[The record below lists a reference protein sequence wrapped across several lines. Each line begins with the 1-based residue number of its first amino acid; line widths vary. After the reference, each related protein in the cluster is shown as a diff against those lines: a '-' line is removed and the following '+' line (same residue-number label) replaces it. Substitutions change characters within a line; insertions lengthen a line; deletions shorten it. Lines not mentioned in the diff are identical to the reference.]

1 MANEDKLRDYLK
13 LAAADL
19 RQAKQRLRDFE
30 ARNTEPI
37 AIVGMGCRFPGGI
50 ETPEA
55 LWRLVSEGGDVIGD
69 LPANRDWASLYDPD
83 PSRPGTFSMRG
94 GAFLHDADR
103 FDAGF
108 FGISPREA
116 LAMDPQQRLL
126 LETSWEALERGGID
140 PRTLRSSRTGVF
152 VGAMQQN
159 YAPSSHKV
167 PESVEGH
174 LLTGTITSVA
184 SGRIAYVLGLEGP
197 AVTVDTACSSSLVAL
212 HWAVQALRRD
222 ECTLALAGGVT
233 VMATPGILIEL
244 SRQRALSPDGRCKPF
259 SADADGFG
267 AAEGAGM
274 LVLERLSDAQRNG
287 HPVLAVVRGSAVNSD
302 GASNGLSAPNGPSQ
316 ERVILD
322 ALANARV
329 AASQVDLMEA
339 HGTGTPLGD
348 PIEAQALLET
358 YGRGRSPERPLWL
371 GSVKSNI
378 GHTQAAAGVA
388 GVLKAVLALQ
398 HATLPASK
406 HAGRP
411 TSEVDWS
418 AGTLRL
424 LDGDVEWPERDHPRR
439 AAVSS
444 FGISGTNAHA
454 ILEAAP
460 PAEPAE
466 PAPVPGVVPWVVS
479 GRTAEALRA
488 QAATLVS
495 GVDGLGLPEVGYS
508 LAVTRARF
516 EHRAVVVGRDRA
528 ELLRGLAAVAAGTP
542 DDSVVSGIAGKPG
555 KVALVFPGQGSQWA
569 GMALELAESS
579 PVFAARLDECA
590 AALAS
595 FVDWS
600 LREVLADAEALAR
613 VDVVQP
619 ALFAV
624 MVSLAQLWRSY
635 GVVPD
640 AVVGHSQ
647 GEIAA
652 AVVAGALS
660 LEDGARVVALRSKA
674 ILALAGR
681 GGMVSVAASL
691 ETVEARLT
699 EGLSIAAVNGPAA
712 VVVSGDRGALD
723 ALIASCEADGVRAK
737 RIPVDYASHSA
748 QVEEIRDE
756 LLTVLAPI
764 APRTAETGFFS
775 TVTGDWADGAEL
787 DAGYWYTNLRGTVL
801 LDDAVRA
808 LTERGFGTFIE
819 ASPHPVLTMAIGETA
834 TALGTL
840 RRGDGGLARFQL
852 ALGEAHCAGVEVGW
866 TPAFPGASRVD
877 LPTYA
882 FQRDSFWLR
891 TEDGHGGEAAPA
903 DARFWDVVDR
913 DDPAGF
919 AGALGVAVDAPLDE
933 VLPALAQ
940 WRRRRQI
947 ESTVDSW
954 RYGITW
960 KPADLPAATP
970 SGRWLV
976 VRGEDGTGQD
986 VVDALARTADVVTS
1000 TLTPGTDRA
1009 GLAERLT
1016 GPFDGV
1022 VSLLAADERPH
1033 PEFPDS
1039 PAGLILTLV
1048 LAQALGDAGVTA
1060 PLWVLTRGAVRTGPA
1075 DALPGLEQSL
1085 LWGLGRVLALE
1096 HADRWG
1102 GLVDLTAEPGPAEL
1116 DQLGRILA
1124 ARGDEDQVAVRP
1136 GGLRVRRLLAAGRG
1150 EAPRHWRPEGTVL
1163 VTGGTG
1169 ALGTHVARWLAAEG
1183 ATHLVLTG
1191 RRGPDAPG
1199 AAELAAELEAL
1210 GTRVTLAR
1218 CDVADRDAL
1227 AALLADLGEPVRA
1240 VFHAAGT
1247 VELLPVTETTLPGF
1261 AEVVRAKV
1269 AGARHLDALLGDD
1282 LDAFVLFSSIAGVWG
1297 SGDHAAYSAANTF
1310 LDTLAEQ
1317 RRARGATATS
1327 IAWGVWAPT
1336 DIEGRGGMSEGVDS
1350 GQLARR
1356 GLPLMDPATAITAL
1370 HETLGH
1376 DETFVVLADVDW
1388 ARFMPVFTAGRARPL
1403 FDDLPP
1409 VRRLR
1414 EATKAPAVETTP
1426 LAAQLAG
1433 LSAGEA
1439 GRVLLELVRAQAAAV
1454 LGHASGDA
1462 VEPDRPFTDLGFD
1475 SLTALDV
1482 RNRIAA
1488 ATGLRLPATL
1498 VFDHPTPLRLAAHLK
1513 DAALGTRTGPA
1524 TVTRV
1529 AAADDP
1535 IAVIGMGCRYPGGV
1549 RSADDLWT
1557 LVAEGRDA
1565 ISGFPTDRGWDL
1577 AKLFGGSDTDE
1588 QGTSTVREGGFLHD
1602 VAEFDAGFFGI
1613 SPREALAMDPQQRL
1627 LLEIAWETVEHAGID
1642 PATLR
1647 GEPAGVFVGAN
1658 YQDYHARMREIPDG
1672 LEGHLLTGSVSSV
1685 LSGRI
1690 AYTLGLE
1697 GPAITIDAACSSSL
1711 VALHLAAQALRRG
1724 ECSLALAGGVAV
1736 MVTPASFTAFS
1747 RQRGLAADGRC
1758 KAFGAGADG
1767 MGMAEG
1773 AGLVLVERLSDARR
1787 LGHPVLA
1794 VLRGSAL
1801 NQDGASNGLSAPS
1814 GPAQQRVIRAAL
1826 ADAGLSTS
1834 DVDLVEA
1841 HGTGT
1846 ALGDP
1851 IEAQALLA
1859 TYGQDRDEPLWLGSL
1874 KSNIGHTQ
1882 AAAGVAGVI
1891 KTVQALRHGVL
1902 PRTLHAETPSSH
1914 VDWES
1919 GAVRLLDEPRP
1930 WERPRPRRAAISSFG
1945 ISGTN
1950 AHVILEQGDVT
1961 GAGPTPEPSVVPWVL
1976 SAKTP
1981 EALRA
1986 QAVALQQRAAGHHPA
2001 DIAFSL
2007 ATSRTAFPHRAVVTG
2022 AGRDALLAG
2031 LSALA
2036 EDLPAPNVVTGTAAP
2051 GRTALVFPGQGS
2063 QWAGMALELAESS
2076 PVFAVR
2082 LDECA
2087 AALDSFVDWSL
2098 RDVLADAG
2106 ALTRVDVVQPALWAV
2121 MVSLAELWRS
2131 FGVVPAAVVGHSQ
2144 GEIAAAVVSG
2154 ALSIEDGARVVALRS
2169 KAILAL
2175 AGGGGMVSVAAPL
2188 EAVEARL
2195 TGGLSIA
2202 AVNGPAAVVVS
2213 GEPGA
2218 LDALLAACEADGV
2231 RAKRIPVDY
2240 ASHSPQV
2247 EQLRA
2252 ELLDVLAPIRPR
2264 TGDIPFFST
2273 VTGSRLDGA
2282 ELDAGYWYTN
2292 LRETV
2297 RLDVAVRTLAAEG
2310 FGTFVESSPH
2320 PVLTMAIGETDGVE
2334 ALGSLR
2340 RDDGGYERFL
2350 RALGEA
2356 HVRGVPVDWTPAFPG
2371 ARRVELPTYA
2381 FQRRRYWL
2389 DAGTTTQTAADP
2401 VDAAFWAAV
2410 DGLDLAAVAGTLDV
2424 EPGSTLAEVLPAL
2437 TRWRERARA
2446 ASEVDSW
2453 RYRIEWKPVS
2463 TPDAPELSGRWLVV
2477 VPPGHDDAGVPG
2489 ALAAHGAEPVVTTD
2503 FADLHGYAGVV
2514 SLLALDE
2521 RADPEADF
2529 LPAGATANLA
2539 LAQAMAESGVETPL
2553 WLLTRGA
2560 VVAGDIRPAQAMTWG
2575 LGRVIGLELPAIWGG
2590 LLDLPAEPATTT
2602 AAALAAALSGVDA
2615 EDQLAIRPS
2624 GLLARRLVRAP
2635 FTPAAQRWKPRGTVL
2650 VTGGTGALGGH
2661 VARRLAADGAAHLV
2675 LTSRRG
2681 PDAPGAAELAAELE
2695 ALGTRVTI
2703 AACDVADRDALAA
2716 LLAELDEPVRAVVHA
2731 AGLPQATPVLTT
2743 TPAEFAA
2750 VIGGKVAGAR
2760 HLDEL
2765 LGDDL
2770 DAFVLFSSN
2779 AGVWGSG
2786 GQGAYGA
2793 GNAYLDAL
2801 AEQRRA
2807 RGAAATSVAWGFW
2820 GGGGMAGDVELEDQ
2834 LRRRGLREM
2843 APEAAVEA
2851 LCQALDAGD
2860 VFLAVADVDWAR
2872 FAPGFTLSRRRPLIE
2887 DLPEVQALLEASE
2900 EPEPARPALAR
2911 RVAELG
2917 EAEARRLLLDLVRSQ
2932 AAAVLGHDSAT
2943 AVPAGRAFRELGF
2956 DSLTAVE
2963 VRNRINAA
2971 TGLTLPATLVFDH
2984 PTPAA
2989 LADELH
2995 RLLLGRTGTAVVTSA
3010 AATDEPIAIVA
3021 MGCRFPGGVRS
3032 PEDLWRLVAD
3042 GVDALTEFPADRGWD
3057 LASFGDAEFAEV
3069 GGFVA
3074 GAAEFDAGFFGI
3086 SPREA
3091 LAMDPQ
3097 QRVLLETSWEVFE
3110 RAGLDPATLR
3120 GSRTGVFVGASSS
3133 GYGANLE
3140 QGPSG
3145 SEGYLLTGEAPSVMS
3160 GRLSY
3165 TFGLEGPAVTVDT
3178 ACSSALVAMHLAAQS
3193 LRQGECSLA
3202 LAGGVAI
3209 MAKPM
3214 AFLEFARQRGLA
3226 GDGRCKAFAD
3236 AADGT
3241 GWGEG
3246 VGLVLL
3252 ERLSDAQRNGHSVLA
3267 VVRGSAVNQ
3276 DGASNGL
3283 SAPNGPSQ
3291 QRVIRAALANAGL
3304 TTSDVDAVEAHGTG
3318 TRLGDPIE
3326 AQALLATYGQDR
3338 DEPLWL
3344 GSVKSNLGH
3353 TQAAAGMA
3361 GVIKTVEAL
3370 RHGVLPRTLHVDA
3383 PSAQVDWS
3391 AGAVELLTE
3400 ARGWPERDR
3409 PRRAAVSAFGV
3420 SGTNVHTILE
3430 QAPAG
3435 SPQPEPE
3442 PTDALLPWVL
3452 SAHDE
3457 AALTAL
3463 TAQVRELDANPVDL
3477 GFSLATTRARLDHR
3491 AVLLGSDVITGTA
3504 DPDALLAVLFTGQGA
3519 QRAGMGRGLHDRFA
3533 VYAEA
3538 FDAVLAHFGPQLRE
3552 AFGDPELLD
3561 RTEFTQPALFAVE
3574 VALFRL
3580 AESFGVRPDFVAG
3593 HSIGEISAAHVAGVL
3608 SLEDACRLVAARAS
3622 LMQALPA
3629 GGAMVSIAA
3638 SEADV
3643 LSVVDGCDGVSVAAV
3658 NGPSS
3663 VVLSGVEAVVL
3674 DIAAGF
3680 AADGVKTKRLTVSH
3694 AFHSPLMDPMLAEFR
3709 AVAETLT
3716 HHPAE
3721 IPVISNVSGA
3731 LAEPFTA
3738 DYWVRHVREAVR
3750 FADGVS
3756 TLRAAGVGIFLEL
3769 GPDGVLS
3776 ALVDGTAVPALR
3788 RDRDDERAL
3797 LTALSTVHVHGVDV
3811 DWAAFFPGGRR
3822 IALPTYPFQRERYWP
3837 RPVAARGDL
3846 GAVGV
3851 GALEHPLLGA
3861 AVELAGDEGTVLSG
3875 RLSLETHP
3883 WLAGHAL
3890 SGTVLLPGTAL
3901 LELVVQAGDQTGCA
3915 VVDELTFAAPLVLPA
3930 RGAVTVQVSAGPAG
3944 PDGRRP
3950 ITVSSRPAGSDAD
3963 WTRHATGS
3971 VSRAALSRESAA
3983 EWPPP
3988 GAEPVDIT
3996 ALYPRL
4002 AAMGFAYGD
4011 AFGGLTRVW
4020 RDGTE
4025 VFAEVA
4031 LPEPFDAAGF
4041 ALHPALL
4048 DAALHP
4054 LGLGIVT
4061 PDDGSARVPFS
4072 FTRVAVHA
4080 TGATELRVR
4089 LSPAGENAVAL
4100 TAWDATGAP
4109 VVTVG
4114 SLLLRP
4120 VAAPDT
4126 IPDTLFEQVWTP
4138 VTADPAASST
4148 DLVFESV
4155 TGGDDP
4161 EAVQRTT
4168 GQVLELLQSWL
4179 AGERPGR
4186 LVFVTRGAAD
4196 GDLAAA
4202 AAGGLVRSAQTE
4214 HPGRFLLV
4222 DVDDDPRSL
4231 DLLSTV
4237 DAFGEPQ
4244 LALREGIASAP
4255 RLVRAT
4261 GMPLKPPAAGS
4272 WRLVTTGTGTTD
4284 GLALTEAAEAPLGE
4298 RDVRI
4303 EVRAAGLNF
4312 RDVLISLGMYPDPE
4326 ARLGSEA
4333 AGVVVEA
4340 GRGVS
4345 NLAVGD
4351 RVFGLVDDAF
4361 GPRAV
4366 ADAHRLAPIPAGWT
4380 FAEAATVP
4388 VAFVTAYYGLFDLGG
4403 LSAGQSVLVHAAAG
4417 GVGMAAVQLARWKG
4431 AEVFAT
4437 ASESKHAV
4445 LRELGLDDAHLASS
4459 RTLDFRDKFGSVDVV
4474 LNSLTGPFID
4484 ASLELLAP
4492 GGRFVELG
4500 KTDVREGPGYH
4511 TFDLGDPGPDRIAA
4525 ILADLLAAFGRGE
4538 LTPLP
4543 LRAWELGR
4551 AAEAFRF
4558 VSQAKHVGKNV
4569 LTLPRPEPV
4578 GTVLVT
4584 GGTGTL
4590 GAAVA
4595 RHLARRPGVR
4605 RLVLVSRRGPD
4616 APGAAGLRE
4625 ELTALGVEA
4634 IVVAGDVAEPGCA
4647 ADVLREIPAGPPLIG
4662 VVHAAGILDD
4672 GVLEAQTPARVASVL
4687 RAKVDGASALD
4698 RLTRDHDLAWFV
4710 LFSSVAGIVGAA
4722 GQSGYAAANSALD
4735 ALAARRRSRGLP
4747 AVSLAW
4753 GQWALGSAMTGKLG
4767 ERDRGRIERAG
4778 IRPLSTEDAL
4788 VALDAAIGL
4797 GRPVAVP
4804 LRLDLAALRT
4814 ADDLA
4819 PLWRGLVRTPVRRVA
4834 RAAVAEDGWAGLDP
4848 EEARGKLLDLV
4859 RKHVA
4864 AVLGHASPDAVE
4876 PGRAFKDTGFDSLT
4890 AVELR
4895 NRLATATGRA
4905 LPATLVFD
4913 YPNPEALAGFL
4924 YGDLAGTAPAAAA
4937 VVPAPRAAG
4946 DDPIAIVA
4954 MSCRF
4959 PGDVDSADAL
4969 WRLVAEGRDAIGGFP
4984 ADRGW
4989 PVDEL
4994 YHPDPAHPGTFY
5006 ATGGGF
5012 LPGAARFDAA
5022 FFGISPREALA
5033 MDPQQRL
5040 LLEVSWEAFERAG
5053 IDPGTLRGSNT
5064 GVFVGAAHS
5073 GYAAGR
5079 APAADGVEGH
5089 LLTGNAGS
5097 VLSGRVAYHLGLEG
5111 SAVTVDTACS
5121 SSLVALHLAGQ
5132 ALRQGECDL
5141 ALAGGVAV
5149 LGTPDIFVEFS
5160 RQRGLSA
5167 DGRCKAF
5174 ADAADG
5180 TGWSEGAGLVVLER
5194 LSDARRNGHEVL
5206 ALLRGSAVNS
5216 DGASN
5221 GLTAPNGPSQQRVIR
5236 AALANAGLAPS
5247 DVDVVEAHGTGTTLG
5262 DPIEAQAVL
5271 ATYGQDRDEPLWLG
5285 SLKSNLGHTQSAA
5298 GVAGVIK
5305 MVMAMRHGV
5314 LPKTL
5319 HVDTPSTRVDW
5330 ASGAVELL
5338 TEQRPWPATGRPRR
5352 AGVSAFGISGTNAH
5366 AILELPA
5373 EPAPAPVVTPEPPVV
5388 AWALSAK
5395 GEPALRAQ
5403 ARKLAAVDASP
5414 TAIAGA
5420 LLARARFD
5428 DRAVV
5433 LGGSRAE
5440 LLDGLHALAAGEP
5453 APGVVRGTAS
5463 SGRLAVLFTGQGAQR
5478 TGMGRELYDRY
5489 PVYAEAFDAICAE
5502 FTVPVRDVVFGD
5514 APGLDETGFTQP
5526 ALFAVEVALYRLF
5539 ESWGVRPAFVAGH
5552 SIGELAAAHVA
5563 GVFSL
5568 EDACLLVSAR
5578 AALMQ
5583 ALPKGGAMVSIAAP
5597 ESAVLPLLGGR
5608 VAIAAVNGPASV
5620 VVSGD
5625 EPEVL
5630 AVAAEFAERG
5640 VRTKRL
5646 SVSHAFHSPHLD
5658 PMLDEFR
5665 AAADKVTYH
5674 PAEIPVISNVSGALA
5689 EPFTADYWVRH
5700 VREAVRFADG
5710 VAALEAEGAR
5720 FFLELGPDGVL
5731 SSMARDS
5738 VSGAAVV
5745 VPSLRRDRPD
5755 GEAAL
5760 TALATLFAN
5769 GASADLA
5776 AVFGPTGRV
5785 NLPTYAFQH
5794 EHYWLEA
5801 AAPAPAA
5808 DTAFWSAVDREDV
5821 GELAGALAIDEDQRA
5836 SLTALL
5842 PALSSWRRQHAEE
5855 SAVDGW
5861 RYRVAWEP
5869 ARETGA
5875 APSGTWLLAAPAG
5888 EARLGDQ
5895 VAAALTAHGVAVI
5908 RLDDPSE
5915 ETLAAAAPGADAV
5928 LSLLALTAGT
5938 EVVPAGVAATLA
5950 LLRAVPGIPVWTV
5963 TRGAVAIGRPDPAPD
5978 AVQAQVWGLG
5988 RSAALDRPDGW
5999 GGLIDLP
6006 AEFPE
6011 GPGDGAPRVSPFDVR
6026 TGELLVQA
6034 LADPTEDQVAVR
6046 ADGRFARRL
6055 VPVTGAPAGRPWQ
6068 PRGTVLV
6075 TGGTGALGAH
6085 VARWLATAGAE
6096 RIVLTSRRG
6105 AQAPGAQDLLAELT
6119 GSGAE
6124 VTIVACDVAD
6134 RAALAAVLDELGD
6147 DLTAVVH
6154 AAGAG
6159 GATPLDDPDLGAFA
6173 DILAAKVTGAENLDA
6188 LLGDTELDA
6197 FVLFSS
6203 IAGVW
6208 GSGGQSAYGAANAHL
6223 DALARRRRA
6232 AGRTA
6237 TALAWGPWAD
6247 GGMAADH
6254 DAEDYLRRRGLT
6266 PLRPA
6271 LAVRALAGAVGRD
6284 ETTLTLADVDW
6295 TRFVPAFTSARPS
6308 SLLLGVPEARR
6319 VLEAAAEVPA
6329 SDDLREKL
6337 AGLSEAEAERAL
6349 LGLVRTEAAVAL
6361 GHRGA
6366 DAVAA
6371 ARPFTEL
6378 GFDSLTSVEFRN
6390 RLAAAAGVALP
6401 ATVVFD
6407 HPTPAALAAHLL
6419 DVLRPGAAADPEEA
6433 RIRAALA
6440 TVPLARFRDAGL
6452 MTALLELAGL
6462 DAADGG
6468 DTGAVDDLDAEALV
6482 RLALDGTDSR

>member
-13 LAAADL
+13 LATADL

-30 ARNTEPI
+30 ARETEPI

-55 LWRLVSEGGDVIGD
+55 LWRLVSAGEDVIGD
-69 LPANRDWASLYDPD
+69 LPANRGWASLYDPD

-140 PRTLRSSRTGVF
+140 PRTLKSSRTGVF

-222 ECTLALAGGVT
+222 ECSLALAGGVT

-274 LVLERLSDAQRNG
+274 LVLERLSDAQRYG

-358 YGRGRSPERPLWL
+358 YGRGRSPEQPLWL

-388 GVLKAVLALQ
+388 GVMKAVLALQ

-406 HAGRP
+406 HARRP

-424 LDGDVEWPERDHPRR
+424 LDTGVEWPVREHPRR

-460 PAEPAE
+460 PSEPVE
-466 PAPVPGVVPWVVS
+466 PAPVPAFVPWVLS

-488 QAATLVS
+488 QAALLSDVDS
-495 GVDGLGLPEVGYS
+495 GLSEAGYS

-516 EHRAVVVGRDRA
+516 EHRAVVVGQDRA

-542 DDSVVSGIAGKPG
+542 DDAVVSGVAGKPS

-569 GMALELAESS
+569 GMALELASSS

-590 AALAS
+590 AALDS
-595 FVDWS
+595 LVDWS
-600 LREVLADAEALAR
+600 LRDVLADADALTR

-624 MVSLAQLWRSY
+624 MVSLAELWRSY

-640 AVVGHSQ
+640 SVVGHSQ

-691 ETVEARLT
+691 DAVEARLT
-699 EGLSIAAVNGPAA
+699 DGLSIAAVNGPAA
-712 VVVSGDRGALD
+712 VVVSGEPD
-723 ALIASCEADGVRAK
+723 ALAELIKACEADGIRAK

-756 LLTVLAPI
+756 LLSVLAPI
-764 APRTAETGFFS
+764 TPRTAETGFFS

-787 DAGYWYTNLRGTVL
+787 DAEYWYTNLRSTVL
-801 LDDAVRA
+801 LDDAVRTLA
-808 LTERGFGTFIE
+808 ERGFGTFIE

-840 RRGDGGLARFQL
+840 RRGDGGLARFQR
-852 ALGEAHCAGVEVGW
+852 ALGEAHCAGVPVDW
-866 TPAFPGASRVD
+866 TPAFPGAHRVD
-877 LPTYA
+877 LPTYP
-882 FQRDSFWLR
+882 FQRESFWLR
-891 TEDGHGGEAAPA
+891 TEREAPA
-903 DARFWDVVDR
+903 DAGFWDLVDR
-913 DDPAGF
+913 DDLAGT
-919 AGALGVAVDAPLDE
+919 LGVAADAPLDE
-933 VLPALAQ
+933 VLPALAA
-940 WRRRRQI
+940 WRRRRTT

-960 KPADLPAATP
+960 PAADLPAATP

-976 VRGEDGTGQD
+976 VRADDTGGQD
-986 VVDALARTADVVTS
+986 VVDTLARTADVE
-1000 TLTPGTDRA
+1000 TLVLSSADDRA
-1009 GLAERLT
+1009 ALAERLT
-1016 GPFDGV
+1016 GPYDGV
-1022 VSLLAADERPH
+1022 LSLLAADERPH
-1033 PEFPDS
+1033 PEFPES

-1075 DALPGLEQSL
+1075 DELPGLEQSL

-1102 GLVDLTAEPGPAEL
+1102 GLVDLTPEPGPAEL
-1116 DQLGRILA
+1116 DRLGRILA
-1124 ARGDEDQVAVRP
+1124 ARGDEDQLAVRP
-1136 GGLRVRRLLAAGRG
+1136 GGFRVRRLRPAGRSDR
-1150 EAPRHWRPEGTVL
+1150 PRPWRPEGTVL

-1183 ATHLVLTG
+1183 APHLVLTG

-1199 AAELAAELEAL
+1199 ARELATELEAL

-1227 AALLADLGEPVRA
+1227 AALLTGLDEPVRS

-1282 LDAFVLFSSIAGVWG
+1282 LDRFVLFSSIAGVWG

-1376 DETFVVLADVDW
+1376 DETFTVLADVDW
-1388 ARFMPVFTAGRARPL
+1388 ARFLPVFTAGRARPL
-1403 FDDLPP
+1403 FDELPQ
-1409 VRRLR
+1409 VRHVPD
-1414 EATKAPAVETTP
+1414 APAPESTP
-1426 LAAQLAG
+1426 LAQQLAG
-1433 LSAGEA
+1433 LSG
-1439 GRVLLELVRAQAAAV
+1439 GDVDRVLLDLVRAQAAAV

-1498 VFDHPTPLRLAAHLK
+1498 VFDHPTPLRLAAHLR
-1513 DAALGTRTGPA
+1513 DLALGTRAEPVA
-1524 TVTRV
+1524 VTRA

-1535 IAVIGMGCRYPGGV
+1535 IAIIGMGCRYPGGV

-1577 AKLFGGSDTDE
+1577 AKLFGDADE

-1602 VAEFDAGFFGI
+1602 VADFDAGFFGI

-1627 LLEIAWETVEHAGID
+1627 LLEIAWETIEHAGID

-1685 LSGRI
+1685 LSGRV

-1697 GPAITIDAACSSSL
+1697 GPALTIDAACSSSL

-1736 MVTPASFTAFS
+1736 MLTPSSLTAFS

-1826 ADAGLSTS
+1826 ADAGLSTT

-1859 TYGQDRDEPLWLGSL
+1859 TYGQDRSAPLWLGSL

-1902 PRTLHAETPSSH
+1902 PRTLHAETPTSH
-1914 VDWES
+1914 VDWEGGS
-1919 GAVRLLDEPRP
+1919 VRLLDSPRP
-1930 WERPRPRRAAISSFG
+1930 WERSQPRRAAVSSFG

-1950 AHVILEQGDVT
+1950 AHVILEQGD
-1961 GAGPTPEPSVVPWVL
+1961 AGLAPTPEPAVVPWVL
-1976 SAKTP
+1976 SAKTA
-1981 EALRA
+1981 EALEA
-1986 QAVALQQRAAGHHPA
+1986 QAVALRDVGGSIA
-2001 DIAFSL
+2001 DVAFSL
-2007 ATSRTAFPHRAVVTG
+2007 AASRTGFPHRAVVTG
-2022 AGRDALLAG
+2022 DRTTLLSG

-2036 EDLPAPNVVTGTAAP
+2036 EGLPAANVVTGTAVP
-2051 GRTALVFPGQGS
+2051 GRTALVFPGQGA

-2076 PVFAVR
+2076 PAFAAR

-2087 AALDSFVDWSL
+2087 VALSSFADWSL
-2098 RDVLADAG
+2098 RDVLADAE
-2106 ALTRVDVVQPALWAV
+2106 ALARVDVVQPALWAV

-2131 FGVVPAAVVGHSQ
+2131 FGVVPEAVVGHSQ

-2154 ALSIEDGARVVALRS
+2154 ALSLEDGARVVALRS

-2175 AGGGGMVSVAAPL
+2175 AGGGGMVSVAAPR

-2195 TGGLSIA
+2195 TDGLSIA
-2202 AVNGPAAVVVS
+2202 AVNGPAALVVS

-2218 LDALLAACEADGV
+2218 LDALIAACEADGV

-2240 ASHSPQV
+2240 ASHSAQV

-2264 TGDIPFFST
+2264 TGGIPFFST
-2273 VTGSRLDGA
+2273 VTGGWLDGA

-2310 FGTFVESSPH
+2310 FATFVEASPH
-2320 PVLTMAIGETDGVE
+2320 PVLTTAIGETDGVE

-2350 RALGEA
+2350 RSLGEA
-2356 HVRGVPVDWTPAFPG
+2356 HVRGVAVDWTPAFPG
-2371 ARRVELPTYA
+2371 AHRVELPTYA

-2389 DAGTTTQTAADP
+2389 DAGTAAADP

-2410 DGLDLAAVAGTLDV
+2410 DGLDLDAVAGTLDIA
-2424 EPGSTLAEVLPAL
+2424 PGSTLAEVLPAL
-2437 TRWRERARA
+2437 TRWRDRART

-2453 RYRIEWKPVS
+2453 RYRIEWKPVA
-2463 TPDAPELSGRWLVV
+2463 TPSAPELSGRWLVV
-2477 VPPGHDDAGVPG
+2477 VPDGADAGVPA
-2489 ALAAHGAEPVVTTD
+2489 ALAAHGAEPVVTSD
-2503 FADLHGYAGVV
+2503 FTSAEGYAGVV

-2521 RADPEADF
+2521 TG
-2529 LPAGATANLA
+2529 GATANLA
-2539 LAQAMAESGVETPL
+2539 LAQAMAGTGTPL
-2553 WLLTRGA
+2553 WLLTRGG
-2560 VVAGDIRPAQAMTWG
+2560 VTGDGISPAQAMTWG
-2575 LGRVIGLELPAIWGG
+2575 LGRVIGLELPGIWGG
-2590 LLDLPAEPATTT
+2590 LLDLPAEPDAAT
-2602 AAALAAALSGVDA
+2602 AALLAAALSGVDA

-2635 FTPAAQRWKPRGTVL
+2635 VTPPAQRWKPRGTVL
-2650 VTGGTGALGGH
+2650 ITGGTGALGGH
-2661 VARRLAADGAAHLV
+2661 VARRLAADGAEHLV

-2681 PDAPGAAELAAELE
+2681 PDAPGAADLEAELS

-2716 LLAELDEPVRAVVHA
+2716 LLAGLDEPVRAVFHA
-2731 AGLPQATPVLTT
+2731 AGLPQATPVIDTT
-2743 TPAEFAA
+2743 AAEFAA
-2750 VIGGKVAGAR
+2750 VTEGKVAGAR

-2851 LCQALDAGD
+2851 LCQALDAEE

-2887 DLPEVQALLEASE
+2887 DIPEVQALPAE
-2900 EPEPARPALAR
+2900 EPEATRPALAHR
-2911 RVAELG
+2911 IAGLG
-2917 EAEARRLLLDLVRSQ
+2917 EPEARRLLLDLVRGQ
-2932 AAAVLGHDSAT
+2932 ATSVLGHDSPA

-2984 PTPAA
+2984 PNPAA
-2989 LADELH
+2989 LAGELH
-2995 RLLLGRTGTAVVTSA
+2995 RLLLGRTETTAVTSVA
-3010 AATDEPIAIVA
+3010 AVDEPIAIVA

-3042 GVDALTEFPADRGWD
+3042 GVDALTEFPLDRGWD
-3057 LASFGDAEFAEV
+3057 LASFGDADLAGV

-3074 GAAEFDAGFFGI
+3074 GAADFDAGFFGI

-3110 RAGLDPATLR
+3110 RAGLDPAGLR
-3120 GSRTGVFVGASSS
+3120 GSRTGVFVGASTS
-3133 GYGANLE
+3133 GYGADLE
-3140 QGPSG
+3140 SG

-3193 LRQGECSLA
+3193 LRQGECTLA

-3226 GDGRCKAFAD
+3226 ADGRVKAFAD

-3246 VGLVLL
+3246 VGLILL
-3252 ERLSDAQRNGHSVLA
+3252 ERLSDAQRNGHPVLA

-3304 TTSDVDAVEAHGTG
+3304 STSDVDAVEAHGTG

-3338 DEPLWL
+3338 ATPLWL

-3361 GVIKTVEAL
+3361 GVIKTVLAL
-3370 RHGVLPRTLHVDA
+3370 RHGLLPRTLHVDA
-3383 PSAQVDWS
+3383 PSSQVDWT
-3391 AGAVELLTE
+3391 AGAVSLLTE
-3400 ARGWPERDR
+3400 ARDWPPVDR
-3409 PRRAAVSAFGV
+3409 PRRAGVSAFGV
-3420 SGTNVHTILE
+3420 SGTNVHAILE
-3430 QAPAG
+3430 QAPAVA
-3435 SPQPEPE
+3435 PEPSPA
-3442 PTDALLPWVL
+3442 PTRALLPWAL
-3452 SAHDE
+3452 SARDPE
-3457 AALTAL
+3457 ALAAL
-3463 TAQVRELDANPVDL
+3463 TAQVRSLDANPVDI
-3477 GFSLATTRARLDHR
+3477 GYSLATTRGRLDHR
-3491 AVLLGSDVITGTA
+3491 AVLLGDDVITGKA

-3519 QRAGMGRGLHDRFA
+3519 QRAGMGRELSERFPVFA
-3533 VYAEA
+3533 SA
-3538 FDAVLAHFGPQLRE
+3538 FDAVLAHFGPELRA
-3552 AFGDPELLD
+3552 AFDDQDLLD
-3561 RTEFTQPALFAVE
+3561 RTEHTQPALFAIE

-3580 AESFGVRPDFVAG
+3580 VSSWGVRPDFVAG

-3629 GGAMVSIAA
+3629 GGAMVAIAA

-3643 LSVVDGCDGVSVAAV
+3643 LSAVDGCDGVAIAAV

-3663 VVLSGVEAVVL
+3663 VVISGVAAVVL

-3680 AADGVKTKRLTVSH
+3680 AADGVKTRRLAVSH
-3694 AFHSPLMDPMLAEFR
+3694 AFHSPLMDPMLSAFR

-3716 HHPAE
+3716 YHPAE
-3721 IPVISNVSGA
+3721 IPVVSNVSGA
-3731 LAEPFTA
+3731 LASAFSAE
-3738 DYWVRHVREAVR
+3738 YWVRHAREAVR
-3750 FADGVS
+3750 FADGVA
-3756 TLRAAGVGIFLEL
+3756 TLQAAGVGVFLEL

-3776 ALVDGTAVPALR
+3776 ALIDGTAVPALR
-3788 RDRDDERAL
+3788 RNRSEERAL
-3797 LTALSTVHVHGVDV
+3797 LSAVSTAHVHGVDV

-3822 IALPTYPFQRERYWP
+3822 VDLPTYPFQRERYWP
-3837 RPVAARGDL
+3837 RPGAVRGDL
-3846 GAVGV
+3846 GAAGV
-3851 GALEHPLLGA
+3851 GSLEHPLLAA

-3901 LELVVQAGDQTGCA
+3901 LELAIQAGDQVGCD

-3930 RGAVTVQVSAGPAG
+3930 QGAVTVQVTAGQEDPA
-3944 PDGRRP
+3944 GRRP
-3950 ITVSSRPAGSDAD
+3950 ITVSSRPAASDAG

-3971 VSRAALSRESAA
+3971 VSRVATREGAAGSPPGVPQAPGAA
-3983 EWPPP
+3983 GEAGARHPQWPPA
-3988 GAEPVDIT
+3988 GAEPVDLDP
-3996 ALYPRL
+3996 LYPRL
-4002 AAMGFAYGD
+4002 AAMGFDYGE
-4011 AFGGLTRVW
+4011 AFNGLTRVW
-4020 RDGTE
+4020 RTGTE
-4025 VFAEVA
+4025 LFAEVA
-4031 LPEPFDAAGF
+4031 LPEPFEPTGF

-4054 LGLGIVT
+4054 LGLGVVT
-4061 PDDGSARVPFS
+4061 PDDGTPRVPFS
-4072 FTRVAVHA
+4072 FTRAAVHA

-4089 LSPAGENAVAL
+4089 LAPAGENAVTL

-4114 SLLLRP
+4114 ELLLRP
-4120 VAAPDT
+4120 VAPAAAT
-4126 IPDTLFEQVWTP
+4126 VPDTLFEQTWTE
-4138 VTADPAASST
+4138 VTADPAAPRE
-4148 DLVFESV
+4148 DLVFAPV
-4155 TGGDDP
+4155 TGGDVR
-4161 EAVQRTT
+4161 ETT
-4168 GQVLELLQSWL
+4168 AHVLETLQAWL
-4179 AGERPGR
+4179 AENRPGR
-4186 LVFVTRGAAD
+4186 LVVVTRGAAD

-4202 AAGGLVRSAQTE
+4202 AAGGLVRSAQSE

-4222 DVDDDPRSL
+4222 DVDDDPRSQT
-4231 DLLSTV
+4231 LLSTV
-4237 DAFGEPQ
+4237 DIYGEPQ
-4244 LALREGIASAP
+4244 LVLREGTAKAP

-4261 GMPLKPPAAGS
+4261 GMPLTPVGDH
-4272 WRLVTTGTGTTD
+4272 WRLTTTGTGTTD
-4284 GLALTEAAEAPLGE
+4284 GLAVVQAPEAPLGE
-4298 RDVRI
+4298 NDVRI

-4312 RDVLISLGMYPDPE
+4312 RDVLISLGMYPDPA

-4333 AGVVVEA
+4333 AGVVVEVGA
-4340 GRGVS
+4340 GVAH
-4345 NLAVGD
+4345 LTPGD

-4361 GPRAV
+4361 APRAV
-4366 ADAHRLAPIPAGWT
+4366 ADARRLAPIPAGWT
-4380 FAEAATVP
+4380 FPEAATVP

-4403 LSAGQSVLVHAAAG
+4403 LKSGRSVLIHAAAG

-4445 LRELGLDDAHLASS
+4445 LRDLGLDDTHLAGS
-4459 RTLDFRDKFGSVDVV
+4459 RTLEFRDRFPNVDVV

-4484 ASLELLAP
+4484 ASRELLAP
-4492 GGRFVELG
+4492 GGQFVELG
-4500 KTDVREGPGYH
+4500 KMDVRDGHH

-4551 AAEAFRF
+4551 AADAFRF

-4569 LTLPRPEPV
+4569 LTLPRPEPA

-4616 APGAAGLRE
+4616 APGAAGLCE
-4625 ELTALGVEA
+4625 ELTALGAEA
-4634 IVVAGDVAEPGCA
+4634 IVVAGDVAEPGFV
-4647 ADVLREIPAGPPLIG
+4647 ADVLRGIPAEAPLIG

-4687 RAKVDGASALD
+4687 RAKVDGASALG

-4710 LFSSVAGIVGAA
+4710 LFSSVAGLVGAA

-4735 ALAARRRSRGLP
+4735 ALAVQRRSQGLP

-4767 ERDRGRIERAG
+4767 DRDRDRIGRAG

-4788 VALDAAIGL
+4788 AALDAAIGL

-4804 LRLDLAALRT
+4804 MRLDLAALRV

-4819 PLWRGLVRTPVRRVA
+4819 PLWRGLVRTPVRR
-4834 RAAVAEDGWAGLDP
+4834 AAVAGESWGDP

-4864 AVLGHASPDAVE
+4864 AVLGHASPDTVDPA
-4876 PGRAFKDTGFDSLT
+4876 RAFKDAGFDSLT

-4895 NRLATATGRA
+4895 NRLATATGRT

-4913 YPNPEALAGFL
+4913 YPNPAALAEFL
-4924 YGDLAGTAPAAAA
+4924 LAGTEPAAAPVLPA
-4937 VVPAPRAAG
+4937 ARVPD

-5012 LPGAARFDAA
+5012 LPGAAQFDAA

-5040 LLEVSWEAFERAG
+5040 LLEVSWEAIERAG
-5053 IDPGTLRGSNT
+5053 VDPGTLRGSNT
-5064 GVFVGAAHS
+5064 GVFIGAAHS
-5073 GYAAGR
+5073 GYAAG

-5132 ALRQGECDL
+5132 ALRAGECDL
-5141 ALAGGVAV
+5141 ALAGGVAI

-5180 TGWSEGAGLVVLER
+5180 TGWSEGAGMVVLER

-5236 AALANAGLAPS
+5236 AALANAGLTPS

-5271 ATYGQDRDEPLWLG
+5271 ATYGQDRSTPLWLG

-5305 MVMAMRHGV
+5305 MVLAMRHGV

-5319 HVDTPSTRVDW
+5319 HVDAPSTRVDW

-5338 TEQRPWPATGRPRR
+5338 TEQRPWPPVDRPRR

-5373 EPAPAPVVTPEPPVV
+5373 EPAPAAVAPPEPPVV

-5403 ARKLAAVDASP
+5403 ARKLAAVDAAP
-5414 TAIAGA
+5414 AAVAGA
-5420 LLARARFD
+5420 LLTRARFD
-5428 DRAVV
+5428 ERAVV
-5433 LGGSRAE
+5433 LGRSRAE
-5440 LLDGLHALAAGEP
+5440 LLAGLAALAAGEA

-5463 SGRLAVLFTGQGAQR
+5463 PGKLAVLFTGQGAQR
-5478 TGMGRELYDRY
+5478 AGMGRELYDRY
-5489 PVYAEAFDAICAE
+5489 PVYAEAFDEICAE

-5539 ESWGVRPAFVAGH
+5539 ESWGVRPSFVAGH

-5597 ESAVLPLLGGR
+5597 ESDVRPLLTDR
-5608 VAIAAVNGPASV
+5608 LAIAAVNGPASV
-5620 VVSGD
+5620 VVSGG
-5625 EPEVL
+5625 EPDVL
-5630 AVAAEFAERG
+5630 AVAAAFADRG

-5665 AAADKVTYH
+5665 AAADKITYH
-5674 PAEIPVISNVSGALA
+5674 PAEIPVLSNVSGALA

-5710 VAALEAEGAR
+5710 ISTLDTAGVDV
-5720 FFLELGPDGVL
+5720 FLELGPDGVL
-5731 SSMARDS
+5731 SSMVRDS
-5738 VSGAAVV
+5738 VPDAVV

-5760 TALATLFAN
+5760 TALSTLFAH
-5769 GASADLA
+5769 GAPADLG
-5776 AVFGPTGRV
+5776 AVFGPAGRV
-5785 NLPTYAFQH
+5785 DLPTYAFQH
-5794 EHYWLEA
+5794 EHYWLEPA
-5801 AAPAPAA
+5801 APAA
-5808 DTAFWSAVDREDV
+5808 DTAFWSAVEREDV

-5842 PALSSWRRQHAEE
+5842 PALSSWRRQSDER
-5855 SAVDGW
+5855 SVVDGW
-5861 RYRVAWEP
+5861 RYRVSWEP
-5869 ARETGA
+5869 ARSTPA
-5875 APSGTWLLAAPAG
+5875 TLSGRWLLVVPAG
-5888 EARLGDQ
+5888 EALLGDEI
-5895 VAAALTAHGVAVI
+5895 AAALTAHDVACT
-5908 RLDDPSE
+5908 RLDNP
-5915 ETLAAAAPGADAV
+5915 APGELAEAARTADAV
-5928 LSLLALTAGT
+5928 LSLLALTSGPDA
-5938 EVVPAGVAATLA
+5938 VVPPGVAATLE
-5950 LLRAVPGIPVWTV
+5950 LLRAVPDVPVWTV
-5963 TRGAVAIGRPDPAPD
+5963 TRGAVSIGDQAPD

-5988 RSAALDRPDGW
+5988 RTAALDRPHAW

-6006 AEFPE
+6006 EAVT
-6011 GPGDGAPRVSPFDVR
+6011 DRL
-6026 TGELLVQA
+6026 GELLVQA
-6034 LADPTEDQVAVR
+6034 LADPAEDQVALR
-6046 ADGRFARRL
+6046 ADGRFVRRL
-6055 VPVTGAPAGRPWQ
+6055 VPVTGAPTGQPWR

-6085 VARWLATAGAE
+6085 VARWLATAGAD
-6096 RIVLTSRRG
+6096 RVVLTSRRG
-6105 AQAPGAQDLLAELT
+6105 TQAPGAEDLATELAGL
-6119 GSGAE
+6119 GAE
-6124 VTIVACDVAD
+6124 VTITACDVAD
-6134 RAALAAVLDELGD
+6134 RTALAALLDDLRD

-6173 DILAAKVTGAENLDA
+6173 ELLEAKVAGADNLDT

-6208 GSGGQSAYGAANAHL
+6208 GSGRQAAYAAANAHL
-6223 DALARRRRA
+6223 DALAENRR
-6232 AGRTA
+6232 GRGLAA

-6271 LAVRALAGAVGRD
+6271 LAVRAMAGAVGRG
-6284 ETTLTLADVDW
+6284 ETALTLADVDW

-6308 SLLLGVPEARR
+6308 ALLLGVPEART
-6319 VLEAAAEVPA
+6319 VVEAEIPET
-6329 SDDLREKL
+6329 DLREQL
-6337 AGLSEAEAERAL
+6337 TGPDAERTL
-6349 LGLVRTEAAVAL
+6349 LTLVRTEAAAAL
-6361 GHRGA
+6361 GYRGA
-6366 DAVAA
+6366 DAVPA

-6390 RLAAAAGVALP
+6390 RLAAAAGVPLP

-6407 HPTPAALAAHLL
+6407 HPTPAALARHLL
-6419 DVLRPGAAADPEEA
+6419 GVLRPDRAADPEEA
-6433 RIRAALA
+6433 RIREALA

-6462 DAADGG
+6462 DDGE
-6468 DTGAVDDLDAEALV
+6468 TGTGTVDDLDAEALV

>member
-13 LAAADL
+13 LATADL

-30 ARNTEPI
+30 ARETEPI

-55 LWRLVSEGGDVIGD
+55 LWRLVSQGGDVVGE
-69 LPANRDWASLYDPD
+69 LPANRNWASRYDPD

-140 PRTLRSSRTGVF
+140 PRTLRASRTGVF

-159 YAPSSHKV
+159 YAPSSHEV

-222 ECTLALAGGVT
+222 ECSLALAGGVT

-259 SADADGFG
+259 SAEADGFG

-302 GASNGLSAPNGPSQ
+302 GASTGLSAPNGPSQ

-358 YGRGRSPERPLWL
+358 YGRGRSPEQPLWL

-388 GVLKAVLALQ
+388 GVMKAVLALQ

-424 LDGDVEWPERDHPRR
+424 LDRETDWPERDHSRR

-460 PAEPAE
+460 PAEPVT
-466 PAPVPGVVPWVVS
+466 PAPVPAVVPWVLS

-488 QAATLVS
+488 QAARLS
-495 GVDGLGLPEVGYS
+495 EVDGPGAAEIGYS

-516 EHRAVVVGRDRA
+516 EHRAVVVGHDRA
-528 ELLRGLAAVAAGTP
+528 ELLRGLAAVAQGAP
-542 DDSVVSGIAGKPG
+542 DDSVVSGVAGKPG

-590 AALAS
+590 AALGS
-595 FVDWS
+595 WVDWS
-600 LREVLADAEALAR
+600 LRDVLADADALQR

-624 MVSLAQLWRSY
+624 MVSLAELWRSF

-640 AVVGHSQ
+640 AVLGHSQ

-691 ETVEARLT
+691 EAVEARLT
-699 EGLSIAAVNGPAA
+699 GGLSVAAVNGPAA
-712 VVVSGDRGALD
+712 VVVSGAPDALD
-723 ALIASCEADGVRAK
+723 ALLASCAADGVRAK

-756 LLTVLAPI
+756 LLSVLGPI
-764 APRTAETGFFS
+764 TPRTAETGFFS

-787 DAGYWYTNLRGTVL
+787 DARYWYTNLRRTVL
-801 LDDAVRA
+801 FDDAVRA

-840 RRGDGGLARFQL
+840 RRGDGGLARFQR
-852 ALGEAHCAGVEVGW
+852 ALGEVHCAGVPVDW
-866 TPAFPGASRVD
+866 TPAFPGARRVD

-882 FQRDSFWLR
+882 FQRESFWLR
-891 TEDGHGGEAAPA
+891 TEDGRGAAAPA

-913 DDPAGF
+913 ADPADL
-919 AGALGVAVDAPLDE
+919 AGTLGVSVDTPLEE

-940 WRRRRQI
+940 WRRRRAV

-954 RYGITW
+954 RYGISW
-960 KPADLPAATP
+960 KPAELPAATP

-976 VRGEDGTGQD
+976 VRAGDDTGQD
-986 VVDALARTADVVTS
+986 VVDTLARTADVVAL
-1000 TLTPGTDRA
+1000 TLTGTDRA
-1009 GLAERLT
+1009 ALAERLT

-1022 VSLLAADERPH
+1022 LSLLAADERPH
-1033 PEFPDS
+1033 PRFPAS

-1075 DALPGLEQSL
+1075 DELPGLEQSPL
-1085 LWGLGRVLALE
+1085 LGLGRVLALE
-1096 HADRWG
+1096 HPGRWG
-1102 GLVDLTAEPGPAEL
+1102 GLVDLTPDAGPAEL
-1116 DQLGRILA
+1116 DRLARVLA
-1124 ARGDEDQVAVRP
+1124 APGDEDQLAVRP
-1136 GGLRVRRLLAAGRG
+1136 GGLRVRRLHPAARG
-1150 EAPRHWRPEGTVL
+1150 ERPRTWRPEGTIL

-1183 ATHLVLTG
+1183 ASHLVLTG

-1199 AAELAAELEAL
+1199 ARELAAELEAF

-1227 AALLADLGEPVRA
+1227 AALLAGLGEPVRS

-1247 VELLPVTETTLPGF
+1247 VELLPVSETTLPGF

-1269 AGARHLDALLGDD
+1269 AGARHLDELLGDD

-1310 LDTLAEQ
+1310 LDTLAER
-1317 RRARGATATS
+1317 RRARGAAATS

-1336 DIEGRGGMSEGVDS
+1336 DIAGQGGMSEGVDS

-1356 GLPLMDPATAITAL
+1356 GLPLMDPATAIAAL
-1370 HETLGH
+1370 HDTLGR
-1376 DETFVVLADVDW
+1376 DEPFVVLADVDW
-1388 ARFMPVFTAGRARPL
+1388 GRFLPVFTAGRARPL
-1403 FDDLPP
+1403 FDDLPQARPEPAPP
-1409 VRRLR
+1409 VA
-1414 EATKAPAVETTP
+1414 ESTP
-1426 LAAQLAG
+1426 LAQQLAG
-1433 LSAGEA
+1433 LSGDDAD
-1439 GRVLLELVRAQAAAV
+1439 RLLLDLVRTQAAAV
-1454 LGHASGDA
+1454 LGHAGGTA
-1462 VEPDRPFTDLGFD
+1462 VDPDRPFTDLGFD

-1488 ATGLRLPATL
+1488 ATGVRLPATL
-1498 VFDHPTPLRLAAHLK
+1498 VFDHPTPRRLAAHLR
-1513 DAALGTRTGPA
+1513 DAVLGTRTEPA
-1524 TVTRV
+1524 VVTR
-1529 AAADDP
+1529 AADADDP
-1535 IAVIGMGCRYPGGV
+1535 IAIIGMGCRYPGGV

-1557 LVAEGRDA
+1557 LVTEGRDA

-1577 AKLFGGSDTDE
+1577 ARLFGGDADE

-1602 VAEFDAGFFGI
+1602 AADFDAGFFGI

-1627 LLEIAWETVEHAGID
+1627 LLEISWEAIEHAGID

-1697 GPAITIDAACSSSL
+1697 GPAVTIDAACSSSL

-1736 MVTPASFTAFS
+1736 MVTPSSFTAFS

-1801 NQDGASNGLSAPS
+1801 NSDGASNGLSAPS

-1826 ADAGLSTS
+1826 ADAGLSAS
-1834 DVDLVEA
+1834 DIDLVEA

-1891 KTVQALRHGVL
+1891 KTVQALRHGL
-1902 PRTLHAETPSSH
+1902 MPRTLHAATPSSH
-1914 VDWES
+1914 VDWDS
-1919 GAVRLLDEPRP
+1919 GEVRLLNEPRP

-1950 AHVILEQGDVT
+1950 AHVILEQGD
-1961 GAGPTPEPSVVPWVL
+1961 AGPAPTPGPAVVPWVL
-1976 SAKTP
+1976 SAKSP
-1981 EALRA
+1981 EVLQAQAAALREREGS
-1986 QAVALQQRAAGHHPA
+1986 VA

-2007 ATSRTAFPHRAVVTG
+2007 ATSRTGFPHRAVVTG
-2022 AGRDALLAG
+2022 DRTALSAG

-2036 EDLPAPNVVTGTAAP
+2036 EGLPAPNVVTGTVAP
-2051 GRTALVFPGQGS
+2051 GRTALVFPGQGA

-2076 PVFAVR
+2076 PAFAAR

-2087 AALDSFVDWSL
+2087 SALAAVVDWSL
-2098 RDVLADAG
+2098 RDVLADAE
-2106 ALTRVDVVQPALWAV
+2106 ALARVDVVQPALWAV
-2121 MVSLAELWRS
+2121 MVSLAGLWRS
-2131 FGVVPAAVVGHSQ
+2131 FGVVPDAVVGHSQ

-2154 ALSIEDGARVVALRS
+2154 ALSLEDGARVVALRS
-2169 KAILAL
+2169 RAILAL

-2188 EAVEARL
+2188 ADVEARL

-2213 GEPGA
+2213 GAPAA
-2218 LDALLAACEADGV
+2218 LDGLVAACEADGV

-2240 ASHSPQV
+2240 ASHSAQV
-2247 EQLRA
+2247 EQLRD

-2264 TGDIPFFST
+2264 TGEIAFFST
-2273 VTGSRLDGA
+2273 VTGTWLDGA
-2282 ELDAGYWYTN
+2282 ELDARYWYTN

-2297 RLDVAVRTLAAEG
+2297 RLDTAVRTLAAEG
-2310 FGTFVESSPH
+2310 FATFVEASPH
-2320 PVLTMAIGETDGVE
+2320 PVLTTAIGETAGVG

-2350 RALGEA
+2350 RSLGEA
-2356 HVRGVPVDWTPAFPG
+2356 HVRGVAVDWTPAFPG
-2371 ARRVELPTYA
+2371 AHRVELPTYA

-2389 DAGTTTQTAADP
+2389 DAGTAPQTAADP

-2410 DGLDLAAVAGTLDV
+2410 DGLDLDAVAGTLDV

-2437 TRWRERARA
+2437 TRWRDRARV

-2453 RYRIEWKPVS
+2453 RYRVEWKPVR
-2463 TPDAPELSGRWLVV
+2463 TPSEPELSGRWLVV
-2477 VPPGHDDAGVPG
+2477 VPEGGDDAGVPA
-2489 ALAAHGAEPVVTTD
+2489 ALAAHGAEPVVTSEFTGAEG
-2503 FADLHGYAGVV
+2503 FAGVV

-2521 RADPEADF
+2521 TG
-2529 LPAGATANLA
+2529 GAVANLA
-2539 LAQAMAESGVETPL
+2539 LAQAMAEAPL
-2553 WLLTRGA
+2553 WLLTRGG
-2560 VVAGDIRPAQAMTWG
+2560 VTGDGISPAQAMTWG
-2575 LGRVIGLELPAIWGG
+2575 LGRVIGLELPGIWGG
-2590 LLDLPAEPATTT
+2590 LLDLPAEPDAATGTL
-2602 AAALAAALSGVDA
+2602 LAAALSGVDA
-2615 EDQLAIRPS
+2615 EDQLAIRPA

-2635 FTPAAQRWKPRGTVL
+2635 FTPPAQRWKPRGTVL

-2661 VARRLAADGAAHLV
+2661 VARRLAADGAEHLV

-2681 PDAPGAAELAAELE
+2681 PAAPGAAGLEAELT

-2716 LLAELDEPVRAVVHA
+2716 LLAELAEPVRAVVHA
-2731 AGLPQATPVLTT
+2731 AGLPQATPVLDT
-2743 TPAEFAA
+2743 TPAEFAH

-2760 HLDEL
+2760 NLDEL

-2786 GQGAYGA
+2786 GQGAYAA

-2851 LCQALDAGD
+2851 LCQALDARE

-2887 DLPEVQALLEASE
+2887 DIPEVQALADTPEA
-2900 EPEPARPALAR
+2900 PERPALAR

-2917 EAEARRLLLDLVRSQ
+2917 EAEARRMLLDLVRGQ
-2932 AAAVLGHDSAT
+2932 AASVLGHDSAT

-2984 PTPAA
+2984 PNPAA
-2989 LADELH
+2989 LAAELH
-2995 RLLLGRTGTAVVTSA
+2995 RLLLGRTETAVVTA
-3010 AATDEPIAIVA
+3010 AAAVDEPIAIVA

-3042 GVDALTEFPADRGWD
+3042 GVDALTPFPADRGWD
-3057 LASFGDAEFAEV
+3057 LASFGDAEFAQV

-3074 GAAEFDAGFFGI
+3074 DAAEFDAGFFGI

-3110 RAGLDPATLR
+3110 RAGVDPASLR
-3120 GSRTGVFVGASSS
+3120 GSATGVFVGASSS
-3133 GYGANLE
+3133 GYGADLE
-3140 QGPSG
+3140 SG

-3209 MAKPM
+3209 MAEPM

-3226 GDGRCKAFAD
+3226 ADGRCKAFAD

-3252 ERLSDAQRNGHSVLA
+3252 ERLPDAQRNGHPVLA

-3304 TTSDVDAVEAHGTG
+3304 STSDVDAVEAHGTG

-3383 PSAQVDWS
+3383 PSSQVDWS

-3400 ARGWPERDR
+3400 ARAWPERDR

-3430 QAPAG
+3430 QAPG
-3435 SPQPEPE
+3435 VPPQPEPE
-3442 PTDALLPWVL
+3442 PSDALLPFVL
-3452 SAHDE
+3452 SAHDA
-3457 AALTAL
+3457 AALDTL
-3463 TAQVRELDANPVDL
+3463 IVRLPDANPVDV
-3477 GFSLATTRARLDHR
+3477 GFSLATTRARLGRR
-3491 AVLLGSDVITGTA
+3491 AVLLGEDVVTGAA

-3519 QRAGMGRGLHDRFA
+3519 QRAGMGQGLYERFP
-3533 VYAEA
+3533 VYAAA
-3538 FDAVLAHFGPQLRE
+3538 FDEVCARFPGLRP
-3552 AFGDPELLD
+3552 AFDDAELLD

-3580 AESFGVRPDFVAG
+3580 VESFGVRPEFVAG

-3638 SEADV
+3638 PEAEIP
-3643 LSVVDGCDGVSVAAV
+3643 LTEGVSIAAV
-3658 NGPSS
+3658 NGPES
-3663 VVLSGVEAVVL
+3663 VVISGEEAAVL
-3674 DIAAGF
+3674 AIAAQF
-3680 AADGVKTKRLTVSH
+3680 PKTKRLKVSH
-3694 AFHSPLMDPMLAEFR
+3694 AFHSPLMDPMLDEFR
-3709 AVAETLT
+3709 AVAETLEY
-3716 HHPAE
+3716 HPAR
-3721 IPVISNVSGA
+3721 IPVISTVSGA

-3750 FADGVS
+3750 FADGIS
-3756 TLRAAGVGIFLEL
+3756 TLQAAGVGVFLEL

-3776 ALVDGTAVPALR
+3776 AMVDGIAVPALR
-3788 RDRDDERAL
+3788 RDRSEERAL
-3797 LTALSTVHVHGVDV
+3797 LSALSTAHVHGIDV

-3822 IALPTYPFQRERYWP
+3822 IDLPTYPFQRERYWP
-3837 RPVAARGDL
+3837 RAGAVRGDL
-3846 GAVGV
+3846 GAAGV
-3851 GALEHPLLGA
+3851 GTLEHPLLGA
-3861 AVELAGDEGTVLSG
+3861 AVDLAGADGTVLSG

-3890 SGTVLLPGTAL
+3890 SGTVLVPGTAL
-3901 LELVVQAGDQTGCA
+3901 LELVVQAGDQVGCA

-3930 RGAVTVQVSAGPAG
+3930 RGAVTVQVSAGPADG
-3944 PDGRRP
+3944 AGRRP
-3950 ITVSSRPAGSDAD
+3950 IAVHSRSAD
-3963 WTRHATGS
+3963 TGWTQHATGS
-3971 VSRAALSRESAA
+3971 VSPAPLPRESGIA
-3983 EWPPP
+3983 WPPP
-3988 GAEPVDIT
+3988 GAEPVDI
-3996 ALYPRL
+3996 AGLYPRL
-4002 AAMGFAYGD
+4002 AAMGFVYGD
-4011 AFGGLTRVW
+4011 AFGGLARVW
-4020 RDGTE
+4020 RDGAD
-4025 VFAEVA
+4025 VYAEVA
-4031 LPEPFDAAGF
+4031 LPEPFDVTGF
-4041 ALHPALL
+4041 AVHPALL

-4061 PDDGSARVPFS
+4061 PDDGAARVPFS

-4114 SLLLRP
+4114 SLLLRA
-4120 VAAPDT
+4120 VAAPADAL
-4126 IPDTLFEQVWTP
+4126 PDTLFEQVWTP
-4138 VTADPAASST
+4138 VTADPAAVSA
-4148 DLVFESV
+4148 DLVFATV
-4155 TGGDDP
+4155 TGGDVH
-4161 EAVQRTT
+4161 ETT
-4168 GQVLELLQSWL
+4168 VEVLERLQTWL
-4179 AGERPGR
+4179 AEERPGR

-4202 AAGGLVRSAQTE
+4202 AAGGLVRSAQSE

-4222 DVDDDPRSL
+4222 DVDDDPRSAA
-4231 DLLSTV
+4231 LLSTV

-4244 LALREGIASAP
+4244 LALREGAATAP

-4261 GMPLKPPAAGS
+4261 GMPLTPPGDS
-4272 WRLVTTGTGTTD
+4272 WRLATTGTGTTD
-4284 GLALTEAAEAPLGE
+4284 GLTLAATTEGPLGE
-4298 RDVRI
+4298 GDVRI

-4333 AGVVVEA
+4333 AGVVVEI
-4340 GRGVS
+4340 GSGVHD
-4345 NLAVGD
+4345 LAVGD

-4361 GPRAV
+4361 APRAV
-4366 ADAHRLAPIPAGWT
+4366 TDARRLAPIPAGWT

-4403 LSAGQSVLVHAAAG
+4403 LGAGQSVLVHAAAG

-4437 ASESKHAV
+4437 ASEGKHAV
-4445 LRELGLDDAHLASS
+4445 LRGLGLDDAHLASS
-4459 RTLDFRDKFGSVDVV
+4459 RTLDFREKFGPVDVV
-4474 LNSLTGPFID
+4474 LNSLTGPFTD
-4484 ASLELLAP
+4484 ASLALLAP

-4500 KTDVREGPGYH
+4500 KTDVREGPGH
-4511 TFDLGDPGPDRIAA
+4511 HAFDLGDPGPDRIAA

-4543 LRAWELGR
+4543 VRAWDLGR

-4558 VSQAKHVGKNV
+4558 VSQARHVGKNV

-4595 RHLARRPGVR
+4595 RHLAGRPGVR
-4605 RLVLVSRRGPD
+4605 RLVLVSRRGED
-4616 APGAAGLRE
+4616 APGAAALRE
-4625 ELTALGVEA
+4625 ELTALGAEA
-4634 IVVAGDVAEPGCA
+4634 TVVAGDVAEPGFV
-4647 ADVLREIPAGPPLIG
+4647 ADVLRAIPAGQPLIG

-4698 RLTRDHDLAWFV
+4698 RLARDHDLAWFV

-4735 ALAARRRSRGLP
+4735 ALAVRRRSQGLP

-4767 ERDRGRIERAG
+4767 ERDRGRIERSG
-4778 IRPLSTEDAL
+4778 IRPMSTEDAL
-4788 VALDAAIGL
+4788 SAMDAALGL

-4804 LRLDLAALRT
+4804 LRLDLAALR
-4814 ADDLA
+4814 AAGDPA
-4819 PLWRGLVRTPVRRVA
+4819 PLWRGLVRTPVRR
-4834 RAAVAEDGWAGLDP
+4834 AAAATVVDDGWAALDA
-4848 EEARGKLLDLV
+4848 EEARRRLLELV

-4864 AVLGHASPDAVE
+4864 AVLGHASPDAVD
-4876 PGRAFKDTGFDSLT
+4876 PAKAFKDTGFDSLT
-4890 AVELR
+4890 SVELR
-4895 NRLATATGRA
+4895 NRLATALGRP

-4913 YPNPEALAGFL
+4913 YPNPEVLARFL
-4924 YGDLAGTAPAAAA
+4924 HGEFATAA
-4937 VVPAPRAAG
+4937 VVPAARVSD

-4954 MSCRF
+4954 MSCRY
-4959 PGDVDSADAL
+4959 PGDVDSPDAL

-4989 PVDEL
+4989 PVGEL

-5012 LPGAARFDAA
+5012 LPGAAHFDAA

-5053 IDPGTLRGSNT
+5053 IDPATLRGSST

-5073 GYAAGR
+5073 GYAAG
-5079 APAADGVEGH
+5079 APAGVEGH

-5097 VLSGRVAYHLGLEG
+5097 VLSGRIAYHLGLEG

-5132 ALRQGECDL
+5132 ALRHGECDL
-5141 ALAGGVAV
+5141 ALAGGVAI

-5174 ADAADG
+5174 AEAADG
-5180 TGWSEGAGLVVLER
+5180 TGWSEGAGMVVLER

-5206 ALLRGSAVNS
+5206 ALLRGSAINS

-5236 AALANAGLAPS
+5236 AALASAGLRPS
-5247 DVDVVEAHGTGTTLG
+5247 DVDAVEAHGTGTTLG

-5271 ATYGQDRDEPLWLG
+5271 ATYGQDRETPLWLG

-5305 MVMAMRHGV
+5305 MVLAMRHGV

-5319 HVDTPSTRVDW
+5319 HVDEPSSRVDW

-5338 TEQRPWPATGRPRR
+5338 TKPRPWPSAGRPRR

-5366 AILELPA
+5366 AILELPD
-5373 EPAPAPVVTPEPPVV
+5373 EPAPEPVLTPEPPVV
-5388 AWALSAK
+5388 AWALTAK

-5403 ARKLAAVDASP
+5403 ARKLLAVLSPEGEPAPALAEARELAVADPSPAAV
-5414 TAIAGA
+5414 AGA
-5420 LLARARFD
+5420 LLATRAQFD

-5433 LGGSRAE
+5433 LGSNRTE
-5440 LLDGLHALAAGEP
+5440 LLAGLRSLASGEP
-5453 APGVVRGTAS
+5453 APGLVRGTAA
-5463 SGRLAVLFTGQGAQR
+5463 SGRLAILFTGQGAQR
-5478 TGMGRELYDRY
+5478 AGMGRELYDRF
-5489 PVYAEAFDAICAE
+5489 PVYADAFDRICAE

-5539 ESWGVRPAFVAGH
+5539 ESWGVRPSFVAGH

-5597 ESAVLPLLGGR
+5597 EAEVRPRLGDR
-5608 VAIAAVNGPASV
+5608 VSIAAVNGPASV

-5625 EPEVL
+5625 EPAVL
-5630 AVAAEFAERG
+5630 AVAAEFAGRG

-5710 VAALEAEGAR
+5710 VTTLEAEGAR

-5738 VSGAAVV
+5738 VSGDAVV

-5769 GASADLA
+5769 GAPADLA
-5776 AVFGPTGRV
+5776 AVFGPAGRV
-5785 NLPTYAFQH
+5785 DLPTYAFQH
-5794 EHYWLEA
+5794 EHYWLEP
-5801 AAPAPAA
+5801 AAPAS
-5808 DTAFWSAVDREDV
+5808 DTAFWSAVEREDV

-5842 PALSSWRRQHAEE
+5842 PALSSWRRQHTEE
-5855 SAVDGW
+5855 SVVDGW
-5861 RYRVAWEP
+5861 RYRIDWEP
-5869 ARETGA
+5869 VPETAATPAAR
-5875 APSGTWLLAAPAG
+5875 WLLAVPAAETG
-5888 EARLGDQ
+5888 LGDQ
-5895 VAAALTAHGVAVI
+5895 VEAALTTRGVEVT
-5908 RLDDPSE
+5908 RLDDPAAE
-5915 ETLAAAAPGADAV
+5915 DLAGAGRTVDAV
-5928 LSLLALTAGT
+5928 LSLLALTPGT
-5938 EVVPAGVAATLA
+5938 GAVPPGVAATLT
-5950 LLRAVPGIPVWTV
+5950 LLRSLPDIPVWTV
-5963 TRGAVAIGRPDPAPD
+5963 TRAADT
-5978 AVQAQVWGLG
+5978 VQAQVWGLG
-5988 RSAALDRPDGW
+5988 RTAALDRPNAW

-6006 AEFPE
+6006 AQFT
-6011 GPGDGAPRVSPFDVR
+6011 GRI
-6026 TGELLVQA
+6026 GELLVQA
-6034 LADPTEDQVAVR
+6034 LADPAEDQVALR
-6046 ADGRFARRL
+6046 PDGRFARRL
-6055 VPVTGAPAGRPWQ
+6055 TPVTGTPAGRPWQ

-6085 VARWLATAGAE
+6085 VARWLATAGAD
-6096 RIVLTSRRG
+6096 RVVLTSRRG
-6105 AQAPGAQDLLAELT
+6105 RQAPGAAELEAELT
-6119 GSGAE
+6119 ALGAR
-6124 VTIVACDVAD
+6124 VTIAACDVAD
-6134 RAALAAVLDELGD
+6134 RTALAAVLDDIRD

-6154 AAGAG
+6154 AAGTG
-6159 GATPLDDPDLGAFA
+6159 GATPLDDPDLGPFA
-6173 DILAAKVTGAENLDA
+6173 GILGAKVTGAENLDA

-6208 GSGGQSAYGAANAHL
+6208 GSGGQAAYGAANAHL

-6237 TALAWGPWAD
+6237 TALAWGPWAG

-6271 LAVRALAGAVGRD
+6271 LALRALAAAVGRD
-6284 ETTLTLADVDW
+6284 ETTLTVADVDW

-6308 SLLLGVPEARR
+6308 ALLLGVPAARQ
-6319 VLEAAAEVPA
+6319 VLEAEVPETG
-6329 SDDLREKL
+6329 LPEQL
-6337 AGLSEAEAERAL
+6337 AGLSEADAERTL
-6349 LGLVRTEAAVAL
+6349 LTLVRTEAAVAL
-6361 GHRGA
+6361 GHRGT
-6366 DAVAA
+6366 DAVGA

-6390 RLAAAAGVALP
+6390 RLAAAAGTALP

-6419 DVLRPGAAADPEEA
+6419 GVLRPGAAADPEEA

-6452 MTALLELAGL
+6452 MSALLELAGL
-6462 DAADGG
+6462 DAPAGG
-6468 DTGAVDDLDAEALV
+6468 TGDVDDLDAEALV

>member
-13 LAAADL
+13 LATADL

-30 ARNTEPI
+30 ARDTEPI

-55 LWRLVSEGGDVIGD
+55 LWRLVSDGGDVIGD
-69 LPANRDWASLYDPD
+69 LPANRDWAALYDPD

-103 FDAGF
+103 FDAAF

-167 PESVEGH
+167 PEAVEGH

-222 ECTLALAGGVT
+222 ECSLALAGGVT

-274 LVLERLSDAQRNG
+274 LVLERLSDAQRHG

-329 AASQVDLMEA
+329 AASEVDLMEA

-388 GVLKAVLALQ
+388 GVLKAVLALR

-411 TSEVDWS
+411 TSEVDWT

-424 LDGDVEWPERDHPRR
+424 LDGDVAWPERDHPRR

-444 FGISGTNAHA
+444 FGISGTNAHVV
-454 ILEAAP
+454 LEAAP
-460 PAEPAE
+460 PAGPAA
-466 PAPVPGVVPWVVS
+466 PAPVPAVVPWVVS

-488 QAATLVS
+488 QAAALLS
-495 GVDGLGLPEVGYS
+495 GVDGLGLPETGHS

-528 ELLRGLAAVAAGTP
+528 ELLRGLAAVAEGTP
-542 DDSVVSGIAGKPG
+542 DESVVSGIAGKPG

-569 GMALELAESS
+569 GMALDLAESS

-600 LREVLADAEALAR
+600 LRGVLADAEALAR

-624 MVSLAQLWRSY
+624 MVSLAELWRSY

-640 AVVGHSQ
+640 AVLGHSQ

-681 GGMVSVAASL
+681 GGMVSVAATL
-691 ETVEARLT
+691 EDVEARLP

-712 VVVSGDRGALD
+712 VVVSGARGALD

-756 LLTVLAPI
+756 LLAVLAPI
-764 APRTAETGFFS
+764 TPRTAGTGFFS

-787 DAGYWYTNLRGTVL
+787 DARYWYTNLRGTVL

-840 RRGDGGLARFQL
+840 RRGDGGLARFQR

-866 TPAFPGASRVD
+866 APAFPGASRVD

-882 FQRDSFWLR
+882 FQRESFWLH
-891 TEDGHGGEAAPA
+891 TEEARGGEAAPA
-903 DARFWDVVDR
+903 DARFWAAVDR
-913 DDPAGF
+913 ADPADL
-919 AGALGVAVDAPLDE
+919 AGTLGVAVDTPLAE
-933 VLPALAQ
+933 VLPALAR
-940 WRRRRQI
+940 WRRRRTI

-960 KPADLPAATP
+960 KAAELPAATP

-986 VVDALARTADVVTS
+986 VVDALARTTDVEVL
-1000 TLTPGTDRA
+1000 TLTPADDRA
-1009 GLAERLT
+1009 TVAERLA

-1033 PEFPDS
+1033 PEFPVS
-1039 PAGLILTLV
+1039 PAGLVLTLV
-1048 LAQALGDAGVTA
+1048 LAPARGDAGVAA

-1075 DALPGLEQSL
+1075 DELPGIEQSP

-1102 GLVDLTAEPGPAEL
+1102 GLVDLTPEPGAAEL
-1116 DQLGRILA
+1116 GLLGRVLA
-1124 ARGDEDQVAVRP
+1124 ARGAEDQVAVRP
-1136 GGLRVRRLLAAGRG
+1136 GGLRVRRLRTAGRSG
-1150 EAPRHWRPEGTVL
+1150 SPRHWRPEGTVL

-1169 ALGTHVARWLAAEG
+1169 ALGTHLARWLAAEG

-1191 RRGPDAPG
+1191 RRGPAAPG
-1199 AAELAAELEAL
+1199 APELAAELEAL

-1227 AALLADLGEPVRA
+1227 AALLAELGEPVRS

-1247 VELLPVTETTLPGF
+1247 VELLPVTGTTTPGF

-1269 AGARHLDALLGDD
+1269 AGARHLDELLGDD
-1282 LDAFVLFSSIAGVWG
+1282 LDRFVLFSSIAGVWG

-1310 LDTLAEQ
+1310 LDTLAER

-1336 DIEGRGGMSEGVDS
+1336 EIAGQGGMSEGVDA

-1356 GLPLMDPATAITAL
+1356 GLPLMDPATAIAAL
-1370 HETLGH
+1370 QETLGH

-1388 ARFMPVFTAGRARPL
+1388 ARFVPVFTASRARPL
-1403 FDDLPP
+1403 FDDLPQ
-1409 VRRLR
+1409 VRRLQ
-1414 EATKAPAVETTP
+1414 EATKPVAGSTP
-1426 LAAQLAG
+1426 PAAQLAG
-1433 LSAGEA
+1433 LSGDEA
-1439 GRVLLELVRAQAAAV
+1439 GRVLLDLVRAQAAAV

-1498 VFDHPTPLRLAAHLK
+1498 VFDHPTPRRLAVHLR
-1513 DAALGTRTGPA
+1513 DAVLGTRTRPV

-1529 AAADDP
+1529 ANAEDP
-1535 IAVIGMGCRYPGGV
+1535 IAIIGMGCRYPGGV

-1565 ISGFPTDRGWDL
+1565 ISGFPADRGWDL
-1577 AKLFGGSDTDE
+1577 AKLFGGDADE

-1602 VAEFDAGFFGI
+1602 VADFDAGFFGI

-1658 YQDYHARMREIPDG
+1658 YQDYYTRMREIPDG

-1697 GPAITIDAACSSSL
+1697 GPAITVDAACSSSL

-1826 ADAGLSTS
+1826 ADAGLSTT

-1859 TYGQDRDEPLWLGSL
+1859 TYGQDRAEPLWLGSL

-1930 WERPRPRRAAISSFG
+1930 WARPRPRRAAISSFG

-1950 AHVILEQGDVT
+1950 AHVILEQGDV
-1961 GAGPTPEPSVVPWVL
+1961 PDVEPVPEPPVVPWVL

-1981 EALRA
+1981 EAVRA
-1986 QAVALQQRAAGHHPA
+1986 QAAALRKRATEDSAA

-2007 ATSRTAFPHRAVVTG
+2007 ATSRSAFPHRAVVTG
-2022 AGRDALLAG
+2022 GRTALLAG

-2036 EDLPAPNVVTGTAAP
+2036 QELPAPNVVTGTVAP

-2063 QWAGMALELAESS
+2063 QWAGMALDLAESS
-2076 PVFAVR
+2076 PVFAAR

-2087 AALDSFVDWSL
+2087 AALASFVDWSL
-2098 RDVLADAG
+2098 CEVLADAA
-2106 ALTRVDVVQPALWAV
+2106 ALARVDVVQPALFAV
-2121 MVSLAELWRS
+2121 MVSLAGLWRS
-2131 FGVVPAAVVGHSQ
+2131 FGVVPDAVVGHSQ
-2144 GEIAAAVVSG
+2144 GEIAAAVVAG
-2154 ALSIEDGARVVALRS
+2154 ALSLEDGARVVALRS

-2218 LDALLAACEADGV
+2218 LDTLIAACEADGV

-2240 ASHSPQV
+2240 ASHSAQV

-2264 TGDIPFFST
+2264 TGDIAFFST
-2273 VTGSRLDGA
+2273 VTGTWLDGA

-2297 RLDVAVRTLAAEG
+2297 RLDIAVTALAAEG

-2320 PVLTMAIGETDGVE
+2320 PVLTTAIGETDGVE

-2350 RALGEA
+2350 RSLGEA
-2356 HVRGVPVDWTPAFPG
+2356 HVRGVAVDWTPAVPG
-2371 ARRVELPTYA
+2371 ARRIELPTYA

-2389 DAGTTTQTAADP
+2389 DAGSTPQSAADP

-2410 DGLDLAAVAGTLDV
+2410 DGLDLDAVAGTLDIA
-2424 EPGSTLAEVLPAL
+2424 PGSTLAEVLPAL
-2437 TRWRERARA
+2437 TRWRDRARIG
-2446 ASEVDSW
+2446 SEVDSW
-2453 RYRIEWKPVS
+2453 RYRIEWKPVAAPS
-2463 TPDAPELSGRWLVV
+2463 APELSGRWLVV
-2477 VPPGHDDAGVPG
+2477 VPDGDDAGVPA
-2489 ALAAHGAEPVVTTD
+2489 ALAAHGAEPVVTSGFD
-2503 FADLHGYAGVV
+2503 GAEGYAGVV

-2521 RADPEADF
+2521 T
-2529 LPAGATANLA
+2529 AGATANLA
-2539 LAQAMAESGVETPL
+2539 LAQAMAGSETPL
-2553 WLLTRGA
+2553 WLLTRGG
-2560 VVAGDIRPAQAMTWG
+2560 VAGDDIRPAQAMTWG
-2575 LGRVIGLELPAIWGG
+2575 LGRVIGLELPGIWGG
-2590 LLDLPAEPATTT
+2590 LLDLPAEPDSAT
-2602 AAALAAALSGVDA
+2602 AALLAAALSGVDA
-2615 EDQLAIRPS
+2615 EDQLAIRPA

-2635 FTPAAQRWKPRGTVL
+2635 FTPVAQRWKPRGTVL

-2661 VARRLAADGAAHLV
+2661 VARRLAADGAEHLV

-2681 PDAPGAAELAAELE
+2681 LAAPGAAELEAALS

-2703 AACDVADRDALAA
+2703 AACDVADRAALAA
-2716 LLAELDEPVRAVVHA
+2716 LLASLDEPVRAVVHA
-2731 AGLPQATPVLTT
+2731 AGLPQATPVLDT

-2750 VIGGKVAGAR
+2750 VIEGKVAGAR

-2807 RGAAATSVAWGFW
+2807 RGATATSVAWGFW

-2851 LCQALDAGD
+2851 LCQALDARE

-2872 FAPGFTLSRRRPLIE
+2872 FAPGFTLTRRRPLIE
-2887 DLPEVQALLEASE
+2887 DLPEVRALPSA
-2900 EPEPARPALAR
+2900 EPEVARPALAR
-2911 RVAELG
+2911 RIAGMG
-2917 EAEARRLLLDLVRSQ
+2917 ETEARRLLLDLVRGQ
-2932 AAAVLGHDSAT
+2932 AASALGHDSAT

-2963 VRNRINAA
+2963 VRNRLNAA

-2984 PTPAA
+2984 PNPAA
-2989 LADELH
+2989 LAAELH
-2995 RLLLGRTGTAVVTSA
+2995 RLLLGRTATAEATAVA
-3010 AATDEPIAIVA
+3010 AVDEPVAIVA

-3042 GVDALTEFPADRGWD
+3042 GVDALTEFPDGRGWD
-3057 LASFGDAEFAEV
+3057 LTSFGDAEFAEV

-3074 GAAEFDAGFFGI
+3074 DAAEFDAGFFGI

-3097 QRVLLETSWEVFE
+3097 QRVLLETSWEVLE

-3120 GSRTGVFVGASSS
+3120 GSRTGVFVGASTS
-3133 GYGANLE
+3133 GYGADLE
-3140 QGPSG
+3140 SG
-3145 SEGYLLTGEAPSVMS
+3145 SEGYLLTGEAPSVLS

-3178 ACSSALVAMHLAAQS
+3178 ACSSALVALHLAAQS

-3214 AFLEFARQRGLA
+3214 AFLEFARQGGLA
-3226 GDGRCKAFAD
+3226 ADGRCKAFAD

-3252 ERLSDAQRNGHSVLA
+3252 ERLSDAERNGHEILA

-3283 SAPNGPSQ
+3283 SAPNGPAQ

-3304 TTSDVDAVEAHGTG
+3304 STSDVDAVEAHGTG

-3370 RHGVLPRTLHVDA
+3370 RHGVLPCTLHVDA
-3383 PSAQVDWS
+3383 PSSQVDWS

-3400 ARGWPERDR
+3400 ARDWPDHDR

-3430 QAPAG
+3430 QAPGAAVR
-3435 SPQPEPE
+3435 PEPG

-3457 AALTAL
+3457 GALAAL
-3463 TAQVRELDANPVDL
+3463 TAQVRELDANPADI
-3477 GFSLATTRARLDHR
+3477 GFSLATTRARLEHR
-3491 AVLLGSDVITGTA
+3491 AVLLGSEVVTGTA
-3504 DPDALLAVLFTGQGA
+3504 DPDAVLAVLFTGQGA
-3519 QRAGMGRGLHDRFA
+3519 QRAGMGRGLYDRFP

-3538 FDAVLAHFGPQLRE
+3538 FDAVLAHFGPELRE
-3552 AFGDPELLD
+3552 AFEDAELLD

-3580 AESFGVRPDFVAG
+3580 VSSWGVRPGFVAG

-3643 LSVVDGCDGVSVAAV
+3643 LSAVDGCDGVSVAAV
-3658 NGPSS
+3658 NGPAS
-3663 VVLSGVEAVVL
+3663 VVISGVEAVVL

-3680 AADGVKTKRLTVSH
+3680 AADGVRTKRLTVSH
-3694 AFHSPLMDPMLAEFR
+3694 AFHSPLMDPILAEFR
-3709 AVAETLT
+3709 AVAESLT
-3716 HHPAE
+3716 YHPAE
-3721 IPVISNVSGA
+3721 LPVLSNVSGA

-3756 TLRAAGVGIFLEL
+3756 TLRAAGAGVFLEL

-3776 ALVDGTAVPALR
+3776 AMVDGTAVPALR
-3788 RDRDDERAL
+3788 RDRSEERAL

-3822 IALPTYPFQRERYWP
+3822 IDLPTYPFQRERYWP
-3837 RPVAARGDL
+3837 RAVAARGDL
-3846 GAVGV
+3846 GAVGL
-3851 GALEHPLLGA
+3851 GALGHSLLGA
-3861 AVELAGDEGTVLSG
+3861 AVELAGDDGIVLSG

-3890 SGTVLLPGTAL
+3890 AGTVLLPGTAL
-3901 LELVVQAGDQTGCA
+3901 LELVVQAGDQTGCD

-3944 PDGRRP
+3944 TGGRRP
-3950 ITVSSRPAGSDAD
+3950 VAVSSRPAGSDAA

-3971 VSRAALSRESAA
+3971 VSRAALARESAA

-3988 GAEPVDIT
+3988 GAEAVDI
-3996 ALYPRL
+3996 AGLYPRL
-4002 AAMGFAYGD
+4002 AAMGFAYGE
-4011 AFGGLTRVW
+4011 AFGGLGRVW
-4020 RDGTE
+4020 RSGAE
-4025 VFAEVA
+4025 VYAEVA
-4031 LPEPFDAAGF
+4031 LPEPFEAEGF

-4054 LGLGIVT
+4054 LGLGIVP

-4072 FTRVAVHA
+4072 FTDVVVHA

-4100 TAWDATGAP
+4100 TAWDTTGAP

-4120 VAAPDT
+4120 VATAPDT
-4126 IPDTLFEQVWTP
+4126 LPDTLFEQIWTE
-4138 VTADPAASST
+4138 VTADPAAPREE
-4148 DLVFESV
+4148 LVFASV
-4155 TGGDDP
+4155 TGGDVH
-4161 EAVQRTT
+4161 ETT
-4168 GQVLELLQSWL
+4168 GRVLERLQDWL
-4179 AGERPGR
+4179 AEDRPGR
-4186 LVFVTRGAAD
+4186 LVFVTRGAAE

-4202 AAGGLVRSAQTE
+4202 AAGGLVRSAQAE
-4214 HPGRFLLV
+4214 HPGRFLLA
-4222 DVDDDPRSL
+4222 DVDDDPRSRA
-4231 DLLSTV
+4231 LLSTV

-4244 LALREGIASAP
+4244 LALREGTASAP
-4255 RLVRAT
+4255 RLARAS
-4261 GMPLKPPAAGS
+4261 GMPLKPPAGGS
-4272 WRLVTTGTGTTD
+4272 WQLVTTGTGTTD
-4284 GLALTEAAEAPLGE
+4284 GLALAETTEAPLGE

-4340 GRGVS
+4340 GAGVRD
-4345 NLAVGD
+4345 LAVGD

-4366 ADAHRLAPIPAGWT
+4366 ADARRLAPMPAGWT

-4403 LSAGQSVLVHAAAG
+4403 LRAGQSVLVHAAAG
-4417 GVGMAAVQLARWKG
+4417 GVGMAAVQLARWKR

-4437 ASESKHAV
+4437 ASEGKHAV
-4445 LRELGLDDAHLASS
+4445 LRELGLDDTHLASS
-4459 RTLDFRDKFGSVDVV
+4459 RTLDFRDRFGPVDVV
-4474 LNSLTGPFID
+4474 LNSLTGPFVD

-4511 TFDLGDPGPDRIAA
+4511 PFDLGDPGPDRIAA

-4569 LTLPRPEPV
+4569 LTLPRPEPA

-4584 GGTGTL
+4584 GGTGAL

-4634 IVVAGDVAEPGCA
+4634 NVVAGDVAEPGFV
-4647 ADVLREIPAGPPLIG
+4647 ADVLREIPAGQPLIG

-4672 GVLEAQTPARVASVL
+4672 GVLEAQTPDRVASVL

-4735 ALAARRRSRGLP
+4735 ALATRRRSRGLP

-4767 ERDRGRIERAG
+4767 ERDRGRIERSG

-4788 VALDAAIGL
+4788 AALDAAAGL

-4804 LRLDLAALRT
+4804 MRLDLAALRA

-4819 PLWRGLVRTPVRRVA
+4819 PLWRGLVRTPVRRA
-4834 RAAVAEDGWAGLDP
+4834 AAAAVADDGWARLDP

-4864 AVLGHASPDAVE
+4864 AVLGHASPAAVD
-4876 PGRAFKDTGFDSLT
+4876 PAKAFKDTGFDSLT
-4890 AVELR
+4890 SVELR

-4913 YPNPEALAGFL
+4913 YPNPEVLAGFL
-4924 YGDLAGTAPAAAA
+4924 HRELAGTVPAAPA
-4937 VVPAPRAAG
+4937 VVPATRAAG
-4946 DDPIAIVA
+4946 DEPIAIVA

-4969 WRLVAEGRDAIGGFP
+4969 WDLVAEGRDAIGGFP

-5079 APAADGVEGH
+5079 APAAGGVEGH

-5132 ALRQGECDL
+5132 ALRHGECDL
-5141 ALAGGVAV
+5141 ALAGGVAI

-5180 TGWSEGAGLVVLER
+5180 TGWSEGAGMVVLER

-5236 AALANAGLAPS
+5236 AALANAGLQSS

-5271 ATYGQDRDEPLWLG
+5271 ATYGQDRETPLWLG

-5305 MVMAMRHGV
+5305 MVLAMRHGV

-5319 HVDTPSTRVDW
+5319 HVDAPSTRVDW
-5330 ASGAVELL
+5330 TSGAVELL
-5338 TEQRPWPATGRPRR
+5338 TEAREWPSGRPRR

-5373 EPAPAPVVTPEPPVV
+5373 APAPLPMGPPEPPVV

-5395 GEPALRAQ
+5395 GQPALRAQ
-5403 ARKLAAVDASP
+5403 ARRLAASVADAAP
-5414 TAIAGA
+5414 AAVAGA
-5420 LLARARFD
+5420 LLTRARFA

-5433 LGGSRAE
+5433 LGSSREE
-5440 LLDGLHALAAGEP
+5440 LLSGLHALAGGEP

-5463 SGRLAVLFTGQGAQR
+5463 AGKLAVLFTGQGAQR

-5489 PVYAEAFDAICAE
+5489 PVYAAAFDDICAE
-5502 FTVPVRDVVFGD
+5502 FTAPVRDVVFGD

-5539 ESWGVRPAFVAGH
+5539 ESWGVRPSFVAGH
-5552 SIGELAAAHVA
+5552 SVGELAAAHVA

-5583 ALPKGGAMVSIAAP
+5583 ALPKGGAMASIAAP
-5597 ESAVLPLLGGR
+5597 EADVVALAGDR

-5625 EPEVL
+5625 EPAVL
-5630 AVAAEFAERG
+5630 AVAAEFAGRG
-5640 VRTKRL
+5640 VPAKRL

-5674 PAEIPVISNVSGALA
+5674 PADIPVISNVSGALA

-5710 VAALEAEGAR
+5710 VATLEAGGAR

-5731 SSMARDS
+5731 SSMVRDS
-5738 VSGAAVV
+5738 VSGDAVV

-5760 TALATLFAN
+5760 TALATLSAN
-5769 GASADLA
+5769 GAPADLA
-5776 AVFGPTGRV
+5776 AVFGRTGHV

-5794 EHYWLEA
+5794 EQYWLEA

-5808 DTAFWSAVDREDV
+5808 DTAFWAAVEREDV
-5821 GELAGALAIDEDQRA
+5821 GELAGALSIGEDQRR
-5836 SLTALL
+5836 SLTELL
-5842 PALSSWRRQHAEE
+5842 PALSSWRRQRSEQ
-5855 SAVDGW
+5855 SVVDGW
-5861 RYRVAWEP
+5861 RHRVAWEP

-5875 APSGTWLLAAPAG
+5875 TPPGRWLLAVPAG
-5888 EARLGDQ
+5888 EAHLGDQ
-5895 VAAALTAHGVAVI
+5895 VAAALGAHGVAFT
-5908 RLDDPSE
+5908 RLDDPAGDD
-5915 ETLAAAAPGADAV
+5915 LARAARTADAV
-5928 LSLLALTAGT
+5928 LSLLALAPATGS
-5938 EVVPAGVAATLA
+5938 VVPAGVAATLA

-5963 TRGAVAIGRPDPAPD
+5963 TRGAVAVGHADPAPD
-5978 AVQAQVWGLG
+5978 PAQAQVWGLG
-5988 RSAALDRPDGW
+5988 RSAALDRSDGW
-5999 GGLIDLP
+5999 GGLVDLP
-6006 AEFPE
+6006 PAASG
-6011 GPGDGAPRVSPFDVR
+6011 GPGGEAPHELGSRIGD
-6026 TGELLVQA
+6026 LLVQA
-6034 LADPTEDQVAVR
+6034 LADPAEDQVAVR

-6105 AQAPGAQDLLAELT
+6105 AQAPGAEDLRAELT
-6119 GSGAE
+6119 ALGAE
-6124 VTIVACDVAD
+6124 VTIAACDVAD
-6134 RAALAAVLDELGD
+6134 RAALAAVLDEIRDG
-6147 DLTAVVH
+6147 LTAVVH
-6154 AAGAG
+6154 AAGTG
-6159 GATPLDDPDLGAFA
+6159 GATPLDDADLGAFA
-6173 DILAAKVTGAENLDA
+6173 DILSAKVTGAENLDT

-6208 GSGGQSAYGAANAHL
+6208 GSGGQAAYGAANAHL
-6223 DALARRRRA
+6223 DALAGRRRSG
-6232 AGRTA
+6232 GRTA
-6237 TALAWGPWAD
+6237 TALAWGPWAG

-6266 PLRPA
+6266 PLPPA

-6295 TRFVPAFTSARPS
+6295 TRFAPAFTSARPS
-6308 SLLLGVPEARR
+6308 ALLLGVPEARR
-6319 VLEAAAEVPA
+6319 VLEAATEIPV
-6329 SDDLREKL
+6329 SGDLPEKL
-6337 AGLSEAEAERAL
+6337 AGLSDAEAGRML
-6349 LGLVRTEAAVAL
+6349 LGLVRTEAAGAL

-6371 ARPFTEL
+6371 GLPFTEL

-6407 HPTPAALAAHLL
+6407 HPTPAALAAHLGE
-6419 DVLRPGAAADPEEA
+6419 VLRPGAAADPEEA

-6468 DTGAVDDLDAEALV
+6468 DTGAGGDVDDLDAEALV
-6482 RLALDGTDSR
+6482 RLALDGTDTR

>member
-1 MANEDKLRDYLK
+1 MSNEDKLRDYLK
-13 LAAADL
+13 LATADL

-30 ARNTEPI
+30 ARDTEPI

-55 LWRLVSEGGDVIGD
+55 LWRLVTDGEDVIGE
-69 LPANRDWASLYDPD
+69 LPDGRDWDLASLYDPD

-140 PRTLRSSRTGVF
+140 PRTLKSSRTGVF

-159 YAPSSHKV
+159 YVPSSHKV

-222 ECTLALAGGVT
+222 ECSLALAGGVT

-358 YGRGRSPERPLWL
+358 YGRGRSPEQPLWL

-388 GVLKAVLALQ
+388 GVMKAVLALQ
-398 HATLPASK
+398 HSTLPKSR
-406 HAGRP
+406 HAERP

-418 AGTLRL
+418 DGTLRL
-424 LDGDVEWPERDHPRR
+424 LAEDVEWPERDHPRR

-460 PAEPAE
+460 PAEVSE
-466 PAPVPGVVPWVVS
+466 SAPVPAVVPWVLS
-479 GRTAEALRA
+479 GRTAEALHA
-488 QAATLVS
+488 QAARLS
-495 GVDGLGLPEVGYS
+495 DVDGIADVGYS
-508 LAVTRARF
+508 LAVTRSRF
-516 EHRAVVVGRDRA
+516 EHRAVVVGHDRD
-528 ELLRGLAAVAAGTP
+528 ELLRGLAAVAGGAP
-542 DDSVVSGIAGKPG
+542 DDAVVTGVAGKPG

-569 GMALELAESS
+569 GMALELAESA
-579 PVFAARLDECA
+579 PVFAARLDECGS
-590 AALAS
+590 ALAS

-600 LREVLADAEALAR
+600 LRDVLADADALAR

-619 ALFAV
+619 ALWAV
-624 MVSLAQLWRSY
+624 MVSLAELWRSY

-652 AVVAGALS
+652 AVVSGALS

-681 GGMVSVAASL
+681 GGMVSVAAPRA
-691 ETVEARLT
+691 TVEALLT
-699 EGLSIAAVNGPAA
+699 DGLSIAAVNGPAA
-712 VVVSGDRGALD
+712 VVVSGEPRALD
-723 ALIASCEADGVRAK
+723 ALIAACEADGVRAK

-756 LLTVLAPI
+756 LLSVLAPI
-764 APRTAETGFFS
+764 APRTADTGFFS

-787 DAGYWYTNLRGTVL
+787 DATYWYTNLRGTVL

-808 LTERGFGTFIE
+808 LTERGFGTFVE

-852 ALGEAHCAGVEVGW
+852 ALGEAHCAGVEVDW

-882 FQRDSFWLR
+882 FQRESFWLR
-891 TEDGHGGEAAPA
+891 TEDGHGGRVAPA

-913 DDPAGF
+913 DDPAGL
-919 AGALGVAVDAPLDE
+919 AGTLGVSVDTPLDE
-933 VLPALAQ
+933 VLPALAK
-940 WRRRRQI
+940 WRRCRTM

-960 KPADLPAATP
+960 KPADLPAAAP

-976 VRGEDGTGQD
+976 VRGEDGSGQD
-986 VVDALARTADVVTS
+986 VVDALARTADVETLLVTDA
-1000 TLTPGTDRA
+1000 DRA
-1009 GLAERLT
+1009 ALAERLT

-1033 PEFPDS
+1033 PDFPES

-1048 LAQALGDAGVTA
+1048 LAQALGDAGIGA

-1075 DALPGLEQSL
+1075 DELPGIEQSL

-1102 GLVDLTAEPGPAEL
+1102 GLVDLTAEPTAAEL
-1116 DQLGRILA
+1116 GRLGRILA
-1124 ARGDEDQVAVRP
+1124 ARGDEDQLAVRP
-1136 GGLRVRRLLAAGRG
+1136 GGVRVRRLHTAGKG
-1150 EAPRHWRPEGTVL
+1150 EQARPARWRPEGTIL

-1169 ALGTHVARWLAAEG
+1169 ALGTHVARWLAGEG
-1183 ATHLVLTG
+1183 AAHLVLTG

-1218 CDVADRDAL
+1218 CDVADREAL
-1227 AALLADLGEPVRA
+1227 AALLADLGEPVRS

-1269 AGARHLDALLGDD
+1269 AGARHLDELLGDD

-1297 SGDHAAYSAANTF
+1297 SGDHAAYSAANNF
-1310 LDTLAEQ
+1310 LDTLAER

-1336 DIEGRGGMSEGVDS
+1336 EIEGQGGMSEGVDT

-1356 GLPLMDPATAITAL
+1356 GLPLMDPATAVAAL

-1376 DETFVVLADVDW
+1376 DETFAVLADVDW
-1388 ARFMPVFTAGRARPL
+1388 ARFLPVFTAGRARPL
-1403 FDDLPP
+1403 FDDLPQ
-1409 VRRLR
+1409 VKRLK
-1414 EATKAPAVETTP
+1414 ETAKAPTADATP

-1433 LSAGEA
+1433 LSGDEA
-1439 GRVLLELVRAQAAAV
+1439 DRLLLELVRAQAAAV
-1454 LGHASGDA
+1454 LGHANGAA

-1498 VFDHPTPLRLAAHLK
+1498 VFDHPTPVRLAAHLR
-1513 DAALGTRTGPA
+1513 DAVLGTRTETVA
-1524 TVTRV
+1524 VTRV
-1529 AAADDP
+1529 ANADDP
-1535 IAVIGMGCRYPGGV
+1535 IAIIGMGCRYPGGV

-1577 AKLFGGSDTDE
+1577 AKLFGGDADE
-1588 QGTSTVREGGFLHD
+1588 QGTSTVRHGGFLHD
-1602 VAEFDAGFFGI
+1602 VADFDAGFFGI

-1627 LLEIAWETVEHAGID
+1627 LLEISWEAIEHAGID

-1658 YQDYHARMREIPDG
+1658 YQDYHARMRDIPDG

-1685 LSGRI
+1685 LSGRV

-1697 GPAITIDAACSSSL
+1697 GPALTVDAACSSSL

-1724 ECSLALAGGVAV
+1724 ECSMALAGGVAV
-1736 MVTPASFTAFS
+1736 MVTPASLTAFS

-1773 AGLVLVERLSDARR
+1773 AGVVLVERLSDARR

-1846 ALGDP
+1846 TLGDP

-1859 TYGQDRDEPLWLGSL
+1859 TYGQDREEPLWLGSL
-1874 KSNIGHTQ
+1874 KSNIGHAQ

-1891 KTVQALRHGVL
+1891 KTVQALRHGL
-1902 PRTLHAETPSSH
+1902 MPRTLHADTPSSH

-1950 AHVILEQGDVT
+1950 AHVILEQGDV
-1961 GAGPTPEPSVVPWVL
+1961 ADVEPTPEPPVVPWVL
-1976 SAKTP
+1976 SAKSP
-1981 EALRA
+1981 EALQA
-1986 QAVALQQRAAGHHPA
+1986 QAFALQGRAAECNVA
-2001 DIAFSL
+2001 DLAFSL

-2022 AGRDALLAG
+2022 DRDALLTG

-2036 EDLPAPNVVTGTAAP
+2036 EGIPAPNVVTGTAVT

-2063 QWAGMALELAESS
+2063 QWAGMALELAGSS
-2076 PVFAVR
+2076 PVFGAR

-2087 AALDSFVDWSL
+2087 AALSSFVDWTL
-2098 RDVLADAG
+2098 RDVLADAS
-2106 ALTRVDVVQPALWAV
+2106 ALARVDVVQPALWAV

-2131 FGVVPAAVVGHSQ
+2131 FGVVPDAVVGHSQ

-2154 ALSIEDGARVVALRS
+2154 ALSLEDGARVVALRS
-2169 KAILAL
+2169 RAILAL
-2175 AGGGGMVSVAAPL
+2175 AGGGGMVSVAASL
-2188 EAVEARL
+2188 DAVEARL
-2195 TGGLSIA
+2195 TDGLSIA

-2213 GEPGA
+2213 GTPGA
-2218 LDALLAACEADGV
+2218 LDALITACEADGV

-2240 ASHSPQV
+2240 ASHSAQV
-2247 EQLRA
+2247 EQLRG

-2264 TGDIPFFST
+2264 TGDIAFFST
-2273 VTGSRLDGA
+2273 VTGTWIDGARLDA
-2282 ELDAGYWYTN
+2282 EYWYTN

-2297 RLDVAVRTLAAEG
+2297 RLDVAVATLAAEG

-2350 RALGEA
+2350 RSLGEA
-2356 HVRGVPVDWTPAFPG
+2356 HVRGVAVDWTPAFPG
-2371 ARRVELPTYA
+2371 AHRVDLPTYA

-2389 DAGTTTQTAADP
+2389 DAGVAPQSAADP

-2410 DGLDLAAVAGTLDV
+2410 DGLDLDAVAGTLDV
-2424 EPGSTLAEVLPAL
+2424 APGSTLAEVLPAL

-2453 RYRIEWKPVS
+2453 RYRVEWKPVA
-2463 TPDAPELSGRWLVV
+2463 TPATPELSGRWLVV
-2477 VPPGHDDAGVPG
+2477 VPAGHDDCGVPA
-2489 ALAAHGAEPVVTTD
+2489 ALAAHGAEPVVVSEFTA
-2503 FADLHGYAGVV
+2503 ADGFAGVV

-2521 RADPEADF
+2521 TPAPEADF

-2539 LAQAMAESGVETPL
+2539 LAQAMATGETPL
-2553 WLLTRGA
+2553 WLLTRG
-2560 VVAGDIRPAQAMTWG
+2560 GTDLRPAQAMTWG
-2575 LGRVIGLELPAIWGG
+2575 LGRVIGLELPGIWGG
-2590 LLDLPAEPATTT
+2590 LLDLPAEPDAAT
-2602 AAALAAALSGVDA
+2602 AGLIAAALSGVDD
-2615 EDQLAIRPS
+2615 EDQVAIRPAR
-2624 GLLARRLVRAP
+2624 LLARRLVRAP
-2635 FTPAAQRWKPRGTVL
+2635 FTPPAERWKPRGTVL
-2650 VTGGTGALGGH
+2650 ITGGTGALGAH
-2661 VARRLAADGAAHLV
+2661 VARRLAADGAEHLV

-2681 PDAPGAAELAAELE
+2681 PDAPDAADLEAELT

-2703 AACDVADRDALAA
+2703 AACDVADRESLGA

-2731 AGLPQATPVLTT
+2731 AGLPQATPVLETT
-2743 TPAEFAA
+2743 AAEFAD

-2760 HLDEL
+2760 NLDEL
-2765 LGDDL
+2765 LGDDV

-2793 GNAYLDAL
+2793 GNAYLDVL

-2851 LCQALDAGD
+2851 LCQALDANE

-2887 DLPEVQALLEASE
+2887 DIPEVRALLDTAD
-2900 EPEPARPALAR
+2900 EPSVERPALAR

-2917 EAEARRLLLDLVRSQ
+2917 EAEARRLLLDLVRGQ
-2932 AAAVLGHDSAT
+2932 AASVLGHDSAT

-2989 LADELH
+2989 LAEELH
-2995 RLLLGRTGTAVVTSA
+2995 RLLLGRTETAVVTSA

-3032 PEDLWRLVAD
+3032 PEDLWRLVTD
-3042 GVDALTEFPADRGWD
+3042 GTDALTAFPADRGWD
-3057 LASFGDAEFAEV
+3057 LTSFGDAEFAEV
-3069 GGFVA
+3069 GGFVT
-3074 GAAEFDAGFFGI
+3074 GAADFDAGFFGI

-3097 QRVLLETSWEVFE
+3097 QRVLLETAWEVFE
-3110 RAGLDPATLR
+3110 RAGVDPASLR
-3120 GSRTGVFVGASSS
+3120 GSATGVFVGASSS
-3133 GYGANLE
+3133 GYGSNLE

-3178 ACSSALVAMHLAAQS
+3178 ACSSALVAMHLASQA

-3226 GDGRCKAFAD
+3226 ADGRCKPFAD

-3246 VGLVLL
+3246 VGLILL
-3252 ERLSDAQRNGHSVLA
+3252 ERLSDAERNGHQILA

-3304 TTSDVDAVEAHGTG
+3304 STSDVDAVEAHGTG

-3370 RHGVLPRTLHVDA
+3370 RHGILPRTLHVDA
-3383 PSAQVDWS
+3383 PSSQVDWS
-3391 AGAVELLTE
+3391 AGSVELLTE
-3400 ARGWPERDR
+3400 SRDWPERDR

-3430 QAPAG
+3430 QAPAAE
-3435 SPQPEPE
+3435 PQPEPS
-3442 PTDALLPWVL
+3442 PTDALLPLVF
-3452 SAHDE
+3452 SAHTP
-3457 AALTAL
+3457 AALDTL
-3463 TAQVRELDANPVDL
+3463 TTQLPDANPLDI

-3491 AVLLGSDVITGTA
+3491 AVLLDDDIITGTA

-3519 QRAGMGRGLHDRFA
+3519 QRVGMGETLYARFP
-3533 VYAEA
+3533 VYAAA
-3538 FDAVLAHFGPQLRE
+3538 FDEILTHFDPALRK
-3552 AFGDPELLD
+3552 AFTDPDLLD

-3580 AESFGVRPDFVAG
+3580 VESFGIRPDFVAG

-3608 SLEDACRLVAARAS
+3608 SLEDACRLVSARAS
-3622 LMQALPA
+3622 LMQALPP

-3638 SEADV
+3638 PESAITLTEGVSIAAINTPE
-3643 LSVVDGCDGVSVAAV
+3643 SVVISGEESAV
-3658 NGPSS
+3658 
-3663 VVLSGVEAVVL
+3663 LA
-3674 DIAAGF
+3674 IAAQF
-3680 AADGVKTKRLTVSH
+3680 PKTKRLTVSH
-3694 AFHSPLMDPMLAEFR
+3694 AFHSPLMDPMLEDFR
-3709 AVAETLT
+3709 AVAESLT
-3716 HHPAE
+3716 YRSAT

-3750 FADGVS
+3750 FADGIF
-3756 TLRAAGVGIFLEL
+3756 TLQAAGVGVFLEL

-3776 ALVDGTAVPALR
+3776 AMVDGTAISALR
-3788 RDRDDERAL
+3788 RDRSEERAL
-3797 LTALSTVHVHGVDV
+3797 LTALSTVHVHGIDV
-3811 DWAAFFPGGRR
+3811 DWAPFFPGGRR
-3822 IALPTYPFQRERYWP
+3822 IDLPTYPFQRDRYWP
-3837 RPVAARGDL
+3837 RTGAPRGDL

-3861 AVELAGDEGTVLSG
+3861 AVDLAGDEGTVLSG
-3875 RLSLETHP
+3875 RLSLETHA

-3890 SGTVLLPGTAL
+3890 SGTVLVPGTAL
-3901 LELVVQAGDQTGCA
+3901 LELVVQAGDQVGCT

-3930 RGAVTVQVSAGPAG
+3930 RGAVTVQVSAGPA
-3944 PDGRRP
+3944 DTAGRRP
-3950 ITVSSRPAGSDAD
+3950 IAVHSRSADAD
-3963 WTRHATGS
+3963 WTQHATGS
-3971 VSRAALSRESAA
+3971 VSQAALSRESAA
-3983 EWPPP
+3983 EWPPA
-3988 GAEPVDIT
+3988 GAEPVDT
-3996 ALYPRL
+3996 TGLYARL
-4002 AAMGFAYGD
+4002 AAMGFAYGE
-4011 AFGGLTRVW
+4011 AFGGLISVW
-4020 RDGTE
+4020 RDGTD
-4025 VFAEVA
+4025 VFAEVS
-4031 LPEPFDAAGF
+4031 LPEPFDATGYAV
-4041 ALHPALL
+4041 HPALL

-4061 PDDGSARVPFS
+4061 PDDGAARMPFS

-4080 TGATELRVR
+4080 AGATELRVR

-4100 TAWDATGAP
+4100 TAWDTTGAP

-4120 VAAPDT
+4120 VAPAAAT
-4126 IPDTLFEQVWTP
+4126 VPDTLFEQVWTE
-4138 VTADPAASST
+4138 VTAAPGTSQA
-4148 DLVFESV
+4148 DLDFATV
-4155 TGGDDP
+4155 TGGDVH
-4161 EAVQRTT
+4161 ETT
-4168 GQVLELLQSWL
+4168 GRVLGRLQAWL
-4179 AGERPGR
+4179 AEERPGK
-4186 LVFVTRGAAD
+4186 LVVVTRGAAD

-4202 AAGGLVRSAQTE
+4202 AVAGLVRSAQSE
-4214 HPGRFLLV
+4214 HPGRFLLA
-4222 DVDDDPRSL
+4222 DVDDDPRSQ

-4237 DAFGEPQ
+4237 DAFDEPQ
-4244 LALREGIASAP
+4244 LRLREGIATAP

-4261 GMPLKPPAAGS
+4261 GMPLTPTSES
-4272 WRLVTTGTGTTD
+4272 WRLGTTGGGTTD
-4284 GLALTEAAEAPLGE
+4284 SLALTETTEAPLAAG
-4298 RDVRI
+4298 DVRI

-4333 AGVVVEA
+4333 AGVVVEI
-4340 GRGVS
+4340 GEGVQ

-4361 GPRAV
+4361 APRAT
-4366 ADAHRLAPIPAGWT
+4366 ADARRLAPIPGGWT

-4403 LSAGQSVLVHAAAG
+4403 LEAGQSVLVHAAAG

-4437 ASESKHAV
+4437 ASEGKHAV
-4445 LRELGLDDAHLASS
+4445 LRSLGLDDAHLASS
-4459 RTLDFRDKFGSVDVV
+4459 RTLDFREKFRGGVDVV
-4474 LNSLTGPFID
+4474 LNSLTGAFTD
-4484 ASLELLAP
+4484 ASLELLKP
-4492 GGRFVELG
+4492 GGQFVELG
-4500 KTDVREGPGYH
+4500 KTDVREGDGYH
-4511 TFDLGDPGPDRIAA
+4511 TFDLGDPGADRIAA

-4543 LRAWELGR
+4543 VRAWDLGR

-4558 VSQAKHVGKNV
+4558 VSQAKHIGKNV
-4569 LTLPRPEPV
+4569 LTLPRPEPA

-4595 RHLARRPGVR
+4595 RHLARRPGVE
-4605 RLVLVSRRGPD
+4605 RLVLVGRRGVD
-4616 APGAAGLRE
+4616 APGAAGLVD

-4634 IVVAGDVAEPGCA
+4634 VVAAGDAAEPGFV
-4647 ADVLREIPAGPPLIG
+4647 ADVLRAIPAGQPLIG
-4662 VVHAAGILDD
+4662 VVHAAGVLDD
-4672 GVLEAQTPARVASVL
+4672 GVLEAQTPARVSAVL
-4687 RAKVDGASALD
+4687 RAKVDGAEALD

-4788 VALDAAIGL
+4788 AAMDAAIGL

-4804 LRLDLAALRT
+4804 MRLDLTALR
-4814 ADDLA
+4814 AAEDLA
-4819 PLWRGLVRTPVRRVA
+4819 PLWRGLVRTPVRRSV
-4834 RAAVAEDGWAGLDP
+4834 RTAVADDGWAAQLAGLDP
-4848 EEARGKLLDLV
+4848 EAARERLLDLV

-4864 AVLGHASPDAVE
+4864 AVLGHASPDAVD
-4876 PGRAFKDTGFDSLT
+4876 PAKAFKDSGFDSLT

-4895 NRLATATGRA
+4895 NRLATATGRT

-4913 YPNPEALAGFL
+4913 YPNPEVLAGHL
-4924 YGDLAGTAPAAAA
+4924 YGELAGAAPAAA
-4937 VVPAPRAAG
+4937 PAARTRSRE

-5006 ATGGGF
+5006 ASGGGF
-5012 LPGAARFDAA
+5012 LPGAAQFDAA

-5053 IDPGTLRGSNT
+5053 IEPGTLRGSNT

-5073 GYAAGR
+5073 GYAAG
-5079 APAADGVEGH
+5079 ATAATDGVEGH
-5089 LLTGNAGS
+5089 LMTGNAGS

-5141 ALAGGVAV
+5141 ALAGGVAI

-5160 RQRGLSA
+5160 RQRGLSP

-5174 ADAADG
+5174 SDSADG
-5180 TGWSEGAGLVVLER
+5180 TGWSEGAGMVVLER

-5236 AALANAGLAPS
+5236 AALASAGLSTS
-5247 DVDVVEAHGTGTTLG
+5247 DVDAVEAHGTGTTLG

-5271 ATYGQDRDEPLWLG
+5271 ATYGQDREEPLWLG

-5319 HVDTPSTRVDW
+5319 HVDAPSSRVDW
-5330 ASGAVELL
+5330 EAGAVELL
-5338 TEQRPWPATGRPRR
+5338 TEQRPWPATGHPRR
-5352 AGVSAFGISGTNAH
+5352 AGISAFGISGTNAH
-5366 AILELPA
+5366 AILELPT
-5373 EPAPAPVVTPEPPVV
+5373 EPTPAVTVAPEPPVI
-5388 AWALSAK
+5388 AWTLSAK

-5403 ARKLAAVDASP
+5403 ARKLAAAVNDAPPS
-5414 TAIAGA
+5414 AVAGA
-5420 LLARARFD
+5420 LLTRTRFD

-5433 LGGSRAE
+5433 LGGSRDE
-5440 LLDGLHALAAGEP
+5440 LLSGLTALAKGES

-5463 SGRLAVLFTGQGAQR
+5463 PGKLAILFTGQGAQR
-5478 TGMGRELYDRY
+5478 VGMGRELYDRY
-5489 PVYAEAFDAICAE
+5489 PVYAAAFDTICAE

-5539 ESWGVRPAFVAGH
+5539 ESWGVRPSFVAGH

-5597 ESAVLPLLGGR
+5597 EAEVLPLLGDR
-5608 VAIAAVNGPASV
+5608 VSIAAINGPASV

-5630 AVAAEFAERG
+5630 ALAAEFAGRG

-5689 EPFTADYWVRH
+5689 EPFTADYWVEH

-5710 VAALEAEGAR
+5710 VATFEAQGAR

-5731 SSMARDS
+5731 SSMAREN
-5738 VSGAAVV
+5738 VSENAVV
-5745 VPSLRRDRPD
+5745 VPSLRRDRP
-5755 GEAAL
+5755 EEAAAL
-5760 TALATLFAN
+5760 TALSTLFAN
-5769 GASADLA
+5769 GAAADLS
-5776 AVFGPTGRV
+5776 AVFAPAGRV
-5785 NLPTYAFQH
+5785 ALPTYAFQH
-5794 EHYWLEA
+5794 EHYWLEP

-5808 DTAFWSAVDREDV
+5808 DTAFWSAVERADV
-5821 GELAGALAIDEDQRA
+5821 GELAGALAIDEAQRE

-5842 PALSSWRRQHAEE
+5842 PALSTWRRQRDEE
-5855 SAVDGW
+5855 SVVDSW
-5861 RYRVAWEP
+5861 RYRVTWEP

-5875 APSGTWLLAAPAG
+5875 TPQGTWLLAVPAT
-5888 EARLGDQ
+5888 ETALGDRI
-5895 VAAALTAHGVAVI
+5895 AAALTANGVTVT
-5908 RLDDPSE
+5908 RLDDPTE
-5915 ETLAAAAPGADAV
+5915 ADLAEATADAV
-5928 LSLLALTAGT
+5928 LSLLALTPGT
-5938 EVVPAGVAATLA
+5938 DVVSPGVADTLA
-5950 LLRAVPGIPVWTV
+5950 LLRAVNGIPVWTV
-5963 TRGAVAIGRPDPAPD
+5963 TRGAVTTGPADAAPD

-5988 RSAALDRPDGW
+5988 RSAALDRPAGW
-5999 GGLIDLP
+5999 GGLVDLP
-6006 AEFPE
+6006 AEF
-6011 GPGDGAPRVSPFDVR
+6011 DDR

-6034 LADPTEDQVAVR
+6034 LADPAEDQVALR
-6046 ADGRFARRL
+6046 DGRLVRRL

-6068 PRGTVLV
+6068 PCGTVLV

-6105 AQAPGAQDLLAELT
+6105 GQAPGAEDLRAELT
-6119 GSGAE
+6119 ALGAD
-6124 VTIVACDVAD
+6124 VTIAACDVAD
-6134 RAALAAVLDELGD
+6134 RTALAEVLDGIRD

-6154 AAGAG
+6154 AAGTG
-6159 GATPLDDPDLGAFA
+6159 GATPLEDTDLTPFA
-6173 DILAAKVTGAENLDA
+6173 DILAAKVAGAENLDA

-6223 DALARRRRA
+6223 DAVARRRRA

-6254 DAEDYLRRRGLT
+6254 DAEDYLRRRGLRT
-6266 PLRPA
+6266 LRPA

-6295 TRFVPAFTSARPS
+6295 DRFVPAFTSARPS
-6308 SLLLGVPEARR
+6308 AFLLGVPDARR
-6319 VLEAAAEVPA
+6319 VLEAAVPVADGDRREELAE
-6329 SDDLREKL
+6329 
-6337 AGLSEAEAERAL
+6337 LSPAEAERTV
-6349 LGLVRTEAAVAL
+6349 LGLVRAEAAVAL

-6366 DAVAA
+6366 DAVPA

-6390 RLAAAAGVALP
+6390 RLAAAAGVTLP

-6419 DVLRPGAAADPEEA
+6419 EVLRPGAAADPEEA

-6440 TVPLARFRDAGL
+6440 TVPLAKFRDAGL
-6452 MTALLELAGL
+6452 MSALLELAGL
-6462 DAADGG
+6462 EDAAADPG
-6468 DTGAVDDLDAEALV
+6468 DDLDELDAEALV

>member
-1 MANEDKLRDYLK
+1 MSNEDKLRDYLK
-13 LAAADL
+13 LATADL

-30 ARNTEPI
+30 ARETEPI

-55 LWRLVSEGGDVIGD
+55 LWRLVTDGEDVIGE
-69 LPANRDWASLYDPD
+69 LPDGRDWDLASLYDPD

-140 PRTLRSSRTGVF
+140 PRTLKSSRTGVF

-159 YAPSSHKV
+159 YVPSSHKV

-222 ECTLALAGGVT
+222 ECSLALAGGVT

-358 YGRGRSPERPLWL
+358 YGRGRSPEQPLWL

-388 GVLKAVLALQ
+388 GVMKAVLALQ
-398 HATLPASK
+398 HSTLPKSR

-418 AGTLRL
+418 GGTLRL
-424 LDGDVEWPERDHPRR
+424 LADDVEWPERDHPRR

-460 PAEPAE
+460 PAEVPE
-466 PAPVPGVVPWVVS
+466 PAPVPAVVPWVLS

-488 QAATLVS
+488 QATRLS
-495 GVDGLGLPEVGYS
+495 DVDDLELPEVGHS

-516 EHRAVVVGRDRA
+516 EHRAVVVGHDRD
-528 ELLRGLAAVAAGTP
+528 ELLRGLAAVAAGAP
-542 DDSVVSGIAGKPG
+542 DDAVVSGVAGKPG

-569 GMALELAESS
+569 GMALELASS
-579 PVFAARLDECA
+579 APVFAARLDECA
-590 AALAS
+590 VALAS

-600 LREVLADAEALAR
+600 LRDVLADADALAR

-619 ALFAV
+619 ALWAV
-624 MVSLAQLWRSY
+624 MVSLAELWRSY

-652 AVVAGALS
+652 AVVSGALS

-681 GGMVSVAASL
+681 GGMVSVAAPRAD
-691 ETVEARLT
+691 VEALLT
-699 EGLSIAAVNGPAA
+699 DGLSIAAVNGPAA
-712 VVVSGDRGALD
+712 VVVSGEPRALD
-723 ALIASCEADGVRAK
+723 ALIAACEADGVRAK

-756 LLTVLAPI
+756 LLDVLAPI
-764 APRTAETGFFS
+764 TPRTAGTGFFS

-808 LTERGFGTFIE
+808 LTERGFGTFVE

-852 ALGEAHCAGVEVGW
+852 ALGEAHCAGVEVDW
-866 TPAFPGASRVD
+866 TPAFPGAGRVD
-877 LPTYA
+877 LPTYP
-882 FQRDSFWLR
+882 FQRESFWLH
-891 TEDGHGGEAAPA
+891 TEDGHGGRVAPA

-913 DDPAGF
+913 DDPADL
-919 AGALGVAVDAPLDE
+919 AGTLGVSVDTPLDE

-940 WRRRRQI
+940 WRRRRTI
-947 ESTVDSW
+947 ESTVDAW

-976 VRGEDGTGQD
+976 VRGEDGSGQD
-986 VVDALARTADVVTS
+986 VVDALARTADVE
-1000 TLTPGTDRA
+1000 TLVLTDTGRGA
-1009 GLAERLT
+1009 LAERLT
-1016 GPFDGV
+1016 GPFDGI

-1033 PEFPDS
+1033 PEFPAS

-1048 LAQALGDAGVTA
+1048 LAQALGDAGIAA

-1075 DALPGLEQSL
+1075 DELPGVEQSL

-1102 GLVDLTAEPGPAEL
+1102 GLVDLTAEPTAAEL

-1124 ARGDEDQVAVRP
+1124 ARGDEDQLAVRP
-1136 GGLRVRRLLAAGRG
+1136 GGVRVRRLHTAGKG
-1150 EAPRHWRPEGTVL
+1150 EQARPARWRPEGTIL

-1169 ALGTHVARWLAAEG
+1169 ALGTHVARWLAGEG
-1183 ATHLVLTG
+1183 ASHLVLTG

-1199 AAELAAELEAL
+1199 ATELAAELEAL
-1210 GTRVTLAR
+1210 GARVTLAR

-1227 AALLADLGEPVRA
+1227 AGLLVDLDEPVRA

-1269 AGARHLDALLGDD
+1269 AGARHLDELLGDD

-1297 SGDHAAYSAANTF
+1297 SGDHAGYSAANNF
-1310 LDTLAEQ
+1310 LDTLAER

-1336 DIEGRGGMSEGVDS
+1336 EIEGQGGMSEGVDT

-1356 GLPLMDPATAITAL
+1356 GLPLMDPATAIAAL

-1376 DETFVVLADVDW
+1376 DETFAVLADVDW
-1388 ARFMPVFTAGRARPL
+1388 ARFLPVFTAGRARPL
-1403 FDDLPP
+1403 FDDLPQ
-1409 VRRLR
+1409 VKRLK
-1414 EATKAPAVETTP
+1414 ETAKAPAAEAP
-1426 LAAQLAG
+1426 ALAGQLAG
-1433 LSAGEA
+1433 LSGDEA
-1439 GRVLLELVRAQAAAV
+1439 DRLLLELVRAQAAAV
-1454 LGHASGDA
+1454 LGHANGAA

-1498 VFDHPTPLRLAAHLK
+1498 VFDHPTPRRLAAHLR
-1513 DAALGTRTGPA
+1513 DQVLGTRTEA
-1524 TVTRV
+1524 VTATRV
-1529 AAADDP
+1529 ANADDP
-1535 IAVIGMGCRYPGGV
+1535 IAIIGMGCRYPGGV

-1565 ISGFPTDRGWDL
+1565 ISGFPADRGWDL
-1577 AKLFGGSDTDE
+1577 AKLFGGDADE
-1588 QGTSTVREGGFLHD
+1588 QGTSSVRHGGFLHD
-1602 VAEFDAGFFGI
+1602 VADFDAGFFGI

-1627 LLEIAWETVEHAGID
+1627 LLEISWEAIEHAGID

-1647 GEPAGVFVGAN
+1647 GESAGVFVGAN
-1658 YQDYHARMREIPDG
+1658 YQDYHARMRDIPDG

-1697 GPAITIDAACSSSL
+1697 GPALTIDAACSSSL

-1736 MVTPASFTAFS
+1736 MVTPASLTAFS

-1758 KAFGAGADG
+1758 KAFGASADG

-1773 AGLVLVERLSDARR
+1773 AGILLVERLSDARR

-1794 VLRGSAL
+1794 VLKGSAL

-1859 TYGQDRDEPLWLGSL
+1859 TYGQDREEPLWLGSL
-1874 KSNIGHTQ
+1874 KSNIGHAQ

-1891 KTVQALRHGVL
+1891 KTVQALRHGL
-1902 PRTLHAETPSSH
+1902 MPRTLHAETPSSH

-1919 GAVRLLDEPRP
+1919 GAVRLLDEPRHWDP
-1930 WERPRPRRAAISSFG
+1930 ARPRRAAISSFG

-1950 AHVILEQGDVT
+1950 AHVILEQGDTVDVEL
-1961 GAGPTPEPSVVPWVL
+1961 TPEPAVVPWVL

-1981 EALRA
+1981 EALQA
-1986 QAVALQQRAAGHHPA
+1986 QAIALQGCAAEHNLA
-2001 DIAFSL
+2001 DLAFSL

-2022 AGRDALLAG
+2022 DRDALLAG

-2036 EDLPAPNVVTGTAAP
+2036 EGIPAPNVVTGTAGT

-2063 QWAGMALELAESS
+2063 QWAGMALDLASSS
-2076 PVFAVR
+2076 PVFAAR
-2082 LDECA
+2082 LDECG
-2087 AALDSFVDWSL
+2087 AALASFVDCSL
-2098 RDVLADAG
+2098 RDVLADAS
-2106 ALTRVDVVQPALWAV
+2106 ALARVDVVQPALWAV

-2131 FGVVPAAVVGHSQ
+2131 FGVVPDAVVGHSQ

-2154 ALSIEDGARVVALRS
+2154 ALSLEDGARVVALRS
-2169 KAILAL
+2169 RAILAL

-2188 EAVEARL
+2188 AAIEARL
-2195 TGGLSIA
+2195 SDGVSIA

-2213 GEPGA
+2213 GEPAA
-2218 LDALLAACEADGV
+2218 LDALIAACEADGV

-2240 ASHSPQV
+2240 ASHSAQV
-2247 EQLRA
+2247 EQLRG

-2264 TGDIPFFST
+2264 TGDIAFFST
-2273 VTGSRLDGA
+2273 VTGAWIDGA
-2282 ELDAGYWYTN
+2282 ELNAEYWYTN

-2297 RLDVAVRTLAAEG
+2297 RLDVAVSTLAAEG

-2320 PVLTMAIGETDGVE
+2320 PVLTMAIGEADGVE

-2350 RALGEA
+2350 RSLGEA
-2356 HVRGVPVDWTPAFPG
+2356 HVRGVVVDWTPAFPG
-2371 ARRVELPTYA
+2371 AHRVDLPTYA

-2389 DAGTTTQTAADP
+2389 DAGVAPQPAADP

-2410 DGLDLAAVAGTLDV
+2410 DGLDLDAVAGTLDV
-2424 EPGSTLAEVLPAL
+2424 GPASTLAEVLPAL

-2453 RYRIEWKPVS
+2453 RYRVEWKPVA
-2463 TPDAPELSGRWLVV
+2463 TPSAPELSGRWLVV
-2477 VPPGHDDAGVPG
+2477 VPEGHDDAGVPA
-2489 ALAAHGAEPVVTTD
+2489 ALAAHGAEPVVVSEFTG
-2503 FADLHGYAGVV
+2503 AEGYAGVV

-2521 RADPEADF
+2521 TPSPEADF

-2539 LAQAMAESGVETPL
+2539 LAQAMADGETPL
-2553 WLLTRGA
+2553 WLLTRG
-2560 VVAGDIRPAQAMTWG
+2560 GLDRRPAQAMTWG

-2590 LLDLPAEPATTT
+2590 LLDLPAEPDAAT
-2602 AAALAAALSGVDA
+2602 AGLLAAALSGVDD
-2615 EDQLAIRPS
+2615 EDQVAVRES

-2635 FTPAAQRWKPRGTVL
+2635 FTPPAERWKPRGTVL
-2650 VTGGTGALGGH
+2650 ITGGTGALGAH
-2661 VARRLAADGAAHLV
+2661 VARRLATDGAEHLV

-2681 PDAPGAAELAAELE
+2681 PAAPGAADLEAELS

-2703 AACDVADRDALAA
+2703 AACDVADRESLAA
-2716 LLAELDEPVRAVVHA
+2716 LLADLGEPVRAVVHA
-2731 AGLPQATPVLTT
+2731 AGLPQATPVRETT
-2743 TPAEFAA
+2743 AAEFAD
-2750 VIGGKVAGAR
+2750 VVGGKVAGAR
-2760 HLDEL
+2760 NLDEL
-2765 LGDDL
+2765 LGDDV

-2820 GGGGMAGDVELEDQ
+2820 GGGGMAGDVELEEQ

-2851 LCQALDAGD
+2851 LCQALDARE

-2887 DLPEVQALLEASE
+2887 DIPEVRALLEASG
-2900 EPEPARPALAR
+2900 EPETERPALAR
-2911 RVAELG
+2911 RVAGLG
-2917 EAEARRLLLDLVRSQ
+2917 EAEARRLLLDLVRAQ
-2932 AAAVLGHDSAT
+2932 AASVLGHDSAT

-2989 LADELH
+2989 LADELR
-2995 RLLLGRTGTAVVTSA
+2995 RLLLGRTETAVVTSA

-3032 PEDLWRLVAD
+3032 PEDLWRLVTD
-3042 GVDALTEFPADRGWD
+3042 GVDALTAFPADRGWD
-3057 LASFGDAEFAEV
+3057 LNSFGDEEFAEV

-3097 QRVLLETSWEVFE
+3097 QRVLLETAWEVFE
-3110 RAGLDPATLR
+3110 RAGVDPASLR
-3120 GSRTGVFVGASSS
+3120 GSATGVFVGASSS
-3133 GYGANLE
+3133 GYGSNLE

-3178 ACSSALVAMHLAAQS
+3178 ACSSALVAMHLASQA

-3226 GDGRCKAFAD
+3226 ADGRCKPFAD

-3246 VGLVLL
+3246 VGLILL
-3252 ERLSDAQRNGHSVLA
+3252 ERLSDAERNGHQILA

-3304 TTSDVDAVEAHGTG
+3304 STSDVDAVEAHGTG

-3338 DEPLWL
+3338 TEPLWL

-3370 RHGVLPRTLHVDA
+3370 RHGVLPRTLHVET
-3383 PSAQVDWS
+3383 PSSQVDWTTGS
-3391 AGAVELLTE
+3391 VELLTE
-3400 ARGWPERDR
+3400 PREWPERDR

-3435 SPQPEPE
+3435 QPQPEPE
-3442 PTDALLPWVL
+3442 PTDALLPQVF
-3452 SAHDE
+3452 SAHDA
-3457 AALTAL
+3457 AALDTL
-3463 TAQVRELDANPVDL
+3463 ISHLPDANPVDL
-3477 GFSLATTRARLDHR
+3477 GFSLATTRARLEHR
-3491 AVLLGSDVITGTA
+3491 AVRLGEDIITGTA

-3519 QRAGMGRGLHDRFA
+3519 QRAGMGQGLYARFPA
-3533 VYAEA
+3533 YAAA
-3538 FDAVLAHFGPQLRE
+3538 FDAVLAHFDPSLPA
-3552 AFGDPELLD
+3552 AFADPALLD

-3574 VALFRL
+3574 VALYRL
-3580 AESFGVRPDFVAG
+3580 VESLGIRPDFVAG

-3608 SLEDACRLVAARAS
+3608 SLEDACRLVSARAS
-3622 LMQALPA
+3622 LMQALPP

-3638 SEADV
+3638 PESEIT
-3643 LSVVDGCDGVSVAAV
+3643 LTEGVSIAAV
-3658 NGPSS
+3658 NTPES
-3663 VVLSGVEAVVL
+3663 VVISGEEAAVL
-3674 DIAAGF
+3674 DIAAEF
-3680 AADGVKTKRLTVSH
+3680 AARGVKTKRLTVSH
-3694 AFHSPLMDPMLAEFR
+3694 AFHSPLMDPMLEEFR
-3709 AVAETLT
+3709 AVAESLT
-3716 HHPAE
+3716 YHPAA

-3750 FADGVS
+3750 FADGVA
-3756 TLRAAGVGIFLEL
+3756 TLKSEGARIFLEL

-3776 ALVDGTAVPALR
+3776 AMVDGTAISALR
-3788 RDRDDERAL
+3788 RERDDERAL

-3822 IALPTYPFQRERYWP
+3822 IDLPTYPFQRERYWP
-3837 RPVAARGDL
+3837 RAGAARGDL

-3861 AVELAGDEGTVLSG
+3861 AVDLAGDEGTVLSG

-3890 SGTVLLPGTAL
+3890 SGTVLVPGTAL
-3901 LELVVQAGDQTGCA
+3901 LELVVQAGDQVGCD

-3930 RGAVTVQVSAGPAG
+3930 RGAVTVQVSAGPA
-3944 PDGRRP
+3944 DSAGRRP
-3950 ITVSSRPAGSDAD
+3950 IAVHSRHADAD
-3963 WTRHATGS
+3963 WTQHATGS
-3971 VSRAALSRESAA
+3971 VSQAALSRESAV
-3983 EWPPP
+3983 EWPPA
-3988 GAEPVDIT
+3988 GAEPVDT
-3996 ALYPRL
+3996 TGLYARL
-4002 AAMGFAYGD
+4002 AAMGFVYGE

-4020 RDGTE
+4020 REGTD
-4025 VFAEVA
+4025 VYAEVA
-4031 LPEPFDAAGF
+4031 LPEPFDATGF
-4041 ALHPALL
+4041 AIHPALL

-4061 PDDGSARVPFS
+4061 PDDGAARIPFS

-4100 TAWDATGAP
+4100 TAWDTTGAP

-4120 VAAPDT
+4120 VAQAAAT
-4126 IPDTLFEQVWTP
+4126 APDTLFEQAWTE
-4138 VTADPAASST
+4138 VTADPGAAREE
-4148 DLVFESV
+4148 LVFARV
-4155 TGGDDP
+4155 TGDDVH
-4161 EAVQRTT
+4161 EATAW
-4168 GQVLELLQSWL
+4168 VLGKLQTWL
-4179 AGERPGR
+4179 AEEPAGK
-4186 LVFVTRGAAD
+4186 LVVVTRGAAD
-4196 GDLAAA
+4196 GALAAA
-4202 AAGGLVRSAQTE
+4202 AAAGLVRSAQSE

-4222 DVDDDPRSL
+4222 DVDDDPRSEA
-4231 DLLSTV
+4231 LLSTV

-4244 LALREGIASAP
+4244 LTLREGVATAP

-4261 GMPLKPPAAGS
+4261 GMPLTPAGDS
-4272 WRLVTTGTGTTD
+4272 WQLVTTGGGTTD
-4284 GLALTEAAEAPLGE
+4284 SLTLAEATEAPLDP

-4303 EVRAAGLNF
+4303 EVRAGGLNF
-4312 RDVLISLGMYPDPE
+4312 RDVLISLGMYPDPA

-4333 AGVVVEA
+4333 AGVVVEI
-4340 GRGVS
+4340 GTDVHD
-4345 NLAVGD
+4345 LAVGD

-4361 GPRAV
+4361 APRAT
-4366 ADAHRLAPIPAGWT
+4366 ADARRLAPIPAGWT

-4403 LSAGQSVLVHAAAG
+4403 LEAGQSVLVHAAAG

-4437 ASESKHAV
+4437 ASEGKHAA

-4459 RTLDFRDKFGSVDVV
+4459 RTLDFREKFGRVDVV
-4474 LNSLTGPFID
+4474 LNSLTGAFTD
-4484 ASLELLAP
+4484 ASLELLKP
-4492 GGRFVELG
+4492 GGQFVELG

-4511 TFDLGDPGPDRIAA
+4511 TFDLGDPGADRIAA
-4525 ILADLLAAFGRGE
+4525 IFADLLAAFGRGD

-4543 LRAWELGR
+4543 VRAWDLGR
-4551 AAEAFRF
+4551 AADAFRF
-4558 VSQAKHVGKNV
+4558 VSQAKHIGKNV
-4569 LTLPRPEPV
+4569 LTLPPREPA

-4605 RLVLVSRRGPD
+4605 RLVLVGRRGLD
-4616 APGAAGLRE
+4616 APGAAGLVD

-4634 IVVAGDVAEPGCA
+4634 VVAAGDVAEPGFV
-4647 ADVLREIPAGPPLIG
+4647 ADVLRAIPAGQPLIG
-4662 VVHAAGILDD
+4662 VVHAAGVLDD
-4672 GVLEAQTPARVASVL
+4672 GVLEAQTPARVSAVL
-4687 RAKVDGASALD
+4687 RAKVDGAEALD

-4753 GQWALGSAMTGKLG
+4753 GQWDLSSAMTGKLG

-4788 VALDAAIGL
+4788 AAMDAAIGL

-4804 LRLDLAALRT
+4804 MRVDLAALR
-4814 ADDLA
+4814 AAEDLA
-4819 PLWRGLVRTPVRRVA
+4819 PLWRGLVRTPVRRSA
-4834 RAAVAEDGWAGLDP
+4834 RTAVTDDGWAAQLAGLGAG
-4848 EEARGKLLDLV
+4848 EAREKLLDLV

-4864 AVLGHASPDAVE
+4864 AVLGHASPEAIDAAK
-4876 PGRAFKDTGFDSLT
+4876 AFKDSGFDSLT

-4895 NRLATATGRA
+4895 NRLATATGRT

-4913 YPNPEALAGFL
+4913 YPNPEVLAGFL
-4924 YGDLAGTAPAAAA
+4924 HGELAGAAPAAAP
-4937 VVPAPRAAG
+4937 VVPTRNRT

-5006 ATGGGF
+5006 ASGGGF
-5012 LPGAARFDAA
+5012 LPGAAQFDAG

-5053 IDPGTLRGSNT
+5053 IEPGTLRGSNT

-5073 GYAAGR
+5073 GYAAGSTS
-5079 APAADGVEGH
+5079 AAEGVEGH
-5089 LLTGNAGS
+5089 LMTGNAGS

-5141 ALAGGVAV
+5141 ALAGGVAI

-5160 RQRGLSA
+5160 RQRGLSP

-5174 ADAADG
+5174 SDDADG
-5180 TGWSEGAGLVVLER
+5180 TGWSEGAGMVVLER

-5236 AALANAGLAPS
+5236 AALASAGLSTS
-5247 DVDVVEAHGTGTTLG
+5247 DVDAVEAHGTGTTLG

-5271 ATYGQDRDEPLWLG
+5271 ATYGQDRGEPLWLG

-5319 HVDTPSTRVDW
+5319 HVAAPSSRVDW
-5330 ASGAVELL
+5330 EAGAVELL
-5338 TEQRPWPATGRPRR
+5338 TEQRAWPATGRPRR
-5352 AGVSAFGISGTNAH
+5352 AGISAFGISGTNAH
-5366 AILELPA
+5366 AILELPTETA
-5373 EPAPAPVVTPEPPVV
+5373 PPPAAVPEPPVV

-5395 GEPALRAQ
+5395 SEPALRAQ
-5403 ARKLAAVDASP
+5403 AGKLAAAVADASP
-5414 TAIAGA
+5414 AAGALPGREPADPSPAAIAGA
-5420 LLARARFD
+5420 LLARTRFE

-5433 LGGSRAE
+5433 LGGSRDE
-5440 LLDGLHALAAGEP
+5440 LVSGLHALAAGEP
-5453 APGVVRGTAS
+5453 APGLVRGTAS
-5463 SGRLAVLFTGQGAQR
+5463 AGKLAVLFTGQGAQR
-5478 TGMGRELYDRY
+5478 AGMGRELYDRY
-5489 PVYAEAFDAICAE
+5489 PVYAAAFDTICAE

-5597 ESAVLPLLGGR
+5597 EADVLPLLSDR
-5608 VAIAAVNGPASV
+5608 VSIAAINGPASV
-5620 VVSGD
+5620 VISGD

-5630 AVAAEFAERG
+5630 AVAAQFADRG

-5689 EPFTADYWVRH
+5689 EPFTADYWVDH
-5700 VREAVRFADG
+5700 VRQAVRFADG
-5710 VAALEAEGAR
+5710 VATLEARGAR

-5731 SSMARDS
+5731 SSMARDN
-5738 VSGAAVV
+5738 VSENVVV

-5755 GEAAL
+5755 GTAAL
-5760 TALATLFAN
+5760 TALSTLFAN
-5769 GASADLA
+5769 GAPADLS
-5776 AVFGPTGRV
+5776 AVFGPAGRV
-5785 NLPTYAFQH
+5785 ALPTYAFQH
-5794 EHYWLEA
+5794 EHYWLE
-5801 AAPAPAA
+5801 PATPSPAV
-5808 DTAFWSAVDREDV
+5808 DTAFWSAVEREDV
-5821 GELAGALAIDEDQRA
+5821 GELAGALAIDEAQRE

-5842 PALSSWRRQHAEE
+5842 PALSTWRRQRDEE
-5855 SAVDGW
+5855 SVVDSW
-5861 RYRVAWEP
+5861 RYRVTWEP

-5875 APSGTWLLAAPAG
+5875 RPAGTWLLAVPAT
-5888 EARLGDQ
+5888 ETTLGDRI
-5895 VAAALTAHGVAVI
+5895 AAVLTANGVALT
-5908 RLDDPSE
+5908 RLDDPAPE
-5915 ETLAAAAPGADAV
+5915 ALAEAAATADAV
-5928 LSLLALTAGT
+5928 LSLLALTPGAGT
-5938 EVVPAGVAATLA
+5938 VPAGVAATLA
-5950 LLRAVPGIPVWTV
+5950 LLRAVPGTPVWTV
-5963 TRGAVAIGRPDPAPD
+5963 TRGAVTTGATDDAPD

-5988 RSAALDRPDGW
+5988 RTAALDRPAGW
-5999 GGLIDLP
+5999 GGLVDLP
-6006 AEFPE
+6006 ANFTP
-6011 GPGDGAPRVSPFDVR
+6011 R
-6026 TGELLVQA
+6026 TGELLAQA
-6034 LADPTEDQVAVR
+6034 LADPAEDQVAVR
-6046 ADGRFARRL
+6046 ETGRLARRL
-6055 VPVTGAPAGRPWQ
+6055 TPVTGAPTARPWQ

-6105 AQAPGAQDLLAELT
+6105 RQAPGAEDLLAELT
-6119 GSGAE
+6119 ALGAK
-6124 VTIVACDVAD
+6124 VTIAACDVAD
-6134 RAALAAVLDELGD
+6134 RAALAEVLDDIRE

-6154 AAGAG
+6154 AAGTG
-6159 GATPLDDPDLGAFA
+6159 GATPLDDADLAPFA
-6173 DILAAKVTGAENLDA
+6173 DILTAKVAGAENLDA

-6203 IAGVW
+6203 IAGIW
-6208 GSGGQSAYGAANAHL
+6208 GSGGQSAYAAANAHL

-6232 AGRTA
+6232 GGRTA

-6254 DAEDYLRRRGLT
+6254 DAEDYLRRRGLRT
-6266 PLRPA
+6266 LRPA

-6295 TRFVPAFTSARPS
+6295 ERFVPAFTSARS
-6308 SLLLGVPEARR
+6308 SALLLGVPEARR
-6319 VLEAAAEVPA
+6319 AAETEPVA
-6329 SDDLREKL
+6329 DGDLRDEL
-6337 AGLSEAEAERAL
+6337 AELDPAEAERTL

-6366 DAVAA
+6366 DAVPA

-6419 DVLRPGAAADPEEA
+6419 DVLRPGAAADPGEA

-6440 TVPLARFRDAGL
+6440 TVPLAKFRDAGL
-6452 MTALLELAGL
+6452 MSALLELAGL
-6462 DAADGG
+6462 EDATDAG
-6468 DTGAVDDLDAEALV
+6468 DDLDELDAEALV

>member
-1 MANEDKLRDYLK
+1 MSNEDKLRDYLK
-13 LAAADL
+13 LATADL

-30 ARNTEPI
+30 ARETEPI

-55 LWRLVSEGGDVIGD
+55 LWRLVTDGEDVVGE
-69 LPANRDWASLYDPD
+69 LPDGRDWDLASLYDPD

-140 PRTLRSSRTGVF
+140 PRTLKSSRTGVF

-159 YAPSSHKV
+159 YVPSSHKV

-222 ECTLALAGGVT
+222 ECSLALAGGVT

-358 YGRGRSPERPLWL
+358 YGRGRSPEQPLWL

-388 GVLKAVLALQ
+388 GVMKAVLALQ
-398 HATLPASK
+398 HSTLPKSR
-406 HAGRP
+406 HAERP

-418 AGTLRL
+418 DGTLRL
-424 LDGDVEWPERDHPRR
+424 LAEDVEWPERDHPRR

-460 PAEPAE
+460 ERPNVALGALD
-466 PAPVPGVVPWVVS
+466 APNATLGRMGAGAVVPWVVS

-488 QAATLVS
+488 QAAALMPA
-495 GVDGLGLPEVGYS
+495 VDGLGPAEVGCS
-508 LAVTRARF
+508 LALTRARF
-516 EHRAVVVGRDRA
+516 EHRAVVVGHDRG
-528 ELLRGLAAVAAGTP
+528 ELLRGLAAVAAGAP
-542 DDSVVSGIAGKPG
+542 DDSVVTGVAAKPG

-569 GMALELAESS
+569 GMALDLAESA

-590 AALAS
+590 AALES

-600 LREVLADAEALAR
+600 LRDVLADADALAR

-619 ALFAV
+619 ALWAV
-624 MVSLAQLWRSY
+624 MVSLAELWRSH

-652 AVVAGALS
+652 AVVSGALS

-681 GGMVSVAASL
+681 GGMVSVAASR
-691 ETVEARLT
+691 ETVEALLT

-712 VVVSGDRGALD
+712 VVVSGEPRALD
-723 ALIASCEADGVRAK
+723 ALIAACEAGGVRAK

-756 LLTVLAPI
+756 LLSVLAPI
-764 APRTAETGFFS
+764 APRTAGTGFFS

-787 DAGYWYTNLRGTVL
+787 DATYWYTNLRGTVL

-808 LTERGFGTFIE
+808 LTERGFGTFVE

-852 ALGEAHCAGVEVGW
+852 ALGEAHCAGVEVDW
-866 TPAFPGASRVD
+866 TPAFPGAGRVA

-882 FQRDSFWLR
+882 FQRESFWLH
-891 TEDGHGGEAAPA
+891 TEDGHGGRVAPA

-913 DDPAGF
+913 DDPADL
-919 AGALGVAVDAPLDE
+919 AGTLGVSVDTPLDE
-933 VLPALAQ
+933 VLPALAK
-940 WRRRRQI
+940 WRRRRTT

-960 KPADLPAATP
+960 KPADLPAAAP

-976 VRGEDGTGQD
+976 VRGEDGSGQD
-986 VVDALARTADVVTS
+986 VVDALARTADVE
-1000 TLTPGTDRA
+1000 TLVLTDTDRA
-1009 GLAERLT
+1009 ALAERFA
-1016 GPFDGV
+1016 GPYDGV
-1022 VSLLAADERPH
+1022 VSLLASDERPH
-1033 PEFPDS
+1033 PEFPES

-1048 LAQALGDAGVTA
+1048 LAQALGDAGIGA

-1075 DALPGLEQSL
+1075 DELPGIEQSL

-1102 GLVDLTAEPGPAEL
+1102 GLVDLTAGPSAAEL

-1124 ARGDEDQVAVRP
+1124 ARGAEDQLAVRP
-1136 GGLRVRRLLAAGRG
+1136 GGVRVRRLHPAGKG
-1150 EAPRHWRPEGTVL
+1150 EQARPARWRPEGTIL

-1169 ALGTHVARWLAAEG
+1169 ALGTHVARWLAGEG
-1183 ATHLVLTG
+1183 ASHLVLTG

-1199 AAELAAELEAL
+1199 ATELAAELEAL

-1218 CDVADRDAL
+1218 CDVADRAAL
-1227 AALLADLGEPVRA
+1227 TALLADLGEPVRA

-1269 AGARHLDALLGDD
+1269 AGARHLDELLGDD

-1297 SGDHAAYSAANTF
+1297 SGDHAGYSAANNF
-1310 LDTLAEQ
+1310 LDTLAER

-1336 DIEGRGGMSEGVDS
+1336 EIEGRGGMSEGVDT

-1356 GLPLMDPATAITAL
+1356 GLPLMDPATAVAAL

-1376 DETFVVLADVDW
+1376 DETFAVLADVDW
-1388 ARFMPVFTAGRARPL
+1388 ARFLPVFTAGRARPL
-1403 FDDLPP
+1403 FDDLPQ
-1409 VRRLR
+1409 VKRLK
-1414 EATKAPAVETTP
+1414 ETAKAPAAEAP
-1426 LAAQLAG
+1426 ALAAQLAG
-1433 LSAGEA
+1433 LSGDEA
-1439 GRVLLELVRAQAAAV
+1439 DRQLLELVRAQAAAV
-1454 LGHASGDA
+1454 LGHANGAA

-1498 VFDHPTPLRLAAHLK
+1498 VFDHPTPQRLAAHLR
-1513 DAALGTRTGPA
+1513 DQVLGTRTEA
-1524 TVTRV
+1524 VASTRV
-1529 AAADDP
+1529 ANADDP
-1535 IAVIGMGCRYPGGV
+1535 IAIIGMGCRYPGGV

-1577 AKLFGGSDTDE
+1577 AKLFGGDADE
-1588 QGTSTVREGGFLHD
+1588 QGTSTVRHGGFLHD
-1602 VAEFDAGFFGI
+1602 VADFDAGFFGI

-1627 LLEIAWETVEHAGID
+1627 LLEISWEAIEHAGID

-1647 GEPAGVFVGAN
+1647 GESAGVFVGAN
-1658 YQDYHARMREIPDG
+1658 YQDYHARMRDIPDG

-1685 LSGRI
+1685 LSGRV

-1697 GPAITIDAACSSSL
+1697 GPALTIDAACSSSL

-1736 MVTPASFTAFS
+1736 MVTPASLTAFS

-1773 AGLVLVERLSDARR
+1773 AGIVLVERLSDARR

-1794 VLRGSAL
+1794 VLKGSAL

-1834 DVDLVEA
+1834 DIDLVEA

-1859 TYGQDRDEPLWLGSL
+1859 TYGQDREEPLWLGSL
-1874 KSNIGHTQ
+1874 KSNIGHAQ

-1891 KTVQALRHGVL
+1891 KTVQALRHGL
-1902 PRTLHAETPSSH
+1902 MPRTLHAETPSSH
-1914 VDWES
+1914 VDWDS
-1919 GAVRLLDEPRP
+1919 GAVRLLGEPRP

-1950 AHVILEQGDVT
+1950 AHVLLEQGDV
-1961 GAGPTPEPSVVPWVL
+1961 ADVEPTPEPPVVPWVL
-1976 SAKTP
+1976 SAKSP
-1981 EALRA
+1981 EALQA
-1986 QAVALQQRAAGHHPA
+1986 QALALQGRAGEHNVA
-2001 DIAFSL
+2001 DLAFSL

-2022 AGRDALLAG
+2022 DRDALLTG

-2036 EDLPAPNVVTGTAAP
+2036 EGIPAPNVVTGTAGT

-2063 QWAGMALELAESS
+2063 QWAGMALELAGSS
-2076 PVFAVR
+2076 PVFGAR

-2087 AALDSFVDWSL
+2087 AALSSFVDWSL
-2098 RDVLADAG
+2098 RDVLADASEL
-2106 ALTRVDVVQPALWAV
+2106 ARVDVVQPALWAV

-2131 FGVVPAAVVGHSQ
+2131 FGVVPDAVVGHSQ

-2154 ALSIEDGARVVALRS
+2154 ALSLEDGARVVALRS

-2188 EAVEARL
+2188 AAVEARL

-2213 GEPGA
+2213 GTPGA
-2218 LDALLAACEADGV
+2218 LDALITACEADGV

-2240 ASHSPQV
+2240 ASHSAQV
-2247 EQLRA
+2247 EQLRG
-2252 ELLDVLAPIRPR
+2252 ELLGVLAPIRPR
-2264 TGDIPFFST
+2264 TGDIAFFST
-2273 VTGSRLDGA
+2273 VTGAWIDGA
-2282 ELDAGYWYTN
+2282 ELDAEYWYTN

-2297 RLDVAVRTLAAEG
+2297 RLDVAVATLAAEG

-2320 PVLTMAIGETDGVE
+2320 PVLTMAIGEADGVE

-2350 RALGEA
+2350 RSLGEA
-2356 HVRGVPVDWTPAFPG
+2356 HVRGVVVDWTPAFPG
-2371 ARRVELPTYA
+2371 AHRVDLPTYA

-2389 DAGTTTQTAADP
+2389 DAGVAPQSAADP

-2410 DGLDLAAVAGTLDV
+2410 DGLDLDAVAGTLDV
-2424 EPGSTLAEVLPAL
+2424 TPGSTLAEVLPAL
-2437 TRWRERARA
+2437 TRWRDRTRA

-2453 RYRIEWKPVS
+2453 RYRVEWKPVG
-2463 TPDAPELSGRWLVV
+2463 TPATPELSGRWLVV
-2477 VPPGHDDAGVPG
+2477 VPAGHEDCGVPA
-2489 ALAAHGAEPVVTTD
+2489 ALAAHGAEPVVVPEFTGGE
-2503 FADLHGYAGVV
+2503 GYAGVV

-2521 RADPEADF
+2521 TPAPEADF

-2539 LAQAMAESGVETPL
+2539 LAQAMADGETPL
-2553 WLLTRGA
+2553 WLLTRG
-2560 VVAGDIRPAQAMTWG
+2560 GIDLRPAQAMTWG
-2575 LGRVIGLELPAIWGG
+2575 LGRVIGLELPGIWGG
-2590 LLDLPAEPATTT
+2590 LLDLPAEPDAAT
-2602 AAALAAALSGVDA
+2602 AGLLAAALSGVDD
-2615 EDQLAIRPS
+2615 EDQVAIRPS

-2635 FTPAAQRWKPRGTVL
+2635 FTPPAERWKPRGTVL
-2650 VTGGTGALGGH
+2650 ITGGTGALGAH
-2661 VARRLAADGAAHLV
+2661 VARRLATDGAEHLV

-2681 PDAPGAAELAAELE
+2681 PDAPGAADLEAELT

-2703 AACDVADRDALAA
+2703 AACDVADRDSLAA
-2716 LLAELDEPVRAVVHA
+2716 LLAGLGEPVRAVVHA
-2731 AGLPQATPVLTT
+2731 AGLPQATPVRETT
-2743 TPAEFAA
+2743 AAEFAD

-2760 HLDEL
+2760 NLDEL
-2765 LGDDL
+2765 LGDDV

-2851 LCQALDAGD
+2851 LCQALDARE

-2887 DLPEVQALLEASE
+2887 DIPEVRALLEAAD
-2900 EPEPARPALAR
+2900 EPETERPALAR

-2917 EAEARRLLLDLVRSQ
+2917 EAEARRLLLDLVRGE
-2932 AAAVLGHDSAT
+2932 AASVLGHDSAT

-2984 PTPAA
+2984 PNPAA
-2989 LADELH
+2989 LAAELH
-2995 RLLLGRTGTAVVTSA
+2995 RLLLGRTETAVVTSA

-3032 PEDLWRLVAD
+3032 PEDLWRLVTD
-3042 GVDALTEFPADRGWD
+3042 GVDALTAFPADRGWD
-3057 LASFGDAEFAEV
+3057 LSSFGDTEFAEV
-3069 GGFVA
+3069 GGFVT
-3074 GAAEFDAGFFGI
+3074 GAADFDAGFFGI

-3097 QRVLLETSWEVFE
+3097 QRVLLETAWEVFE
-3110 RAGLDPATLR
+3110 RAGVDPASLR
-3120 GSRTGVFVGASSS
+3120 GSATGVFVGASSS
-3133 GYGANLE
+3133 GYGSNLE

-3178 ACSSALVAMHLAAQS
+3178 ACSSALVAMHLASQA

-3226 GDGRCKAFAD
+3226 ADGRCKAFAD

-3246 VGLVLL
+3246 VGLILL
-3252 ERLSDAQRNGHSVLA
+3252 ERLSDAERNGHQVLA

-3304 TTSDVDAVEAHGTG
+3304 STSDVDAVEAHGTG

-3338 DEPLWL
+3338 EEPLWL

-3370 RHGVLPRTLHVDA
+3370 RHGVLPRTLHVDT
-3383 PSAQVDWS
+3383 PSSQVDWT
-3391 AGAVELLTE
+3391 AGSVELLTE

-3430 QAPAG
+3430 QAPAAE
-3435 SPQPEPE
+3435 PLPDPE
-3442 PTDALLPWVL
+3442 PTDALLPQVF
-3452 SAHDE
+3452 SAHDA
-3457 AALTAL
+3457 AALDTL
-3463 TAQVRELDANPVDL
+3463 ISGLPDANPVDL
-3477 GFSLATTRARLDHR
+3477 GFSLATTRARLGHR
-3491 AVLLGSDVITGTA
+3491 AVRLGDDIVTGTA

-3519 QRAGMGRGLHDRFA
+3519 QRVGMGQELYTRFP
-3533 VYAEA
+3533 VYAAA
-3538 FDAVLAHFGPQLRE
+3538 FDAVLAHFTPALRD
-3552 AFGDPELLD
+3552 ALADAELLN

-3580 AESFGVRPDFVAG
+3580 VESFGVRPDFVAG

-3608 SLEDACRLVAARAS
+3608 SLADACRLVSARAS

-3638 SEADV
+3638 PESAIV
-3643 LSVVDGCDGVSVAAV
+3643 LTEGVSIAAV
-3658 NGPSS
+3658 NGPES
-3663 VVLSGVEAVVL
+3663 VVISGDEAAVL
-3674 DIAAGF
+3674 AIAAQF
-3680 AADGVKTKRLTVSH
+3680 PKTKRLTVSH
-3694 AFHSPLMDPMLAEFR
+3694 AFHSPLMDPMLDGFR
-3709 AVAETLT
+3709 AVAESLT
-3716 HHPAE
+3716 YHPAE

-3750 FADGVS
+3750 FADGIS
-3756 TLRAAGVGIFLEL
+3756 TLQAAGVGVFLEL

-3776 ALVDGTAVPALR
+3776 AMVDGTAISALR
-3788 RDRDDERAL
+3788 RDRAEERAL
-3797 LTALSTVHVHGVDV
+3797 LTALSTAHVHGVDV

-3822 IALPTYPFQRERYWP
+3822 VDLPTYPFQRERYWP
-3837 RPVAARGDL
+3837 RAGAARGDL

-3861 AVELAGDEGTVLSG
+3861 AVDLAGDEGTVLSG

-3890 SGTVLLPGTAL
+3890 SGTVLVPGTAL
-3901 LELVVQAGDQTGCA
+3901 LELVVQAGDQVGCA

-3930 RGAVTVQVSAGPAG
+3930 RGAVTVQVSAGPA
-3944 PDGRRP
+3944 DTAGRRP
-3950 ITVSSRPAGSDAD
+3950 IAVHSRSAGAD
-3963 WTRHATGS
+3963 WTQHATGS
-3971 VSRAALSRESAA
+3971 VSSSALSRESAD
-3983 EWPPP
+3983 EWPPA
-3988 GAEPVDIT
+3988 GAEAVDI
-3996 ALYPRL
+3996 AGLYPRL
-4002 AAMGFAYGD
+4002 AAMGFAYGE

-4020 RDGTE
+4020 RDGTD
-4025 VFAEVA
+4025 VYAEVT

-4041 ALHPALL
+4041 AVHPALL

-4072 FTRVAVHA
+4072 FTRAAVHA
-4080 TGATELRVR
+4080 AGATELRVR

-4109 VVTVG
+4109 VVSVG
-4114 SLLLRP
+4114 SLLLRA
-4120 VAAPDT
+4120 VAPAAAT
-4126 IPDTLFEQVWTP
+4126 VPDTLFEQVRTE
-4138 VTADPAASST
+4138 VTAEPGAPREELGFARVPD
-4148 DLVFESV
+4148 
-4155 TGGDDP
+4155 GDVH
-4161 EAVQRTT
+4161 ETAGR
-4168 GQVLELLQSWL
+4168 VLERLQTWL
-4179 AGERPGR
+4179 AEERPGR
-4186 LVFVTRGAAD
+4186 LVVVTRGAAD

-4202 AAGGLVRSAQTE
+4202 AAAGLVRSAQSE

-4222 DVDDDPRSL
+4222 DVDDDPRSEA
-4231 DLLSTV
+4231 LLSTV
-4237 DAFGEPQ
+4237 DTFGEPQ
-4244 LALREGIASAP
+4244 LVLREGTASAP

-4261 GMPLKPPAAGS
+4261 GVPLTPASDS
-4272 WRLVTTGTGTTD
+4272 WQLVTTGGGTTDSLALTGTT
-4284 GLALTEAAEAPLGE
+4284 EAPLGAGE
-4298 RDVRI
+4298 VRI

-4312 RDVLISLGMYPDPE
+4312 RDVLISLGMYPDPG

-4333 AGVVVEA
+4333 AGVVVET
-4340 GRGVS
+4340 GDGVR

-4351 RVFGLVDDAF
+4351 RVFGLIDDAF
-4361 GPRAV
+4361 APRAT
-4366 ADAHRLAPIPAGWT
+4366 ADARRLAAVPAGWT

-4403 LSAGQSVLVHAAAG
+4403 LEPGQSVLVHAAAG

-4437 ASESKHAV
+4437 ASEGKHAV
-4445 LRELGLDDAHLASS
+4445 LRSFGLDDAHLASS
-4459 RTLDFRDKFGSVDVV
+4459 RTLDFREKFRGGVDVV
-4474 LNSLTGPFID
+4474 LNSLTGAFTD
-4484 ASLELLAP
+4484 ASLALLKP
-4492 GGRFVELG
+4492 GGQFVELG
-4500 KTDVREGPGYH
+4500 KTDVREGAGYH
-4511 TFDLGDPGPDRIAA
+4511 TFDLGDPGADRIAA

-4543 LRAWELGR
+4543 VRAWDLGR
-4551 AAEAFRF
+4551 AADAFRF

-4569 LTLPRPEPV
+4569 LTLPRPEPA

-4595 RHLARRPGVR
+4595 RHLARRPGVE
-4605 RLVLVSRRGPD
+4605 RLVLVGRRGAA
-4616 APGAAGLRE
+4616 APGAAGLID

-4634 IVVAGDVAEPGCA
+4634 VVAAGDVAEPGFV
-4647 ADVLREIPAGPPLIG
+4647 ADVLRAIPAGQPLIG
-4662 VVHAAGILDD
+4662 VVHAAGVLDD
-4672 GVLEAQTPARVASVL
+4672 GVLEAQTPARVSAVL
-4687 RAKVDGASALD
+4687 RAKVDGAEALD

-4735 ALAARRRSRGLP
+4735 ALAARRRSQGLP

-4753 GQWALGSAMTGKLG
+4753 GQWALSSAMTGKLG
-4767 ERDRGRIERAG
+4767 ARDRGRIERAG

-4788 VALDAAIGL
+4788 AAMDAAIGL

-4804 LRLDLAALRT
+4804 MRVDLAALRT

-4819 PLWRGLVRTPVRRVA
+4819 PLWRGLVRTPVRRSA
-4834 RAAVAEDGWAGLDP
+4834 RAAVADDGWAARLAGLAP
-4848 EEARGKLLDLV
+4848 EEATSKLLDLV

-4864 AVLGHASPDAVE
+4864 AVLGHASPDAID
-4876 PGRAFKDTGFDSLT
+4876 PAKAFKDSGFDSLT

-4895 NRLATATGRA
+4895 NRLATATGRT

-4913 YPNPEALAGFL
+4913 YPSPEVLAGYL
-4924 YGDLAGTAPAAAA
+4924 HGELAGAAPVAAP
-4937 VVPAPRAAG
+4937 VGRARSRV
-4946 DDPIAIVA
+4946 DDPVAIVA

-5006 ATGGGF
+5006 ASGGGF
-5012 LPGAARFDAA
+5012 LPGAAQFDAA

-5053 IDPGTLRGSNT
+5053 IEPGTLRGSNT

-5073 GYAAGR
+5073 GYAAGSTS
-5079 APAADGVEGH
+5079 AADGVEGH
-5089 LLTGNAGS
+5089 LMTGNAGS

-5141 ALAGGVAV
+5141 ALAGGVAI

-5160 RQRGLSA
+5160 RQRGLSP

-5174 ADAADG
+5174 SDSADG
-5180 TGWSEGAGLVVLER
+5180 TGWSEGAGMVVLER

-5206 ALLRGSAVNS
+5206 AILRGSAVNS

-5236 AALANAGLAPS
+5236 AALASAGLSTS
-5247 DVDVVEAHGTGTTLG
+5247 DVDAVEAHGTGTTLG

-5271 ATYGQDRDEPLWLG
+5271 ATYGQDREEPLWLG

-5319 HVDTPSTRVDW
+5319 HVDAPSSRVDW
-5330 ASGAVELL
+5330 DAGAVELL
-5338 TEQRPWPATGRPRR
+5338 TEQRAWPATGHPRR

-5366 AILELPA
+5366 AILELP
-5373 EPAPAPVVTPEPPVV
+5373 EDPAPAPLPAPEPPVV

-5403 ARKLAAVDASP
+5403 ARKLAAAVADASP
-5414 TAIAGA
+5414 VAVAGA
-5420 LLARARFD
+5420 LLARTRFD

-5433 LGGSRAE
+5433 LGGSRE
-5440 LLDGLHALAAGEP
+5440 DLLSGLHALAAGEA

-5463 SGRLAVLFTGQGAQR
+5463 PGKLAVLFTGQGAQR
-5478 TGMGRELYDRY
+5478 AGMGRELYDRY
-5489 PVYAEAFDAICAE
+5489 PVFAAAFDRICAE

-5597 ESAVLPLLGGR
+5597 EAEVRPLLGDR
-5608 VAIAAVNGPASV
+5608 VSIAAINGPASV

-5630 AVAAEFAERG
+5630 ALAAEFAGRG

-5689 EPFTADYWVRH
+5689 EPFTADYWVEH

-5710 VAALEAEGAR
+5710 IATLEAEGAR

-5731 SSMARDS
+5731 SSMARDT
-5738 VSGAAVV
+5738 VTGDVVV
-5745 VPSLRRDRPD
+5745 VPSLRRDRP
-5755 GEAAL
+5755 EEAAAL
-5760 TALATLFAN
+5760 TALSTLFAH
-5769 GASADLA
+5769 GAAADLS
-5776 AVFGPTGRV
+5776 AVFGPAGRV
-5785 NLPTYAFQH
+5785 ALPTYAFRH
-5794 EHYWLEA
+5794 EHFWLEP

-5808 DTAFWSAVDREDV
+5808 DSAFWSAVERADI
-5821 GELAGALAIDEDQRA
+5821 GELAGALAIDEDQRE

-5842 PALSSWRRQHAEE
+5842 PALSTWRRQRDEE
-5855 SAVDGW
+5855 SVVDSW
-5861 RYRVAWEP
+5861 RYRVTWEP

-5875 APSGTWLLAAPAG
+5875 APRGTWLLAVPAA
-5888 EARLGDQ
+5888 ETALGDRI
-5895 VAAALTAHGVAVI
+5895 AAALTAHGVAVT
-5908 RLDDPSE
+5908 RLDDPTE
-5915 ETLAAAAPGADAV
+5915 ADLAEVEADAV
-5928 LSLLALTAGT
+5928 LSLLALTPGT
-5938 EVVPAGVAATLA
+5938 DVVPAGVAATLA
-5950 LLRAVPGIPVWTV
+5950 LLRAVNDIPVWTL
-5963 TRGAVAIGRPDPAPD
+5963 TRDAVATGPADAAPD

-5988 RSAALDRPDGW
+5988 RSAALDRPAAW
-5999 GGLIDLP
+5999 GGLVDLP
-6006 AEFPE
+6006 AEF
-6011 GPGDGAPRVSPFDVR
+6011 DDR

-6034 LADPTEDQVAVR
+6034 LADPAEDQVALR
-6046 ADGRFARRL
+6046 EGRLVRRL

-6085 VARWLATAGAE
+6085 VARWLATAGAD

-6105 AQAPGAQDLLAELT
+6105 RRAPGAEDLLAELT
-6119 GSGAE
+6119 ALGAE
-6124 VTIVACDVAD
+6124 ATIAACDVAD
-6134 RAALAAVLDELGD
+6134 RAALAEVLDGIRA

-6154 AAGAG
+6154 AAGTG
-6159 GATPLDDPDLGAFA
+6159 GATPLEDADLGPFA
-6173 DILAAKVTGAENLDA
+6173 GILTAKVAGAENLDA
-6188 LLGDTELDA
+6188 LLGDAELDA

-6254 DAEDYLRRRGLT
+6254 DAEDYLRRRGLRT
-6266 PLRPA
+6266 LRPA

-6284 ETTLTLADVDW
+6284 ETALTLADVDW
-6295 TRFVPAFTSARPS
+6295 DRFVPAFTSARPS
-6308 SLLLGVPEARR
+6308 ALLLGVPDARR
-6319 VLEAAAEVPA
+6319 AVETEPVADGALQDELAELDP
-6329 SDDLREKL
+6329 
-6337 AGLSEAEAERAL
+6337 AEAERTL
-6349 LGLVRTEAAVAL
+6349 LTLVRTEAAVAL

-6366 DAVAA
+6366 DAVPA

-6419 DVLRPGAAADPEEA
+6419 EVLRPGAATDPEEA

-6440 TVPLARFRDAGL
+6440 TVPLAKFRDAGL
-6452 MTALLELAGL
+6452 MSALLELAGL
-6462 DAADGG
+6462 EDATDAG
-6468 DTGAVDDLDAEALV
+6468 DDLDDLDAEALV

>member
-13 LAAADL
+13 LATADL

-30 ARNTEPI
+30 ARETEPI

-55 LWRLVSEGGDVIGD
+55 LWRLVSEGGDVIGE
-69 LPANRDWASLYDPD
+69 LPGNRNWPSRYDPD

-103 FDAGF
+103 FDAAF

-140 PRTLRSSRTGVF
+140 PRTLRASRTGVF

-159 YAPSSHKV
+159 YAPSSHEV

-212 HWAVQALRRD
+212 HWAVQSLRRD
-222 ECTLALAGGVT
+222 ECSLALAGGVT

-274 LVLERLSDAQRNG
+274 LVLERLSDAQRHG

-302 GASNGLSAPNGPSQ
+302 GASTGLSAPNGPSQ

-358 YGRGRSPERPLWL
+358 YGRGRSPEQPLWL

-388 GVLKAVLALQ
+388 GVMKAVLALQ
-398 HATLPASK
+398 HETLPASK
-406 HAGRP
+406 HAERP

-424 LDGDVEWPERDHPRR
+424 LDREAQWPERDHPRR

-454 ILEAAP
+454 VLEAAP
-460 PAEPAE
+460 PAGPSE
-466 PAPVPGVVPWVVS
+466 PAPVPAVVPWVLS

-488 QAATLVS
+488 QAARLS
-495 GVDGLGLPEVGYS
+495 DVDDPGLPEVGHS

-516 EHRAVVVGRDRA
+516 EHRAVVVGHDRA
-528 ELLRGLAAVAAGTP
+528 ELRRGLAAVAAGAP
-542 DDSVVSGIAGKPG
+542 DDAVVSGVAGKPG

-595 FVDWS
+595 WVDWS
-600 LREVLADAEALAR
+600 LREVLADADALQR

-624 MVSLAQLWRSY
+624 MVSLAELWRSY

-640 AVVGHSQ
+640 AVLGHSQ

-660 LEDGARVVALRSKA
+660 LEDGARVVSLRSKA

-681 GGMVSVAASL
+681 GGMVSVAAPL
-691 ETVEARLT
+691 ADVEARLT
-699 EGLSIAAVNGPAA
+699 GGLSIAAVNGPAA
-712 VVVSGDRGALD
+712 VVVSGDPGALD
-723 ALIASCEADGVRAK
+723 ALVASCEADGVRAK

-756 LLTVLAPI
+756 LLDVLAPI
-764 APRTAETGFFS
+764 TPQTAGTAFFS

-787 DAGYWYTNLRGTVL
+787 DAEYWYTNLRSTVL

-808 LTERGFGTFIE
+808 LTERGFGTFVE

-840 RRGDGGLARFQL
+840 RRGDGGLARFQRAL
-852 ALGEAHCAGVEVGW
+852 AEAHCTGVPVDW
-866 TPAFPGASRVD
+866 TPAFPGAARVD

-882 FQRDSFWLR
+882 FQRESFWLR
-891 TEDGHGGEAAPA
+891 TEREAPA
-903 DARFWDVVDR
+903 DAGFWDLVDR
-913 DDPAGF
+913 DDLP
-919 AGALGVAVDAPLDE
+919 GALGVAADAPLDE

-940 WRRRRQI
+940 WRRRRTQ

-954 RYGITW
+954 RYGISW
-960 KPADLPAATP
+960 KAAERPAATP

-976 VRGEDGTGQD
+976 VRPEGGRGQD
-986 VVDALARTADVVTS
+986 VVDTLARTADVVTL
-1000 TLTPGTDRA
+1000 TLTEPDRA
-1009 GLAERLT
+1009 ALAERLT

-1022 VSLLAADERPH
+1022 LSLLAADERPH
-1033 PEFPDS
+1033 PEFPAS

-1075 DALPGLEQSL
+1075 DDLPGLEQSL

-1096 HADRWG
+1096 HPGRWG
-1102 GLVDLTAEPGPAEL
+1102 GLVDLTPDPGPAEL
-1116 DQLGRILA
+1116 DRLARVLA
-1124 ARGDEDQVAVRP
+1124 APGDEDQLAVRP
-1136 GGLRVRRLLAAGRG
+1136 GGLRVRRLHPAARGGR
-1150 EAPRHWRPEGTVL
+1150 PRTWRPEGTIL

-1183 ATHLVLTG
+1183 APHLVLTG

-1199 AAELAAELEAL
+1199 ARELAAELEAL

-1218 CDVADRDAL
+1218 CDVADRAAL
-1227 AALLADLGEPVRA
+1227 AALLADTGEPVRS

-1247 VELLPVTETTLPGF
+1247 VELLPVRETTVAGF

-1269 AGARHLDALLGDD
+1269 AGARHLDELLGDD

-1336 DIEGRGGMSEGVDS
+1336 EIAGRGGMSEGVDS

-1356 GLPLMDPATAITAL
+1356 GLPLMDPATAIAAL

-1376 DETFVVLADVDW
+1376 DEPFVVLADVDW
-1388 ARFMPVFTAGRARPL
+1388 ARFLPVFTAGRARPL
-1403 FDDLPP
+1403 FDDLPQ
-1409 VRRLR
+1409 VRP
-1414 EATKAPAVETTP
+1414 EASSPGPGATP
-1426 LAAQLAG
+1426 LAQQLAG
-1433 LSAGEA
+1433 LSGDDAD
-1439 GRVLLELVRAQAAAV
+1439 RLLLDLVRAQAAAV
-1454 LGHASGDA
+1454 LGHTGSTA
-1462 VEPDRPFTDLGFD
+1462 VDPDRPFTDLGFD

-1488 ATGLRLPATL
+1488 ATGVRLPATL
-1498 VFDHPTPLRLAAHLK
+1498 VFDHPTPRRLAAHLR
-1513 DAALGTRTGPA
+1513 DAVLGTRTGPA
-1524 TVTRV
+1524 VVTR
-1529 AAADDP
+1529 AADADDP
-1535 IAVIGMGCRYPGGV
+1535 IAIIGMGCRYPGGV

-1557 LVAEGRDA
+1557 LVTEGRDA

-1577 AKLFGGSDTDE
+1577 AKLFGSGE

-1602 VAEFDAGFFGI
+1602 VADFDAGFFGI

-1627 LLEIAWETVEHAGID
+1627 LLEISWEAIEHAGID

-1697 GPAITIDAACSSSL
+1697 GPAVTIDAACSSSL

-1736 MVTPASFTAFS
+1736 MVTPSSLTAFS

-1859 TYGQDRDEPLWLGSL
+1859 TYGQGRDEPLWLGSL

-1891 KTVQALRHGVL
+1891 KTVQALRHGL
-1902 PRTLHAETPSSH
+1902 MPRTLHAGPPSSH
-1914 VDWES
+1914 VDWDS
-1919 GAVRLLDEPRP
+1919 GAVRLLDEPRG

-1950 AHVILEQGDVT
+1950 AHVILEQGD
-1961 GAGPTPEPSVVPWVL
+1961 AGPAPTPEPAVVPWVL

-1981 EALRA
+1981 EALQA
-1986 QAVALQQRAAGHHPA
+1986 QAAALQECEDSVA

-2007 ATSRTAFPHRAVVTG
+2007 AGSRTGFPHRAVVTG
-2022 AGRDALLAG
+2022 DRTALATG

-2036 EDLPAPNVVTGTAAP
+2036 EGLPAPNVVTGTVAP

-2063 QWAGMALELAESS
+2063 QWAGMALELAETS
-2076 PVFAVR
+2076 PAFAAR
-2082 LDECA
+2082 LDECGFA
-2087 AALDSFVDWSL
+2087 LAALVDWSL
-2098 RDVLADAG
+2098 RDVLADAE
-2106 ALTRVDVVQPALWAV
+2106 ALARVDVVQPALWAV

-2131 FGVVPAAVVGHSQ
+2131 FGVVPDAVVGHSQ

-2154 ALSIEDGARVVALRS
+2154 ALSLEDGARVVALRS
-2169 KAILAL
+2169 RAILAL

-2188 EAVEARL
+2188 ADVEARL
-2195 TGGLSIA
+2195 ADGLSIA

-2213 GEPGA
+2213 GEPAA
-2218 LDALLAACEADGV
+2218 LDALVAACEADGV

-2240 ASHSPQV
+2240 ASHSAQV
-2247 EQLRA
+2247 EQLHA
-2252 ELLDVLAPIRPR
+2252 ELLEVLAPIRPR
-2264 TGDIPFFST
+2264 TGEIAFFST
-2273 VTGSRLDGA
+2273 VTGTWLDGA
-2282 ELDAGYWYTN
+2282 ELDARYWYTN

-2297 RLDVAVRTLAAEG
+2297 RLDIAVGTLAAEG
-2310 FGTFVESSPH
+2310 FATFVEASPH
-2320 PVLTMAIGETDGVE
+2320 PVLTTAIGETEGAE

-2350 RALGEA
+2350 RSLGEA
-2356 HVRGVPVDWTPAFPG
+2356 HVRGVAVDWTPAFPG
-2371 ARRVELPTYA
+2371 AHRVELPTYA

-2389 DAGTTTQTAADP
+2389 DAGTAAADP

-2410 DGLDLAAVAGTLDV
+2410 DGLDLDAVAGTLDIA
-2424 EPGSTLAEVLPAL
+2424 PGSTLAEVLPAL
-2437 TRWRERARA
+2437 TRWRDRARVT
-2446 ASEVDSW
+2446 SEVDSW
-2453 RYRIEWKPVS
+2453 RYRIEWKPVA
-2463 TPDAPELSGRWLVV
+2463 TPSAPELSGRWLVV
-2477 VPPGHDDAGVPG
+2477 VPEGGDDAGVPD
-2489 ALAAHGAEPVVTTD
+2489 ALAAHGAEPVVTSEFTG
-2503 FADLHGYAGVV
+2503 AEGCAGVV

-2521 RADPEADF
+2521 T
-2529 LPAGATANLA
+2529 AGAIGNLA
-2539 LAQAMAESGVETPL
+2539 LAQALVDTPL
-2553 WLLTRGA
+2553 WLLTRGG
-2560 VVAGDIRPAQAMTWG
+2560 VAGDAVSPAQAMTWG
-2575 LGRVIGLELPAIWGG
+2575 LGRVIGLELPGIWGG
-2590 LLDLPAEPATTT
+2590 LLDLPAEPDAATGTV
-2602 AAALAAALSGVDA
+2602 LAAALSGVDG

-2635 FTPAAQRWKPRGTVL
+2635 FTPPARRWKPRGTVL
-2650 VTGGTGALGGH
+2650 ITGGTGALGGH
-2661 VARRLAADGAAHLV
+2661 VARRFAADGAEHLV

-2681 PDAPGAAELAAELE
+2681 PDAPGAADLEAELS
-2695 ALGTRVTI
+2695 ALGARVTI
-2703 AACDVADRDALAA
+2703 AACDVADRDALSA

-2731 AGLPQATPVLTT
+2731 AGLPQATPVLDT
-2743 TPAEFAA
+2743 TPAEFAH
-2750 VIGGKVAGAR
+2750 VIGGKVDGAR
-2760 HLDEL
+2760 NLDEL

-2786 GQGAYGA
+2786 GQGAYAA

-2851 LCQALDAGD
+2851 LCQALDTQE

-2887 DLPEVQALLEASE
+2887 DLPEVRALAQTPEA
-2900 EPEPARPALAR
+2900 PERPALAR

-2917 EAEARRLLLDLVRSQ
+2917 ETEARRMLLDLVRGQ
-2932 AAAVLGHDSAT
+2932 AASVLGHDSTT
-2943 AVPAGRAFRELGF
+2943 AVPAGRAFRDLGF

-2984 PTPAA
+2984 PNPAA
-2989 LADELH
+2989 LAAELH
-2995 RLLLGRTGTAVVTSA
+2995 RLLLGRTGTAVVTA
-3010 AATDEPIAIVA
+3010 AAAVDEPVAIVA

-3042 GVDALTEFPADRGWD
+3042 GVDALTAFPADRGWD
-3057 LASFGDAEFAEV
+3057 LASFGDAEFAQV

-3074 GAAEFDAGFFGI
+3074 DAAEFDAGFFGI

-3110 RAGLDPATLR
+3110 RAGVDPASLR
-3120 GSRTGVFVGASSS
+3120 GSATGVFVGASSS
-3133 GYGANLE
+3133 GYGADLE
-3140 QGPSG
+3140 SG
-3145 SEGYLLTGEAPSVMS
+3145 SEGYLLTGEAPSVLS

-3178 ACSSALVAMHLAAQS
+3178 ACSSALVAMHLAAQA

-3226 GDGRCKAFAD
+3226 ADGRCKAFAD

-3252 ERLSDAQRNGHSVLA
+3252 ERLSDAQRNGHTVLA

-3291 QRVIRAALANAGL
+3291 QRVIRAALATAGL
-3304 TTSDVDAVEAHGTG
+3304 STSDVDAVEAHGTG

-3383 PSAQVDWS
+3383 PSSQVDWS
-3391 AGAVELLTE
+3391 AGAIELLTE
-3400 ARGWPERDR
+3400 ARAWPERDR

-3430 QAPAG
+3430 QAPG
-3435 SPQPEPE
+3435 VLPQPEPE
-3442 PTDALLPWVL
+3442 PTDALLPFVL
-3452 SAHDE
+3452 SAHDD
-3457 AALTAL
+3457 AALDTLIARL
-3463 TAQVRELDANPVDL
+3463 PDTNPVDV
-3477 GFSLATTRARLDHR
+3477 GFSLATSRARLERR
-3491 AVLLGSDVITGTA
+3491 AVLLGEDVVTGTA

-3519 QRAGMGRGLHDRFA
+3519 QRAGMGRKLHERFP
-3533 VYAEA
+3533 VYASA
-3538 FDAVLAHFGPQLRE
+3538 FDEVCAHFPGLLP
-3552 AFGDPELLD
+3552 AFEDAERLD
-3561 RTEFTQPALFAVE
+3561 RTEFTQPALFALE

-3580 AESFGVRPDFVAG
+3580 VESFGVRPDFVAG

-3608 SLEDACRLVAARAS
+3608 SLEDACRLVAARAA
-3622 LMQALPA
+3622 LMQALPV

-3638 SEADV
+3638 AESEIV
-3643 LSVVDGCDGVSVAAV
+3643 LTEGVSIAAV
-3658 NGPSS
+3658 NGPDS
-3663 VVLSGVEAVVL
+3663 VVISGEEAAVL
-3674 DIAAGF
+3674 AIAAQF
-3680 AADGVKTKRLTVSH
+3680 PKTKRLKVSH
-3694 AFHSPLMDPMLAEFR
+3694 AFHSPLMDPMLDEFR
-3709 AVAETLT
+3709 AVAETLAY
-3716 HHPAE
+3716 HPAR

-3731 LAEPFTA
+3731 LAGPFTA

-3750 FADGVS
+3750 FADGIDA
-3756 TLRAAGVGIFLEL
+3756 LKAAGVGVFLEL

-3776 ALVDGTAVPALR
+3776 AMVDGLAVPALR
-3788 RDRDDERAL
+3788 RDRSEERAL
-3797 LTALSTVHVHGVDV
+3797 LSALSTVHVHGIDV

-3822 IALPTYPFQRERYWP
+3822 IDLPTYPFQRERYWP
-3837 RPVAARGDL
+3837 RAGAARGDL
-3846 GAVGV
+3846 GAAGV

-3861 AVELAGDEGTVLSG
+3861 AVDLAGDEGTVLSG

-3890 SGTVLLPGTAL
+3890 SGTVLVPGTAL
-3901 LELVVQAGDQTGCA
+3901 LELVVQAGDQVGCA
-3915 VVDELTFAAPLVLPA
+3915 IVDELTFAAPLVLPS
-3930 RGAVTVQVSAGPAG
+3930 RGPVTVQVSAGPA
-3944 PDGRRP
+3944 DVAGRRP
-3950 ITVSSRPAGSDAD
+3950 IAVHSRSAGAE
-3963 WTRHATGS
+3963 WTQHATGS
-3971 VSRAALSRESAA
+3971 VSPAPLPRENGTA
-3983 EWPPP
+3983 WPPP
-3988 GAEPVDIT
+3988 GAEPVDVT
-3996 ALYPRL
+3996 GLYPRL
-4002 AAMGFAYGD
+4002 AAMGFVYGD
-4011 AFGGLTRVW
+4011 AFGGLGRVW
-4020 RDGTE
+4020 RTGTD
-4025 VFAEVA
+4025 VYAEVA

-4041 ALHPALL
+4041 AVHPALL

-4072 FTRVAVHA
+4072 FTRAAVHA

-4100 TAWDATGAP
+4100 TAWDTTGAP

-4114 SLLLRP
+4114 SLLLRA
-4120 VAAPDT
+4120 VAAPAET
-4126 IPDTLFEQVWTP
+4126 VPDTLFEQVWTP
-4138 VTADPAASST
+4138 VTADPSAAAS
-4148 DLVFESV
+4148 DLTFAHV
-4155 TGGDDP
+4155 TGDDVR
-4161 EAVQRTT
+4161 ETT
-4168 GQVLELLQSWL
+4168 VEVLERLQSWL
-4179 AGERPGR
+4179 AEERPGR

-4196 GDLAAA
+4196 GTLAAA
-4202 AAGGLVRSAQTE
+4202 AAGGLVRSAQSE
-4214 HPGRFLLV
+4214 HPDRFLLV
-4222 DVDDDPRSL
+4222 DVDDDPRSAA
-4231 DLLSTV
+4231 LLSTV

-4244 LALREGIASAP
+4244 LVLREGAATAP

-4261 GMPLKPPAAGS
+4261 GMPLTPAGDS
-4272 WRLVTTGTGTTD
+4272 WLLVTTGTGTTD
-4284 GLALTEAAEAPLGE
+4284 GLALAEAAEAPLGE
-4298 RDVRI
+4298 GDVRI

-4333 AGVVVEA
+4333 AGVVVEI
-4340 GRGVS
+4340 GSGVS
-4345 NLAVGD
+4345 DLAVGD

-4361 GPRAV
+4361 APRAGT
-4366 ADAHRLAPIPAGWT
+4366 DARRLARIPAGWT

-4403 LSAGQSVLVHAAAG
+4403 LDAGQSVLVHAAAG

-4437 ASESKHAV
+4437 ASEGKHAL
-4445 LRELGLDDAHLASS
+4445 LREFGLDDAHLASS
-4459 RTLDFRDKFGSVDVV
+4459 RTLDFRDRFGPVDVV

-4500 KTDVREGPGYH
+4500 KTDVREGPGH
-4511 TFDLGDPGPDRIAA
+4511 HPFDLGDPGPDRIAA
-4525 ILADLLAAFGRGE
+4525 ILADLLAAFARGE

-4543 LRAWELGR
+4543 VRAWDLGR
-4551 AAEAFRF
+4551 AADAFRF
-4558 VSQAKHVGKNV
+4558 VSQARHVGKNV

-4590 GAAVA
+4590 GATVA
-4595 RHLARRPGVR
+4595 RHLAHRPGVR

-4616 APGAAGLRE
+4616 APGAAELCA

-4634 IVVAGDVAEPGCA
+4634 TVVAGDVAEPGFV
-4647 ADVLREIPAGPPLIG
+4647 ADVLRAIPAGQPLIG

-4735 ALAARRRSRGLP
+4735 ALAVRRRSEGLP

-4753 GQWALGSAMTGKLG
+4753 GQWALSSAMTGQLG
-4767 ERDRGRIERAG
+4767 ERDRGRIERSG

-4788 VALDAAIGL
+4788 AAMDAAVEL

-4804 LRLDLAALRT
+4804 LRLDLAALREV
-4814 ADDLA
+4814 A
-4819 PLWRGLVRTPVRRVA
+4819 PLWRGLVRTPVRR
-4834 RAAVAEDGWAGLDP
+4834 AAAATVVDDGWAGLDA
-4848 EEARGKLLDLV
+4848 EEARRRLLDLV

-4864 AVLGHASPDAVE
+4864 AVLGHAGPDAVD
-4876 PGRAFKDTGFDSLT
+4876 PAKAFKDTGFDSLT
-4890 AVELR
+4890 SVELR
-4895 NRLATATGRA
+4895 NRLATALGRP

-4913 YPNPEALAGFL
+4913 YPNPEVLARFL
-4924 YGDLAGTAPAAAA
+4924 HGEFAATAA
-4937 VVPAPRAAG
+4937 VPAVRSSS

-4954 MSCRF
+4954 MSCRY
-4959 PGDVDSADAL
+4959 PGDVDSPDAL

-4989 PVDEL
+4989 PVGEL

-5012 LPGAARFDAA
+5012 LPGAAQFDAA

-5073 GYAAGR
+5073 GYAAGVT
-5079 APAADGVEGH
+5079 AGVEGH

-5097 VLSGRVAYHLGLEG
+5097 VLSGRIAYHLGLEG

-5132 ALRQGECDL
+5132 ALRHGECDL

-5174 ADAADG
+5174 SDAADG
-5180 TGWSEGAGLVVLER
+5180 TGWSEGAGMVVLER
-5194 LSDARRNGHEVL
+5194 LSDARRNGHEIL

-5236 AALANAGLAPS
+5236 AALASAGLRPS
-5247 DVDVVEAHGTGTTLG
+5247 DVDAVEAHGTGTTLG

-5271 ATYGQDRDEPLWLG
+5271 ATYGQERSAPLWLG

-5305 MVMAMRHGV
+5305 MVLAMRHGV

-5319 HVDTPSTRVDW
+5319 HVDAPSSRVDW
-5330 ASGAVELL
+5330 TAGAVELL
-5338 TEQRPWPATGRPRR
+5338 TEQRPWPSVGRPRR

-5366 AILELPA
+5366 AILELPVEA
-5373 EPAPAPVVTPEPPVV
+5373 APVPVATPELPVV

-5403 ARKLAAVDASP
+5403 ARKLLGVLSPEDGPGEAGEPAAV
-5414 TAIAGA
+5414 AGA
-5420 LLARARFD
+5420 LLATRAQFE

-5433 LGGSRAE
+5433 LGADRAD
-5440 LLDGLHALAAGEP
+5440 LLAGLHSLAAGES
-5453 APGVVRGTAS
+5453 AAGLVRGTAV

-5478 TGMGRELYDRY
+5478 PGMGRELYDRF
-5489 PVYAEAFDAICAE
+5489 PAYAAAFDRICAE

-5539 ESWGVRPAFVAGH
+5539 ESWGVRPSFVAGH

-5597 ESAVLPLLGGR
+5597 EAEVRLRLGDR
-5608 VAIAAVNGPASV
+5608 VSIAAVNGPASV

-5625 EPEVL
+5625 EPDVL
-5630 AVAAEFAERG
+5630 AVAAEFAGRG

-5674 PAEIPVISNVSGALA
+5674 PAEIAVISNVSGALA

-5710 VAALEAEGAR
+5710 VTTLEAEGAR

-5731 SSMARDS
+5731 SSMAGDS
-5738 VSGAAVV
+5738 LSEDAVV

-5769 GASADLA
+5769 GAPADLA
-5776 AVFGPTGRV
+5776 TVFGPAGRV
-5785 NLPTYAFQH
+5785 DLPTYAFQH
-5794 EHYWLEA
+5794 EHYWLEPA
-5801 AAPAPAA
+5801 AAPAS
-5808 DTAFWSAVDREDV
+5808 DTAFWSAVEREDV
-5821 GELAGALAIDEDQRA
+5821 GELAGTLAVDETQRA

-5855 SAVDGW
+5855 SVVDGW
-5861 RYRVAWEP
+5861 RYRVEWQP
-5869 ARETGA
+5869 APETA
-5875 APSGTWLLAAPAG
+5875 ATPSGHWLLAVPAG

-5895 VAAALTAHGVAVI
+5895 VEAALSTRGVDVT
-5908 RLDDPSE
+5908 RLDDP
-5915 ETLAAAAPGADAV
+5915 TADDLAAAGRTADAV
-5928 LSLLALTAGT
+5928 LSLLALTPGT
-5938 EVVPAGVAATLA
+5938 GAVPPGVAATLA
-5950 LLRAVPGIPVWTV
+5950 LLRSLPDTPVWTV
-5963 TRGAVAIGRPDPAPD
+5963 TRAGDP
-5978 AVQAQVWGLG
+5978 VQAQVRGLG
-5988 RSAALDRPDGW
+5988 RTAALDRPHAW
-5999 GGLIDLP
+5999 GGLIELP
-6006 AEFPE
+6006 AEFT
-6011 GPGDGAPRVSPFDVR
+6011 GRIGD
-6026 TGELLVQA
+6026 LLLQA
-6034 LADPTEDQVAVR
+6034 LADPAEDQVALR
-6046 ADGRFARRL
+6046 PDGRFARRL
-6055 VPVTGAPAGRPWQ
+6055 TPVTGTSAHRPWQ

-6085 VARWLATAGAE
+6085 VARWLATAGAGHV
-6096 RIVLTSRRG
+6096 VLTSRRG
-6105 AQAPGAQDLLAELT
+6105 RHAPGAEALEAELT
-6119 GSGAE
+6119 GLGAQ
-6124 VTIVACDVAD
+6124 VTIAACDVAD
-6134 RAALAAVLDELGD
+6134 RAALAAVLDDIRGG
-6147 DLTAVVH
+6147 LTAVVH
-6154 AAGAG
+6154 TAGTG
-6159 GATPLDDPDLGAFA
+6159 GATPLDDPDLGPFA

-6208 GSGGQSAYGAANAHL
+6208 GSGGQSAYAAANAHL

-6237 TALAWGPWAD
+6237 TALAWGPWAG

-6271 LAVRALAGAVGRD
+6271 LALRALAAAVGRD
-6284 ETTLTLADVDW
+6284 ETAVTVADVDW
-6295 TRFVPAFTSARPS
+6295 ARFAPAFTSARPS
-6308 SLLLGVPEARR
+6308 ALLRGVPDAQQE
-6319 VLEAAAEVPA
+6319 AEVPET
-6329 SDDLREKL
+6329 DLREQL
-6337 AGLSEAEAERAL
+6337 AGLSEVEAERAL

-6361 GHRGA
+6361 GHRGT
-6366 DAVAA
+6366 DAVGA

-6390 RLAAAAGVALP
+6390 RLASAAGVALP

-6407 HPTPAALAAHLL
+6407 HPTPAALAAYLL
-6419 DVLRPGAAADPEEA
+6419 GVLRPDAAADPEEA

-6462 DAADGG
+6462 DAPAGG
-6468 DTGAVDDLDAEALV
+6468 PGGPGDVDDLDAEALV

>member
-1 MANEDKLRDYLK
+1 MANEDRLRDYLK
-13 LAAADL
+13 LATADL

-30 ARNTEPI
+30 ARETEPI

-55 LWRLVSEGGDVIGD
+55 LWRLVSAGEDVVGD
-69 LPANRDWASLYDPD
+69 LPANRDWAALYDPD
-83 PSRPGTFSMRG
+83 PARPGTFSMRG

-140 PRTLRSSRTGVF
+140 PRTLKSSRTGVF

-159 YAPSSHKV
+159 YAPSSHRV

-222 ECTLALAGGVT
+222 ECSLALAGGVT

-274 LVLERLSDAQRNG
+274 LVLERLSDARRNG

-358 YGRGRSPERPLWL
+358 YGRGRSPEQPLWL

-388 GVLKAVLALQ
+388 GVMKVVLALQ

-424 LDGDVEWPERDHPRR
+424 LDAEAEWPERDHPRR

-460 PAEPAE
+460 PAEPVS
-466 PAPVPGVVPWVVS
+466 PAPVPAVVPWVLS
-479 GRTAEALRA
+479 GRTADALRA
-488 QAATLVS
+488 QAARLS
-495 GVDGLGLPEVGYS
+495 EVDDLGLAEVGCS
-508 LAVTRARF
+508 LAVTRSRF
-516 EHRAVVVGRDRA
+516 EHRAVVVGHDRA
-528 ELLRGLAAVAAGTP
+528 ELLRGLTAVAAGTP
-542 DDSVVSGIAGKPG
+542 DDAVVSGVAGKPG

-569 GMALELAESS
+569 GMALELAESA
-579 PVFAARLDECA
+579 PAFAARLDECA
-590 AALAS
+590 AALDS

-600 LREVLADAEALAR
+600 LRDVLADAEALER

-624 MVSLAQLWRSY
+624 MVSLAELWRSH

-681 GGMVSVAASL
+681 GGMVSVAASR
-691 ETVEARLT
+691 EAVEARLT
-699 EGLSIAAVNGPAA
+699 GDLSIAAVNGPAA
-712 VVVSGDRGALD
+712 VVVSGAPD
-723 ALIASCEADGVRAK
+723 ALAELIESCEADGVRAK

-756 LLTVLAPI
+756 LLGVLAPI
-764 APRTAETGFFS
+764 APRTAGTGFFS
-775 TVTGDWADGAEL
+775 TVTGEWADGAEL
-787 DAGYWYTNLRGTVL
+787 DAEYWYTNLRGTVL
-801 LDDAVRA
+801 LDAAVRTLA
-808 LTERGFGTFIE
+808 ERGFGTFVE

-840 RRGDGGLARFQL
+840 RRGDGGLARFQRAL
-852 ALGEAHCAGVEVGW
+852 AEAHCAGVDVDW
-866 TPAFPGASRVD
+866 TPAFPGAHRVD
-877 LPTYA
+877 LPTYP
-882 FQRDSFWLR
+882 FQRESFWLR
-891 TEDGHGGEAAPA
+891 TEDHGGEVPA
-903 DARFWDVVDR
+903 DARFWDAVDR
-913 DDPAGF
+913 DDPADL
-919 AGALGVAVDAPLDE
+919 ADTLGVSVDTPLE
-933 VLPALAQ
+933 ELLPALAA
-940 WRRRRQI
+940 WRRQRAV

-954 RYGITW
+954 RYEVTW
-960 KPADLPAATP
+960 KAAELPAATP

-976 VRGEDGTGQD
+976 VRGEGGTGQD
-986 VVDALARTADVVTS
+986 VVDFLARTAEVE
-1000 TLTPGTDRA
+1000 TLALTEADRPA
-1009 GLAERLT
+1009 LAERLA
-1016 GPFDGV
+1016 GPYDGV
-1022 VSLLAADERPH
+1022 LSLLAADERPH
-1033 PEFPDS
+1033 PEFPES

-1075 DALPGLEQSL
+1075 DELPGLEQSL

-1102 GLVDLTAEPGPAEL
+1102 GLVDLTPEPGAADL
-1116 DQLGRILA
+1116 DRLGRILA
-1124 ARGDEDQVAVRP
+1124 ARGDEDQLAVRP
-1136 GGLRVRRLLAAGRG
+1136 GGLRVRRLRPAGRG
-1150 EAPRHWRPEGTVL
+1150 DRPRDWRPEGTIL

-1169 ALGTHVARWLAAEG
+1169 ALGTHVARWLAREG
-1183 ATHLVLTG
+1183 APHLVLTG

-1199 AAELAAELEAL
+1199 APELAAELESL

-1227 AALLADLGEPVRA
+1227 AALLAELGEPVRS

-1269 AGARHLDALLGDD
+1269 AGARHLDELLGAD

-1310 LDTLAEQ
+1310 LDTLAER

-1336 DIEGRGGMSEGVDS
+1336 EVEGRGGMSEGVDA

-1356 GLPLMDPATAITAL
+1356 GLPLMDPATAVTAL
-1370 HETLGH
+1370 HETLGR
-1376 DETFVVLADVDW
+1376 DETAVVLADVDW
-1388 ARFMPVFTAGRARPL
+1388 ARFLPVFTAGRARPL
-1403 FDDLPP
+1403 FDDLPQ
-1409 VRRLR
+1409 VRRPS
-1414 EATKAPAVETTP
+1414 EAPVAEATP
-1426 LAAQLAG
+1426 LARQLAG
-1433 LSAGEA
+1433 LSGDDAD
-1439 GRVLLELVRAQAAAV
+1439 RVLLDLVRAQAAAV

-1498 VFDHPTPLRLAAHLK
+1498 VFDHPTPLRLAGHLR
-1513 DAALGTRTGPA
+1513 DTVLGARTGPA
-1524 TVTRV
+1524 AVTRV

-1535 IAVIGMGCRYPGGV
+1535 IAIIGMGCRYPGGV

-1565 ISGFPTDRGWDL
+1565 VSGFPTDRGWDL
-1577 AKLFGGSDTDE
+1577 AKLFGAADE

-1602 VAEFDAGFFGI
+1602 VADFDAGFFGI

-1627 LLEIAWETVEHAGID
+1627 LLEIAWETIEHAGID

-1647 GEPAGVFVGAN
+1647 GAPAGVFVGAN

-1685 LSGRI
+1685 LSGRV

-1697 GPAITIDAACSSSL
+1697 GPALTIDAACSSSL

-1724 ECSLALAGGVAV
+1724 ECSMALAGGVAV
-1736 MVTPASFTAFS
+1736 MVTPSSLTAFS

-1834 DVDLVEA
+1834 DVDVVEA

-1859 TYGQDRDEPLWLGSL
+1859 TYGQDREEPLWLGSL

-1891 KTVQALRHGVL
+1891 KTVQALRNGVL

-1914 VDWES
+1914 VDWDS
-1919 GAVRLLDEPRP
+1919 GAVRLLQEPVP
-1930 WERPRPRRAAISSFG
+1930 WDRPRPRRAAVSSFG

-1950 AHVILEQGDVT
+1950 AHVILEQGDD
-1961 GAGPTPEPSVVPWVL
+1961 GPAPTPEPAVVPWVL
-1976 SAKTP
+1976 SAKSS
-1981 EALRA
+1981 EALPA
-1986 QAVALQQRAAGHHPA
+1986 QAAALRERAAEGSVA

-2007 ATSRTAFPHRAVVTG
+2007 ATARTGFPHRAVVTG
-2022 AGRDALLAG
+2022 TDREALLAG

-2036 EDLPAPNVVTGTAAP
+2036 DDLPAPNVVTGAVAP
-2051 GRTALVFPGQGS
+2051 GRAALVFPGQGS
-2063 QWAGMALELAESS
+2063 QWAGMALELAGAS
-2076 PVFAVR
+2076 PVFAAR

-2087 AALDSFVDWSL
+2087 AALTSFVDWSL
-2098 RDVLADAG
+2098 RAVLADAE
-2106 ALTRVDVVQPALWAV
+2106 ALARVDVVQPALWAV

-2131 FGVVPAAVVGHSQ
+2131 FGVVPDAVVGHSQ
-2144 GEIAAAVVSG
+2144 GEIAAAVVAG
-2154 ALSIEDGARVVALRS
+2154 ALSLEDGARVVALRS

-2175 AGGGGMVSVAAPL
+2175 AGRGGMVSVAAP
-2188 EAVEARL
+2188 ESEVEARL

-2240 ASHSPQV
+2240 ASHSAQV
-2247 EQLRA
+2247 EQLRE

-2273 VTGSRLDGA
+2273 VTGTRLDGA

-2292 LRETV
+2292 LREPV
-2297 RLDVAVRTLAAEG
+2297 RLDTAVRALAAEG
-2310 FGTFVESSPH
+2310 FATFVEASPH
-2320 PVLTMAIGETDGVE
+2320 PVLTTAIGETDGVE

-2350 RALGEA
+2350 RSLGEA
-2356 HVRGVPVDWTPAFPG
+2356 HVRGVAVDWTPAFPG
-2371 ARRVELPTYA
+2371 AHRVELPTYA

-2389 DAGTTTQTAADP
+2389 DAGTAAADP

-2410 DGLDLAAVAGTLDV
+2410 DGLDLDAVAGTLDV
-2424 EPGSTLAEVLPAL
+2424 APGSTLAEVLPAL
-2437 TRWRERARA
+2437 TRWRHRART

-2453 RYRIEWKPVS
+2453 RYRIEWKPVAAPS
-2463 TPDAPELSGRWLVV
+2463 APELSGRWLVV
-2477 VPPGHDDAGVPG
+2477 VPDGHDDAGVPA
-2489 ALAAHGAEPVVTTD
+2489 ALAAHGAEPVVAPA
-2503 FADLHGYAGVV
+2503 FPGAGGYAGVV

-2521 RADPEADF
+2521 T
-2529 LPAGATANLA
+2529 AGATANLA
-2539 LAQAMAESGVETPL
+2539 LAQAMAGSETPL
-2553 WLLTRGA
+2553 WLLTRGG
-2560 VVAGDIRPAQAMTWG
+2560 VTGDSPAQAMTWG
-2575 LGRVIGLELPAIWGG
+2575 LGRVIGLELPGIWGG
-2590 LLDLPAEPATTT
+2590 LVDLPAEPDADT
-2602 AAALAAALSGVDA
+2602 AGLLAAALSGVDD

-2635 FTPAAQRWKPRGTVL
+2635 FTPPAQRWKPRGTVL
-2650 VTGGTGALGGH
+2650 ITGGTGALGGH

-2681 PDAPGAAELAAELE
+2681 PDAPGAADLEAELST
-2695 ALGTRVTI
+2695 LGTRVTI
-2703 AACDVADRDALAA
+2703 AACDVADREALAA
-2716 LLAELDEPVRAVVHA
+2716 LLAGLDEPVRSVVHA
-2731 AGLPQATPVLTT
+2731 AGLPQATPVLDT

-2750 VIGGKVAGAR
+2750 VIDGKVAGAR
-2760 HLDEL
+2760 NLDEL

-2820 GGGGMAGDVELEDQ
+2820 GGGGMAGDVDLEDQ

-2851 LCQALDAGD
+2851 LCQALDAQE

-2872 FAPGFTLSRRRPLIE
+2872 FTPGFTLARRRPLIE
-2887 DLPEVQALLEASE
+2887 DIPEVRALLTE
-2900 EPEPARPALAR
+2900 EPEVPRPALAR
-2911 RVAELG
+2911 RIAGLG
-2917 EAEARRLLLDLVRSQ
+2917 EAEARRLLLDLVRGQ
-2932 AAAVLGHDSAT
+2932 AASVLGHDSAA

-2984 PTPAA
+2984 PNPAA
-2989 LADELH
+2989 LAAELH
-2995 RLLLGRTGTAVVTSA
+2995 RLLLGRTETAQVTSVA
-3010 AATDEPIAIVA
+3010 AADEPVAIVA

-3042 GVDALTEFPADRGWD
+3042 GVDALTGFPADRGWD
-3057 LASFGDAEFAEV
+3057 LASFGDADLAGV

-3074 GAAEFDAGFFGI
+3074 GAADFDAGFFGI

-3133 GYGANLE
+3133 GYGADLE
-3140 QGPSG
+3140 PG

-3178 ACSSALVAMHLAAQS
+3178 ACSSALVALHLAAQS

-3226 GDGRCKAFAD
+3226 ADGRVKAFAD

-3252 ERLSDAQRNGHSVLA
+3252 ERLSDAQRHGHPVLA
-3267 VVRGSAVNQ
+3267 VVRGSAVNS

-3304 TTSDVDAVEAHGTG
+3304 STADVDAVEAHGTG

-3361 GVIKTVEAL
+3361 GVIKTVLAL

-3383 PSAQVDWS
+3383 PSSQVDWS
-3391 AGAVELLTE
+3391 AGSVELLTE
-3400 ARGWPERDR
+3400 ARDWPERDR
-3409 PRRAAVSAFGV
+3409 PRRAGVSAFGV

-3430 QAPAG
+3430 QAPEVPP
-3435 SPQPEPE
+3435 SPEPS
-3442 PTDALLPWVL
+3442 PTDALLPFVV
-3452 SAHDE
+3452 SAHD
-3457 AALTAL
+3457 AGALTAL
-3463 TAQVRELDANPVDL
+3463 TAQVRSLDANPVDL
-3477 GFSLATTRARLDHR
+3477 GFSLATSRARLGCR
-3491 AVLLGSDVITGTA
+3491 AVLLGEEVVTGTA

-3519 QRAGMGRGLHDRFA
+3519 QRAGMGRELYERFP
-3533 VYAEA
+3533 VYASA
-3538 FDAVLAHFGPQLRE
+3538 FDTVLAHFGPELRE
-3552 AFGDPELLD
+3552 AFEDSSLLE

-3580 AESFGVRPDFVAG
+3580 VSSFGVRPDFVAG

-3608 SLEDACRLVAARAS
+3608 SLEDACRLVSARAS

-3643 LSVVDGCDGVSVAAV
+3643 LSVVDGCDGVAVAAV
-3658 NGPSS
+3658 NGPAS
-3663 VVLSGVEAVVL
+3663 VVISGVSAVVL

-3680 AADGVKTKRLTVSH
+3680 AADGVKTKRLAVSH

-3709 AVAETLT
+3709 SVAESLT
-3716 HHPAE
+3716 YHPAG
-3721 IPVISNVSGA
+3721 IPVLSNVSGA
-3731 LAEPFTA
+3731 LAAPYTA
-3738 DYWVRHVREAVR
+3738 EYWVRHVREAVR

-3756 TLRAAGVGIFLEL
+3756 TLKAAGVGVFLEL

-3788 RDRDDERAL
+3788 RDRSEERAL
-3797 LTALSTVHVHGVDV
+3797 LSALSTVHVNGVDV

-3822 IALPTYPFQRERYWP
+3822 IELPAYPFQRERYWP
-3837 RPVAARGDL
+3837 RAGAARGDL
-3846 GAVGV
+3846 GAAGV
-3851 GALEHPLLGA
+3851 GALTHPLLGA
-3861 AVELAGDEGTVLSG
+3861 AVELAGDEGIVLSG

-3901 LELVVQAGDQTGCA
+3901 LELVVQAGDHAGCG
-3915 VVDELTFAAPLVLPA
+3915 VVDELTFAAPLVLPP
-3930 RGAVTVQVSAGPAG
+3930 RGAVTIQVSAGPAD

-3950 ITVSSRPAGSDAD
+3950 VTVSSRPAASDAG

-3971 VSRAALSRESAA
+3971 ISPAAVSRVSSAEWRPLSPESSQDPRLLGAQGSPRSGESGA

-3988 GAEPVDIT
+3988 GVAEASSAPHMAQWPPAGAEPVDLGT
-3996 ALYPRL
+3996 LYPRL
-4002 AAMGFAYGD
+4002 AAMGFVYGE

-4020 RDGTE
+4020 RDRTE
-4025 VFAEVA
+4025 LFAEVT
-4031 LPEPFDAAGF
+4031 LPEPFDAGGF

-4054 LGLGIVT
+4054 LGLGVVT

-4089 LSPAGENAVAL
+4089 LAPAGENAVAL
-4100 TAWDATGAP
+4100 TAWDAAGAP

-4114 SLLLRP
+4114 GLLLRP
-4120 VAAPDT
+4120 VAPAAET
-4126 IPDTLFEQVWTP
+4126 VPDTLFEPVWTE
-4138 VTADPAASST
+4138 VTADPAAPREE
-4148 DLVFESV
+4148 LVFATV
-4155 TGGDDP
+4155 TGTDVH
-4161 EAVQRTT
+4161 ETT
-4168 GQVLELLQSWL
+4168 ADVLAELQSWL
-4179 AGERPGR
+4179 AEERPGR
-4186 LVFVTRGAAD
+4186 LVFVTRGAA
-4196 GDLAAA
+4196 GGNLAAA

-4222 DVDDDPRSL
+4222 DTDDDPRSQA
-4231 DLLSTV
+4231 LLSTA
-4237 DAFGEPQ
+4237 DTYGEPQ
-4244 LALREGIASAP
+4244 LALTEGTASAP
-4255 RLVRAT
+4255 RLARAT
-4261 GMPLKPPAAGS
+4261 AMPLAPIGNS
-4272 WRLVTTGTGTTD
+4272 WQLGTTGTGTTD
-4284 GLALTEAAEAPLGE
+4284 GLAIAETPEKPLGE
-4298 RDVRI
+4298 TDVRI

-4333 AGVVVEA
+4333 AGVVVEVGA
-4340 GRGVS
+4340 AVAH
-4345 NLAVGD
+4345 LAVGD

-4361 GPRAV
+4361 APRAV
-4366 ADAHRLAPIPAGWT
+4366 ADARRLAPVPAGWT

-4403 LSAGQSVLVHAAAG
+4403 LRAGQSVLVHAAAG

-4437 ASESKHAV
+4437 ASEGKHAV
-4445 LRELGLDDAHLASS
+4445 LRGLGLDDAHLASS
-4459 RTLDFRDKFGSVDVV
+4459 RTLGFRDKFPHVDVV
-4474 LNSLTGPFID
+4474 LNSLTGPFVD

-4492 GGRFVELG
+4492 GGQFVELG
-4500 KTDVREGPGYH
+4500 KTDVREGTGYH

-4569 LTLPRPEPV
+4569 LTLPRPEPE

-4595 RHLARRPGVR
+4595 RHLAARPGVR

-4616 APGAAGLRE
+4616 APGAAGLCE
-4625 ELTALGVEA
+4625 DLTALGVEA
-4634 IVVAGDVAEPGCA
+4634 IVVAGDVAEPGFV
-4647 ADVLREIPAGPPLIG
+4647 ADVLREIPAEAPLIG
-4662 VVHAAGILDD
+4662 VVHAAGMLDD
-4672 GVLEAQTPARVASVL
+4672 GVLAAQTPARVASVL
-4687 RAKVDGASALD
+4687 RAKVDGASALG

-4710 LFSSVAGIVGAA
+4710 LFSSVAGILGAA

-4735 ALAARRRSRGLP
+4735 ALAVHRRSQGLP

-4767 ERDRGRIERAG
+4767 DRDRSRIERSG

-4788 VALDAAIGL
+4788 AALDAAIGI

-4804 LRLDLAALRT
+4804 MRLDLAALR
-4814 ADDLA
+4814 AAGDPA
-4819 PLWRGLVRTPVRRVA
+4819 PLWRGLVRTPVRRAA
-4834 RAAVAEDGWAGLDP
+4834 RATVSGENWAGDHEQVL
-4848 EEARGKLLDLV
+4848 ELV

-4864 AVLGHASPDAVE
+4864 AVLGHASADTVDPAK
-4876 PGRAFKDTGFDSLT
+4876 AFKDTGFDSLT

-4913 YPNPEALAGFL
+4913 YPNPEALAAFL
-4924 YGDLAGTAPAAAA
+4924 HGEPTGTRPAAAP
-4937 VVPAPRAAG
+4937 VVPAVRAAG
-4946 DDPIAIVA
+4946 DDPVAIVA

-4989 PVDEL
+4989 PVEEL

-5012 LPGAARFDAA
+5012 LPGAAHFDAA

-5073 GYAAGR
+5073 GYAAG

-5180 TGWSEGAGLVVLER
+5180 TGWSEGAGMVVLER

-5236 AALANAGLAPS
+5236 AALANAGLRPS

-5271 ATYGQDRDEPLWLG
+5271 ATYGQDRETPLWLG

-5305 MVMAMRHGV
+5305 MVQAMRHGV

-5319 HVDTPSTRVDW
+5319 HVDAPSTRVDW
-5330 ASGAVELL
+5330 TSGAVELL
-5338 TEQRPWPATGRPRR
+5338 TEQRPWPVTGHPRR
-5352 AGVSAFGISGTNAH
+5352 AGISAFGISGTNAH
-5366 AILELPA
+5366 AILELPP
-5373 EPAPAPVVTPEPPVV
+5373 EPAPAPVVVPEPPVV

-5395 GEPALRAQ
+5395 GEQALRAQ
-5403 ARKLAAVDASP
+5403 ARKLAAVDAAP
-5414 TAIAGA
+5414 AAVAGA
-5420 LLARARFD
+5420 LLTRARFD

-5440 LLDGLHALAAGEP
+5440 LLAGLAALAAGEP
-5453 APGVVRGTAS
+5453 APGVVRGTAP
-5463 SGRLAVLFTGQGAQR
+5463 SGKLAVLFTGQGAQR
-5478 TGMGRELYDRY
+5478 AGMGRELYERY
-5489 PVYAEAFDAICAE
+5489 PVYAAAFDEICAE

-5539 ESWGVRPAFVAGH
+5539 ESWGVRPAFVTGH

-5597 ESAVLPLLGGR
+5597 ESAVRPLLGDR
-5608 VAIAAVNGPASV
+5608 VSIAAINGPASV
-5620 VVSGD
+5620 VISGD
-5625 EPEVL
+5625 EPDVL
-5630 AVAAEFAERG
+5630 AVAARFPK
-5640 VRTKRL
+5640 TKRL
-5646 SVSHAFHSPHLD
+5646 AVSHAFHSAHLD

-5674 PAEIPVISNVSGALA
+5674 PAEIPVVSNLTGALA

-5710 VAALEAEGAR
+5710 VATLAAAGAGV
-5720 FFLELGPDGVL
+5720 FLELGPDGVL
-5731 SSMARDS
+5731 SAMARDT
-5738 VSGAAVV
+5738 APDAVV

-5755 GEAAL
+5755 GAAAV
-5760 TALATLFAN
+5760 TALATLFAH
-5769 GASADLA
+5769 GAPADLA
-5776 AVFGPTGRV
+5776 AVFGPAGRV
-5785 NLPTYAFQH
+5785 ELPTYAFQH

-5801 AAPAPAA
+5801 AAPAV
-5808 DTAFWSAVDREDV
+5808 DTAFWSAVERADV

-5836 SLTALL
+5836 SLVTLL
-5842 PALSSWRRQHAEE
+5842 PALSSWRRRHGEQ
-5855 SAVDGW
+5855 SVVDGW
-5861 RYRVAWEP
+5861 RYRVTWEP
-5869 ARETGA
+5869 VPETTATPPGH
-5875 APSGTWLLAAPAG
+5875 WLLAVPAG
-5888 EARLGDQ
+5888 EAGLGDQ
-5895 VAAALTAHGVAVI
+5895 VAAALTARGVAFT
-5908 RLDDPSE
+5908 RLDDPSGDD
-5915 ETLAAAAPGADAV
+5915 LAEAAGTADAV

-5938 EVVPAGVAATLA
+5938 GLVPAGVAATLA
-5950 LLRAVPGIPVWTV
+5950 LLRAVPDVPVWTV
-5963 TRGAVAIGRPDPAPD
+5963 TRGAVATERPDA
-5978 AVQAQVWGLG
+5978 AQAQVWGLG
-5988 RSAALDRPDGW
+5988 RSAALDRPDAW
-5999 GGLIDLP
+5999 GGLVDLP
-6006 AEFPE
+6006 AE
-6011 GPGDGAPRVSPFDVR
+6011 FDVR
-6026 TGELLVQA
+6026 TGELLVQS
-6034 LADPTEDQVAVR
+6034 LADPAEDQVAVR
-6046 ADGRFARRL
+6046 PDGRLARRL
-6055 VPVTGAPAGRPWQ
+6055 VPATGTPGRPWQ

-6085 VARWLATAGAE
+6085 VARWLATAGAG

-6105 AQAPGAQDLLAELT
+6105 PRAPGAENLAKELT
-6119 GSGAE
+6119 GLGAE
-6124 VTIVACDVAD
+6124 VTIAACDVAD
-6134 RAALAAVLDELGD
+6134 RAALAAVLDDIGD
-6147 DLTAVVH
+6147 GLTAVVH
-6154 AAGAG
+6154 AAGTG
-6159 GATPLDDPDLGAFA
+6159 GATPLADPDLGAFA
-6173 DILAAKVTGAENLDA
+6173 DILAAKVAGAENLDA

-6208 GSGGQSAYGAANAHL
+6208 GSGNQAAYGAANAHL

-6271 LAVRALAGAVGRD
+6271 LALRALAGAVGRD

-6295 TRFVPAFTSARPS
+6295 TRFVPAFTSARS
-6308 SLLLGVPEARR
+6308 SALLLGVPEARQ
-6319 VLEAAAEVPA
+6319 VWETADVPVDGDLGEA
-6329 SDDLREKL
+6329 L
-6337 AGLSEAEAERAL
+6337 AGLSEVDAERTLLTLVRAEA
-6349 LGLVRTEAAVAL
+6349 AAAL

-6366 DAVAA
+6366 DGVPA

-6390 RLAAAAGVALP
+6390 RLAKAAGVALP

-6407 HPTPAALAAHLL
+6407 HPTPAALAGHLL
-6419 DVLRPGAAADPEEA
+6419 GVLRPDAAADPEEA

-6462 DAADGG
+6462 DAAEDGAA
-6468 DTGAVDDLDAEALV
+6468 DAVDELDAEALV

>member
-13 LAAADL
+13 LATADL

-30 ARNTEPI
+30 ARETEPI

-50 ETPEA
+50 DTPEA
-55 LWRLVSEGGDVIGD
+55 LWRLVSEGEDVIGD

-140 PRTLRSSRTGVF
+140 PRTLKSSRTGVF

-159 YAPSSHKV
+159 YAPSSHRV

-222 ECTLALAGGVT
+222 ECSLALAGGVT

-274 LVLERLSDAQRNG
+274 LVLERLSDAQRHG

-322 ALANARV
+322 ALADARV

-358 YGRGRSPERPLWL
+358 YGRGRSPEQPLWL

-388 GVLKAVLALQ
+388 GVMKAVLALR
-398 HATLPASK
+398 HTTLPPSK

-411 TSEVDWS
+411 TSEVDWT

-424 LDGDVEWPERDHPRR
+424 LDTGVEWPERDHPRR

-444 FGISGTNAHA
+444 FGISGTNAHL
-454 ILEAAP
+454 ILEEPERPKAALV
-460 PAEPAE
+460 ASD
-466 PAPVPGVVPWVVS
+466 APKAALVASDAPKATLGRLGPVPWVVS

-488 QAATLVS
+488 QAAALASSVA
-495 GVDGLGLPEVGYS
+495 GLGLPEVGYS
-508 LAVTRARF
+508 LAVTRSRF
-516 EHRAVVVGRDRA
+516 EHRAVVVGHDRA
-528 ELLRGLAAVAAGTP
+528 ELLRGLAAVATDAP
-542 DDSVVSGIAGKPG
+542 DDSVVSGVAGKPG

-579 PVFAARLDECA
+579 PVFAARLDECGS
-590 AALAS
+590 ALAS
-595 FVDWS
+595 FVDWQ
-600 LREVLADAEALAR
+600 LRDVLADAEALSR

-624 MVSLAQLWRSY
+624 MVSLAELWRSY

-660 LEDGARVVALRSKA
+660 LEDGTRVVALRSKA

-681 GGMVSVAASL
+681 GGMVSVAAPL
-691 ETVEARLT
+691 ATVEARLA

-712 VVVSGDRGALD
+712 VVVSGAPEALD
-723 ALIASCEADGVRAK
+723 ALLAFCEADGIRAK

-748 QVEEIRDE
+748 QVEEIHDE

-764 APRTAETGFFS
+764 TPRTAEIGFFS
-775 TVTGDWADGAEL
+775 TVTGDWAEGADL
-787 DAGYWYTNLRGTVL
+787 DAQYWYTNLRSTVR

-840 RRGDGGLARFQL
+840 RRGDGGLARFQR
-852 ALGEAHCAGVEVGW
+852 ALGEAHCAGVAVDW

-877 LPTYA
+877 LPTYP
-882 FQRDSFWLR
+882 FQRESFWLR
-891 TEDGHGGEAAPA
+891 TEAGHGGETGPA

-913 DDPAGF
+913 ADPADL
-919 AGALGVAVDAPLDE
+919 AGTLGVAVDAPLDE
-933 VLPALAQ
+933 VLPALAA
-940 WRRRRQI
+940 WRRRRTA

-954 RYGITW
+954 RYGISW
-960 KPADLPAATP
+960 QPADLPAATP

-986 VVDALARTADVVTS
+986 VVDTLARTADVETL
-1000 TLTPGTDRA
+1000 TLTPADDRA
-1009 GLAERLT
+1009 TVAERLA

-1022 VSLLAADERPH
+1022 LSLLAADERPH
-1033 PEFPDS
+1033 PEFPES

-1048 LAQALGDAGVTA
+1048 LAQALGDAGVAA

-1075 DALPGLEQSL
+1075 DELPGIEQSM

-1102 GLVDLTAEPGPAEL
+1102 GLVDLPPEPGPAEL
-1116 DQLGRILA
+1116 DRLGRILA
-1124 ARGDEDQVAVRP
+1124 ARGDEDQIAVRP
-1136 GGLRVRRLLAAGRG
+1136 GGLRVRRLRTTGRG
-1150 EAPRHWRPEGTVL
+1150 ERPQHWRPEGTVL

-1183 ATHLVLTG
+1183 APHLVLTG

-1199 AAELAAELEAL
+1199 ARELAAELEAL

-1227 AALLADLGEPVRA
+1227 AALLAGLGEPVRS

-1247 VELLPVTETTLPGF
+1247 VELLPVTETALPGF

-1269 AGARHLDALLGDD
+1269 AGARHLDELLGDD
-1282 LDAFVLFSSIAGVWG
+1282 LDRFVLFSSIAGVWG

-1310 LDTLAEQ
+1310 LDTLAER

-1336 DIEGRGGMSEGVDS
+1336 EIEGRGGMSEGVDP

-1376 DETFVVLADVDW
+1376 DETFTVLADVDW
-1388 ARFMPVFTAGRARPL
+1388 ARFLPVFTAGRARPL
-1403 FDDLPP
+1403 FDDLPQLK
-1409 VRRLR
+1409 RLS
-1414 EATKAPAVETTP
+1414 EPARPEPTP
-1426 LAAQLAG
+1426 PAAQLAG
-1433 LSAGEA
+1433 LSGDEA
-1439 GRVLLELVRAQAAAV
+1439 GRALLDLVRAQAAAV

-1498 VFDHPTPLRLAAHLK
+1498 VFDHPTPLRLAAHLREV
-1513 DAALGTRTGPA
+1513 ALGTRTEQA
-1524 TVTRV
+1524 AVTRV
-1529 AAADDP
+1529 PTAADEP
-1535 IAVIGMGCRYPGGV
+1535 IAIVGMGCRYPGGV

-1565 ISGFPTDRGWDL
+1565 ISGFPADRGWDL
-1577 AKLFGGSDTDE
+1577 AKLFGGDADE

-1602 VAEFDAGFFGI
+1602 VADFDAGFFGI

-1627 LLEIAWETVEHAGID
+1627 LLEIAWETIEHAGID
-1642 PATLR
+1642 PVTLR

-1685 LSGRI
+1685 LSGRV

-1697 GPAITIDAACSSSL
+1697 GPALTIDAACSSSL

-1736 MVTPASFTAFS
+1736 MVTPSSFTAFS

-1859 TYGQDRDEPLWLGSL
+1859 TYGQDRAEPLWLGSL

-1902 PRTLHAETPSSH
+1902 PRTLHAEPPSSH

-1919 GAVRLLDEPRP
+1919 GAVRLLAEPRP

-1950 AHVILEQGDVT
+1950 AHVILEQGD
-1961 GAGPTPEPSVVPWVL
+1961 AGLVPTREPAVVPWVL
-1976 SAKTP
+1976 SAKSA
-1981 EALRA
+1981 EALQA
-1986 QAVALQQRAAGHHPA
+1986 QAAALRDRAVEDSVA

-2007 ATSRTAFPHRAVVTG
+2007 AGSRTGFPHRAVVTG
-2022 AGRDALLAG
+2022 HRAALSDG

-2036 EDLPAPNVVTGTAAP
+2036 EGLPAANVVTGAVAP

-2076 PVFAVR
+2076 PVFRAC

-2087 AALDSFVDWSL
+2087 SALASVVDWSL
-2098 RDVLADAG
+2098 PDVLADAG

-2121 MVSLAELWRS
+2121 MVSLAGLWRS
-2131 FGVVPAAVVGHSQ
+2131 FGVVPDAVVGHSQ

-2154 ALSIEDGARVVALRS
+2154 ALSLEDGARVVALRS

-2175 AGGGGMVSVAAPL
+2175 AGGGGMVSVAASP

-2195 TGGLSIA
+2195 TEGLSIA

-2218 LDALLAACEADGV
+2218 LDVLLAACEADGV

-2240 ASHSPQV
+2240 ASHSAQV
-2247 EQLRA
+2247 ERLHA
-2252 ELLDVLAPIRPR
+2252 ELLDVLAAIRPR

-2273 VTGSRLDGA
+2273 VTGTWLDGA

-2297 RLDVAVRTLAAEG
+2297 RLDIAVTTLAAEG
-2310 FGTFVESSPH
+2310 FATFVEASPH
-2320 PVLTMAIGETDGVE
+2320 PVLTTAIGETEGVE

-2350 RALGEA
+2350 RSLGEA
-2356 HVRGVPVDWTPAFPG
+2356 HVRGVAVDWTPAFPG
-2371 ARRVELPTYA
+2371 AHRVELPTYA

-2389 DAGTTTQTAADP
+2389 DAGTVPQPAADP

-2410 DGLDLAAVAGTLDV
+2410 DGLDLDAVAGTLHV
-2424 EPGSTLAEVLPAL
+2424 EPGSTLVEVLPAL
-2437 TRWRERARA
+2437 TRWRDRART

-2453 RYRIEWKPVS
+2453 RYRIEWKPVA
-2463 TPDAPELSGRWLVV
+2463 TPSAPELSGRWLVV
-2477 VPPGHDDAGVPG
+2477 VPGDDDAGVPA
-2489 ALAAHGAEPVVTTD
+2489 ALAAHGAEPIVRSECTG
-2503 FADLHGYAGVV
+2503 AEGYAGVV

-2521 RADPEADF
+2521 T
-2529 LPAGATANLA
+2529 AGATANLA
-2539 LAQAMAESGVETPL
+2539 LAQAMAGSGTPL
-2553 WLLTRGA
+2553 WLLTRGG
-2560 VVAGDIRPAQAMTWG
+2560 VTGDDISPAQAMTWG
-2575 LGRVIGLELPAIWGG
+2575 LGRVIGLELPGSWGG
-2590 LLDLPAEPATTT
+2590 LVDLPAEADAMTATL
-2602 AAALAAALSGVDA
+2602 LAAALSGVDA
-2615 EDQLAIRPS
+2615 EDQIAIRPS

-2635 FTPAAQRWKPRGTVL
+2635 FTPQAERWKPRGTVL
-2650 VTGGTGALGGH
+2650 ITGGTGALGGH
-2661 VARRLAADGAAHLV
+2661 VARRLAADGAGHLV

-2681 PDAPGAAELAAELE
+2681 PDAPGAADLEAELS

-2716 LLAELDEPVRAVVHA
+2716 LLADLDGPVRAVVHA
-2731 AGLPQATPVLTT
+2731 AGLPQATSVLDT

-2750 VIGGKVAGAR
+2750 VIRGKVDGAR
-2760 HLDEL
+2760 NLDEL

-2851 LCQALDAGD
+2851 LCQALDARE

-2887 DLPEVQALLEASE
+2887 DIPEVRALRETSE
-2900 EPEPARPALAR
+2900 EPERSALAR
-2911 RVAELG
+2911 RIAGLG
-2917 EAEARRLLLDLVRSQ
+2917 EPEARRLLLDLVRGQ
-2932 AAAVLGHDSAT
+2932 AAAVLGHDSAA

-2963 VRNRINAA
+2963 VRNRITAA
-2971 TGLTLPATLVFDH
+2971 TGLTLPATVVFDH
-2984 PTPAA
+2984 PNPAA
-2989 LADELH
+2989 LAGELH
-2995 RLLLGRTGTAVVTSA
+2995 RLLLGRTGTAVVTA
-3010 AATDEPIAIVA
+3010 AAAVDEPVAIVA

-3042 GVDALTEFPADRGWD
+3042 GVDALTEFPTDRGWD
-3057 LASFGDAEFAEV
+3057 LASFGAADLAGV

-3120 GSRTGVFVGASSS
+3120 GSRTGVFVGASTS

-3140 QGPSG
+3140 SG

-3178 ACSSALVAMHLAAQS
+3178 ACSSALVALHLAGQA
-3193 LRQGECSLA
+3193 LRQGECDLA

-3226 GDGRCKAFAD
+3226 ADGRCKAFAD

-3252 ERLSDAQRNGHSVLA
+3252 ERLSDARRNGHSILA

-3304 TTSDVDAVEAHGTG
+3304 STSDVDAVEAHGTG

-3383 PSAQVDWS
+3383 PSSQVDWS

-3430 QAPAG
+3430 QAPGVA
-3435 SPQPEPE
+3435 PAPEPS
-3442 PTDALLPWVL
+3442 PTDAVLPWVL

-3457 AALTAL
+3457 DALATL
-3463 TAQVRELDANPVDL
+3463 TAQVRELAANPVDI
-3477 GFSLATTRARLDHR
+3477 GFSLATTRARLGRR
-3491 AVLLGSDVITGTA
+3491 AVLLGDDVVTGTA
-3504 DPDALLAVLFTGQGA
+3504 DPDAVLAVLFTGQGA
-3519 QRAGMGRGLHDRFA
+3519 QRAGMGRGLHERFP

-3538 FDAVLAHFGPQLRE
+3538 FDAVLAHFGPELRA
-3552 AFGDPELLD
+3552 AFDDAELLD

-3580 AESFGVRPDFVAG
+3580 AESVGVRPDFVAG

-3608 SLEDACRLVAARAS
+3608 SLEDACRLVAARAA

-3638 SEADV
+3638 SEAAV

-3663 VVLSGVEAVVL
+3663 VVISGVEAVVL

-3694 AFHSPLMDPMLAEFR
+3694 AFHSPLMDPMLTEFR

-3756 TLRAAGVGIFLEL
+3756 TLKAAGAGIFLEL

-3776 ALVDGTAVPALR
+3776 ALVDGIAVPALR
-3788 RDRDDERAL
+3788 RDRSEERAL
-3797 LTALSTVHVHGVDV
+3797 LSALSTVHVHGIDV

-3822 IALPTYPFQRERYWP
+3822 IDLPAYPFRRDRYWP
-3837 RPVAARGDL
+3837 RAGAARGDL
-3846 GAVGV
+3846 GAAGV

-3861 AVELAGDEGTVLSG
+3861 AVELAGDEGIVLSG

-3901 LELVVQAGDQTGCA
+3901 LELVVQAGDQAGCD

-3930 RGAVTVQVSAGPAG
+3930 RGAVTVQVSAGPASA
-3944 PDGRRP
+3944 DGRRP
-3950 ITVSSRPAGSDAD
+3950 ITVSSRPAGADAA

-3971 VSRAALSRESAA
+3971 ISVSQGALSRESAPQ
-3983 EWPPP
+3983 WPPP
-3988 GAEPVDIT
+3988 AE
-3996 ALYPRL
+3996 
-4002 AAMGFAYGD
+4002 
-4011 AFGGLTRVW
+4011 
-4020 RDGTE
+4020 
-4025 VFAEVA
+4025 
-4031 LPEPFDAAGF
+4031 
-4041 ALHPALL
+4041 
-4048 DAALHP
+4048 
-4054 LGLGIVT
+4054 T
-4061 PDDGSARVPFS
+4061 PWP
-4072 FTRVAVHA
+4072 
-4080 TGATELRVR
+4080 
-4089 LSPAGENAVAL
+4089 
-4100 TAWDATGAP
+4100 
-4109 VVTVG
+4109 
-4114 SLLLRP
+4114 
-4120 VAAPDT
+4120 
-4126 IPDTLFEQVWTP
+4126 
-4138 VTADPAASST
+4138 
-4148 DLVFESV
+4148 
-4155 TGGDDP
+4155 
-4161 EAVQRTT
+4161 
-4168 GQVLELLQSWL
+4168 
-4179 AGERPGR
+4179 PGR
-4186 LVFVTRGAAD
+4186 
-4196 GDLAAA
+4196 
-4202 AAGGLVRSAQTE
+4202 RS
-4214 HPGRFLLV
+4214 
-4222 DVDDDPRSL
+4222 
-4231 DLLSTV
+4231 
-4237 DAFGEPQ
+4237 
-4244 LALREGIASAP
+4244 
-4255 RLVRAT
+4255 
-4261 GMPLKPPAAGS
+4261 
-4272 WRLVTTGTGTTD
+4272 
-4284 GLALTEAAEAPLGE
+4284 
-4298 RDVRI
+4298 
-4303 EVRAAGLNF
+4303 
-4312 RDVLISLGMYPDPE
+4312 
-4326 ARLGSEA
+4326 
-4333 AGVVVEA
+4333 
-4340 GRGVS
+4340 
-4345 NLAVGD
+4345 
-4351 RVFGLVDDAF
+4351 
-4361 GPRAV
+4361 
-4366 ADAHRLAPIPAGWT
+4366 
-4380 FAEAATVP
+4380 
-4388 VAFVTAYYGLFDLGG
+4388 
-4403 LSAGQSVLVHAAAG
+4403 
-4417 GVGMAAVQLARWKG
+4417 
-4431 AEVFAT
+4431 
-4437 ASESKHAV
+4437 
-4445 LRELGLDDAHLASS
+4445 
-4459 RTLDFRDKFGSVDVV
+4459 
-4474 LNSLTGPFID
+4474 
-4484 ASLELLAP
+4484 
-4492 GGRFVELG
+4492 
-4500 KTDVREGPGYH
+4500 
-4511 TFDLGDPGPDRIAA
+4511 
-4525 ILADLLAAFGRGE
+4525 
-4538 LTPLP
+4538 
-4543 LRAWELGR
+4543 
-4551 AAEAFRF
+4551 
-4558 VSQAKHVGKNV
+4558 
-4569 LTLPRPEPV
+4569 
-4578 GTVLVT
+4578 
-4584 GGTGTL
+4584 
-4590 GAAVA
+4590 
-4595 RHLARRPGVR
+4595 
-4605 RLVLVSRRGPD
+4605 D
-4616 APGAAGLRE
+4616 AP
-4625 ELTALGVEA
+4625 
-4634 IVVAGDVAEPGCA
+4634 
-4647 ADVLREIPAGPPLIG
+4647 
-4662 VVHAAGILDD
+4662 
-4672 GVLEAQTPARVASVL
+4672 
-4687 RAKVDGASALD
+4687 
-4698 RLTRDHDLAWFV
+4698 
-4710 LFSSVAGIVGAA
+4710 
-4722 GQSGYAAANSALD
+4722 
-4735 ALAARRRSRGLP
+4735 
-4747 AVSLAW
+4747 
-4753 GQWALGSAMTGKLG
+4753 
-4767 ERDRGRIERAG
+4767 
-4778 IRPLSTEDAL
+4778 
-4788 VALDAAIGL
+4788 
-4797 GRPVAVP
+4797 
-4804 LRLDLAALRT
+4804 
-4814 ADDLA
+4814 
-4819 PLWRGLVRTPVRRVA
+4819 
-4834 RAAVAEDGWAGLDP
+4834 
-4848 EEARGKLLDLV
+4848 
-4859 RKHVA
+4859 
-4864 AVLGHASPDAVE
+4864 
-4876 PGRAFKDTGFDSLT
+4876 
-4890 AVELR
+4890 
-4895 NRLATATGRA
+4895 
-4905 LPATLVFD
+4905 
-4913 YPNPEALAGFL
+4913 
-4924 YGDLAGTAPAAAA
+4924 
-4937 VVPAPRAAG
+4937 
-4946 DDPIAIVA
+4946 PIT
-4954 MSCRF
+4954 C
-4959 PGDVDSADAL
+4959 
-4969 WRLVAEGRDAIGGFP
+4969 
-4984 ADRGW
+4984 
-4989 PVDEL
+4989 
-4994 YHPDPAHPGTFY
+4994 
-5006 ATGGGF
+5006 
-5012 LPGAARFDAA
+5012 
-5022 FFGISPREALA
+5022 
-5033 MDPQQRL
+5033 
-5040 LLEVSWEAFERAG
+5040 
-5053 IDPGTLRGSNT
+5053 
-5064 GVFVGAAHS
+5064 
-5073 GYAAGR
+5073 
-5079 APAADGVEGH
+5079 
-5089 LLTGNAGS
+5089 
-5097 VLSGRVAYHLGLEG
+5097 
-5111 SAVTVDTACS
+5111 
-5121 SSLVALHLAGQ
+5121 
-5132 ALRQGECDL
+5132 
-5141 ALAGGVAV
+5141 
-5149 LGTPDIFVEFS
+5149 
-5160 RQRGLSA
+5160 
-5167 DGRCKAF
+5167 
-5174 ADAADG
+5174 
-5180 TGWSEGAGLVVLER
+5180 
-5194 LSDARRNGHEVL
+5194 
-5206 ALLRGSAVNS
+5206 
-5216 DGASN
+5216 
-5221 GLTAPNGPSQQRVIR
+5221 
-5236 AALANAGLAPS
+5236 
-5247 DVDVVEAHGTGTTLG
+5247 
-5262 DPIEAQAVL
+5262 
-5271 ATYGQDRDEPLWLG
+5271 
-5285 SLKSNLGHTQSAA
+5285 
-5298 GVAGVIK
+5298 
-5305 MVMAMRHGV
+5305 
-5314 LPKTL
+5314 
-5319 HVDTPSTRVDW
+5319 
-5330 ASGAVELL
+5330 
-5338 TEQRPWPATGRPRR
+5338 
-5352 AGVSAFGISGTNAH
+5352 
-5366 AILELPA
+5366 
-5373 EPAPAPVVTPEPPVV
+5373 
-5388 AWALSAK
+5388 
-5395 GEPALRAQ
+5395 
-5403 ARKLAAVDASP
+5403 DASP
-5414 TAIAGA
+5414 IT
-5420 LLARARFD
+5420 
-5428 DRAVV
+5428 
-5433 LGGSRAE
+5433 
-5440 LLDGLHALAAGEP
+5440 
-5453 APGVVRGTAS
+5453 
-5463 SGRLAVLFTGQGAQR
+5463 
-5478 TGMGRELYDRY
+5478 
-5489 PVYAEAFDAICAE
+5489 
-5502 FTVPVRDVVFGD
+5502 
-5514 APGLDETGFTQP
+5514 
-5526 ALFAVEVALYRLF
+5526 
-5539 ESWGVRPAFVAGH
+5539 
-5552 SIGELAAAHVA
+5552 
-5563 GVFSL
+5563 
-5568 EDACLLVSAR
+5568 
-5578 AALMQ
+5578 
-5583 ALPKGGAMVSIAAP
+5583 
-5597 ESAVLPLLGGR
+5597 
-5608 VAIAAVNGPASV
+5608 
-5620 VVSGD
+5620 
-5625 EPEVL
+5625 
-5630 AVAAEFAERG
+5630 
-5640 VRTKRL
+5640 
-5646 SVSHAFHSPHLD
+5646 
-5658 PMLDEFR
+5658 
-5665 AAADKVTYH
+5665 
-5674 PAEIPVISNVSGALA
+5674 
-5689 EPFTADYWVRH
+5689 
-5700 VREAVRFADG
+5700 
-5710 VAALEAEGAR
+5710 
-5720 FFLELGPDGVL
+5720 
-5731 SSMARDS
+5731 
-5738 VSGAAVV
+5738 
-5745 VPSLRRDRPD
+5745 
-5755 GEAAL
+5755 
-5760 TALATLFAN
+5760 
-5769 GASADLA
+5769 
-5776 AVFGPTGRV
+5776 
-5785 NLPTYAFQH
+5785 
-5794 EHYWLEA
+5794 
-5801 AAPAPAA
+5801 
-5808 DTAFWSAVDREDV
+5808 
-5821 GELAGALAIDEDQRA
+5821 
-5836 SLTALL
+5836 
-5842 PALSSWRRQHAEE
+5842 
-5855 SAVDGW
+5855 
-5861 RYRVAWEP
+5861 
-5869 ARETGA
+5869 
-5875 APSGTWLLAAPAG
+5875 
-5888 EARLGDQ
+5888 
-5895 VAAALTAHGVAVI
+5895 
-5908 RLDDPSE
+5908 
-5915 ETLAAAAPGADAV
+5915 
-5928 LSLLALTAGT
+5928 
-5938 EVVPAGVAATLA
+5938 
-5950 LLRAVPGIPVWTV
+5950 
-5963 TRGAVAIGRPDPAPD
+5963 
-5978 AVQAQVWGLG
+5978 
-5988 RSAALDRPDGW
+5988 
-5999 GGLIDLP
+5999 
-6006 AEFPE
+6006 
-6011 GPGDGAPRVSPFDVR
+6011 
-6026 TGELLVQA
+6026 
-6034 LADPTEDQVAVR
+6034 
-6046 ADGRFARRL
+6046 
-6055 VPVTGAPAGRPWQ
+6055 
-6068 PRGTVLV
+6068 
-6075 TGGTGALGAH
+6075 
-6085 VARWLATAGAE
+6085 
-6096 RIVLTSRRG
+6096 
-6105 AQAPGAQDLLAELT
+6105 
-6119 GSGAE
+6119 
-6124 VTIVACDVAD
+6124 CDV
-6134 RAALAAVLDELGD
+6134 
-6147 DLTAVVH
+6147 
-6154 AAGAG
+6154 
-6159 GATPLDDPDLGAFA
+6159 PPD
-6173 DILAAKVTGAENLDA
+6173 TCDA
-6188 LLGDTELDA
+6188 SPITCDVPPDTCDA
-6197 FVLFSS
+6197 SP
-6203 IAGVW
+6203 I
-6208 GSGGQSAYGAANAHL
+6208 
-6223 DALARRRRA
+6223 
-6232 AGRTA
+6232 TC
-6237 TALAWGPWAD
+6237 
-6247 GGMAADH
+6247 
-6254 DAEDYLRRRGLT
+6254 
-6266 PLRPA
+6266 
-6271 LAVRALAGAVGRD
+6271 
-6284 ETTLTLADVDW
+6284 DVPPD
-6295 TRFVPAFTSARPS
+6295 
-6308 SLLLGVPEARR
+6308 
-6319 VLEAAAEVPA
+6319 
-6329 SDDLREKL
+6329 
-6337 AGLSEAEAERAL
+6337 
-6349 LGLVRTEAAVAL
+6349 
-6361 GHRGA
+6361 
-6366 DAVAA
+6366 
-6371 ARPFTEL
+6371 
-6378 GFDSLTSVEFRN
+6378 
-6390 RLAAAAGVALP
+6390 
-6401 ATVVFD
+6401 
-6407 HPTPAALAAHLL
+6407 
-6419 DVLRPGAAADPEEA
+6419 
-6433 RIRAALA
+6433 
-6440 TVPLARFRDAGL
+6440 
-6452 MTALLELAGL
+6452 
-6462 DAADGG
+6462 
-6468 DTGAVDDLDAEALV
+6468 
-6482 RLALDGTDSR
+6482 

>member
-13 LAAADL
+13 LATADL

-30 ARNTEPI
+30 ARETEPI

-55 LWRLVSEGGDVIGD
+55 LWRLVSEGGDVVGE
-69 LPANRDWASLYDPD
+69 LPVNRDWASRYDPD
-83 PSRPGTFSMRG
+83 PSKPGTFSMRG

-103 FDAGF
+103 FDAAF

-159 YAPSSHKV
+159 YAPSSHQV

-222 ECTLALAGGVT
+222 ECSLALAGGVT

-274 LVLERLSDAQRNG
+274 LVLERLSDAQRHG

-302 GASNGLSAPNGPSQ
+302 GASTGLSAPNGPSQ

-348 PIEAQALLET
+348 PIEAQALLGT

-388 GVLKAVLALQ
+388 GVMKAVLALQ

-424 LDGDVEWPERDHPRR
+424 LADDVEWPERDHPRR

-460 PAEPAE
+460 PVEPVAAAPT
-466 PAPVPGVVPWVVS
+466 PAVVPWVVS

-488 QAATLVS
+488 QAASLS
-495 GVDGLGLPEVGYS
+495 DVDGLGLAEVGYS

-516 EHRAVVVGRDRA
+516 EHRAVVVGSDRA
-528 ELLRGLAAVAAGTP
+528 ELLRRLAAVAQGAP

-569 GMALELAESS
+569 GMALELVDSS

-590 AALAS
+590 AALSS

-600 LREVLADAEALAR
+600 LPDVLADAEALQR

-624 MVSLAQLWRSY
+624 MVSLAELWRSY

-640 AVVGHSQ
+640 AVLGHSQ

-652 AVVAGALS
+652 AVVAGVLS

-691 ETVEARLT
+691 EVVEERLT

-712 VVVSGDRGALD
+712 VVVSGAPDALD
-723 ALIASCEADGVRAK
+723 ALLASCAADGIRAK
-737 RIPVDYASHSA
+737 RIPVDYASHSV

-756 LLTVLAPI
+756 LLSVLAPI
-764 APRTAETGFFS
+764 APRTAGTGFFS

-787 DAGYWYTNLRGTVL
+787 DARYWYTNLRRTVL
-801 LDDAVRA
+801 LDDAVRT

-819 ASPHPVLTMAIGETA
+819 ASPHPVLTMAIGERA

-840 RRGDGGLARFQL
+840 RRGDGGLARFQR
-852 ALGEAHCAGVEVGW
+852 ALGEAHCAGVPVDW
-866 TPAFPGASRVD
+866 TPAFPGAGRVD

-882 FQRDSFWLR
+882 FQRESFWLR
-891 TEDGHGGEAAPA
+891 TGDGRREAAPA

-913 DDPAGF
+913 ADPADL
-919 AGALGVAVDAPLDE
+919 AGTLGVSVDTPLEE

-940 WRRRRQI
+940 WRRRRAV
-947 ESTVDSW
+947 ESTVDTW

-960 KPADLPAATP
+960 KPAELPAAAP

-986 VVDALARTADVVTS
+986 VVDTLARTADVETLV
-1000 TLTPGTDRA
+1000 LTPADDRA
-1009 GLAERLT
+1009 TVAGRLA

-1022 VSLLAADERPH
+1022 LSLLAADERPH
-1033 PEFPDS
+1033 PEFPAS
-1039 PAGLILTLV
+1039 PAGLVLTLV
-1048 LAQALGDAGVTA
+1048 LAQALGDAGIAA

-1075 DALPGLEQSL
+1075 DELTGLEQSL

-1096 HADRWG
+1096 HPGRWG
-1102 GLVDLTAEPGPAEL
+1102 GLVDLTPDPGAAEL
-1116 DQLGRILA
+1116 DRLGRVLA

-1136 GGLRVRRLLAAGRG
+1136 GGLRVRRLRTAGRG
-1150 EAPRHWRPEGTVL
+1150 ERPRTWRPEGTIL

-1183 ATHLVLTG
+1183 AAHLVLTG

-1199 AAELAAELEAL
+1199 ARELAAELEAL
-1210 GTRVTLAR
+1210 GTRVTLAC

-1227 AALLADLGEPVRA
+1227 AALLADLGEPVRS

-1247 VELLPVTETTLPGF
+1247 VELLPVTETTVPGF
-1261 AEVVRAKV
+1261 ADVVRAKV
-1269 AGARHLDALLGDD
+1269 AGARNLDALLGDD
-1282 LDAFVLFSSIAGVWG
+1282 LDRFVLFSSIAGVWG

-1336 DIEGRGGMSEGVDS
+1336 EIEGRGGMSEGVDS

-1356 GLPLMDPATAITAL
+1356 GLPLMDPATAIAGL

-1376 DETFVVLADVDW
+1376 DEAFVVLADVDW
-1388 ARFMPVFTAGRARPL
+1388 ARFLPVFTAGRARPL
-1403 FDDLPP
+1403 FDDLPQVRQLPEAATP
-1409 VRRLR
+1409 VA
-1414 EATKAPAVETTP
+1414 ESTP

-1433 LSAGEA
+1433 LSGDDAD
-1439 GRVLLELVRAQAAAV
+1439 RLLLDLVRTQAAAV
-1454 LGHASGDA
+1454 LGHAGGTA
-1462 VEPDRPFTDLGFD
+1462 VDPDRPFTDLGFD

-1488 ATGLRLPATL
+1488 AAGLRLPATL
-1498 VFDHPTPLRLAAHLK
+1498 VFDHPTPRRLAAHLR
-1513 DAALGTRTGPA
+1513 DAVLGARTGPA
-1524 TVTRV
+1524 VVTR
-1529 AAADDP
+1529 AADAADP
-1535 IAVIGMGCRYPGGV
+1535 IAIIGMGCRYPGGV
-1549 RSADDLWT
+1549 RSADDLWE
-1557 LVAEGRDA
+1557 LVTEGRDA

-1577 AKLFGGSDTDE
+1577 AKLFGGDADV

-1627 LLEIAWETVEHAGID
+1627 LLEISWEAIEHAGID
-1642 PATLR
+1642 PVTLR

-1685 LSGRI
+1685 LSGRV

-1736 MVTPASFTAFS
+1736 MVTPSSLTAFS

-1758 KAFGAGADG
+1758 KAFGAEADG

-1859 TYGQDRDEPLWLGSL
+1859 TYGQDRAEPLWLGSL

-1891 KTVQALRHGVL
+1891 KTVQALRHGVM
-1902 PRTLHAETPSSH
+1902 PRTLHAGTPSSY
-1914 VDWES
+1914 VDWDS
-1919 GAVRLLDEPRP
+1919 GAVRLLGEPQP

-1950 AHVILEQGDVT
+1950 AHVILEQGDT
-1961 GAGPTPEPSVVPWVL
+1961 ADAEPAPEPVVVPWVL

-1981 EALRA
+1981 EALQA
-1986 QAVALQQRAAGHHPA
+1986 QAAALREHEGSVA

-2007 ATSRTAFPHRAVVTG
+2007 ATSRTGFPHRAVVTG
-2022 AGRDALLAG
+2022 DRTALSDG

-2036 EDLPAPNVVTGTAAP
+2036 EGLPAPNVVTGTVAP

-2063 QWAGMALELAESS
+2063 QWAGMALELAGSS
-2076 PVFAVR
+2076 PAFAAR

-2087 AALDSFVDWSL
+2087 SALSALVDWSL
-2098 RDVLADAG
+2098 RDVLADAE
-2106 ALTRVDVVQPALWAV
+2106 ALARVDVVQPALWAV

-2131 FGVVPAAVVGHSQ
+2131 FGVVPDAVVGHSQ

-2154 ALSIEDGARVVALRS
+2154 ALSLEDGARVVALRS
-2169 KAILAL
+2169 RAILAL

-2188 EAVEARL
+2188 AAVEARL
-2195 TGGLSIA
+2195 TDGLSIA

-2213 GEPGA
+2213 GAPAA
-2218 LDALLAACEADGV
+2218 LDALVAACEADGV

-2240 ASHSPQV
+2240 ASHSAQV

-2264 TGDIPFFST
+2264 TGDIAFFST
-2273 VTGSRLDGA
+2273 VTGTWLDGA
-2282 ELDAGYWYTN
+2282 ELDARYWYTN

-2310 FGTFVESSPH
+2310 FATFVESSPH
-2320 PVLTMAIGETDGVE
+2320 PVLTTAIGETEGVE

-2350 RALGEA
+2350 RSLGEA
-2356 HVRGVPVDWTPAFPG
+2356 HVRGVAVDWTPAFPG

-2389 DAGTTTQTAADP
+2389 DAGTAAADP

-2410 DGLDLAAVAGTLDV
+2410 DGLDLDAVAGTLDV

-2437 TRWRERARA
+2437 TRWRGRTRV

-2453 RYRIEWKPVS
+2453 RYRIEWKPVA
-2463 TPDAPELSGRWLVV
+2463 TPSAPELSGRWLVV
-2477 VPPGHDDAGVPG
+2477 VPEGCDDAGVPD
-2489 ALAAHGAEPVVTTD
+2489 ALAAHGAEPVVTSEFTGAEG
-2503 FADLHGYAGVV
+2503 FAGVV

-2521 RADPEADF
+2521 TG
-2529 LPAGATANLA
+2529 GAIANLA
-2539 LAQAMAESGVETPL
+2539 LAQAIVETPL
-2553 WLLTRGA
+2553 WLLTRGG
-2560 VVAGDIRPAQAMTWG
+2560 VAGDDIRPAQAMTWG
-2575 LGRVIGLELPAIWGG
+2575 LGRVIGLELPGIWGG
-2590 LLDLPAEPATTT
+2590 LLDLPAEPDAAT
-2602 AAALAAALSGVDA
+2602 AALLAAALSGVDG

-2635 FTPAAQRWKPRGTVL
+2635 FTPVAQRWKPRGTVL
-2650 VTGGTGALGGH
+2650 ITGGTGALGGH
-2661 VARRLAADGAAHLV
+2661 VARRLAADGAEHLV

-2681 PDAPGAAELAAELE
+2681 PDAPGAAALEAELAA
-2695 ALGTRVTI
+2695 LGTCVTI
-2703 AACDVADRDALAA
+2703 AACDVADRAALAA
-2716 LLAELDEPVRAVVHA
+2716 LLAGLAEPVRAVVHA
-2731 AGLPQATPVLTT
+2731 AGLPQATPVLDT
-2743 TPAEFAA
+2743 TPAEFAD

-2760 HLDEL
+2760 NLDEL

-2786 GQGAYGA
+2786 GQGAYAA

-2851 LCQALDAGD
+2851 LCQALDARE

-2887 DLPEVQALLEASE
+2887 DIPEVRALLEAAD
-2900 EPEPARPALAR
+2900 EPAPARPALAR

-2917 EAEARRLLLDLVRSQ
+2917 EAEARRLLLDLVRGQ
-2932 AAAVLGHDSAT
+2932 AASVLGHDSAT

-2984 PTPAA
+2984 PNPAA
-2989 LADELH
+2989 LAAELH
-2995 RLLLGRTGTAVVTSA
+2995 RLLLGRTETAVVTA
-3010 AATDEPIAIVA
+3010 AAAVDEPIAIVA
-3021 MGCRFPGGVRS
+3021 TGCRFPGGVRS

-3057 LASFGDAEFAEV
+3057 LTSFGNAGFAEV

-3074 GAAEFDAGFFGI
+3074 GAADFDAGFFGI

-3120 GSRTGVFVGASSS
+3120 GSRTGVFVGASTS
-3133 GYGANLE
+3133 GYGADLE
-3140 QGPSG
+3140 PG

-3226 GDGRCKAFAD
+3226 SDGRCKAFAD

-3252 ERLSDAQRNGHSVLA
+3252 ERLSDAQRNGHTVLA

-3304 TTSDVDAVEAHGTG
+3304 SASDVDAVEAHGTG

-3338 DEPLWL
+3338 STPLWL

-3383 PSAQVDWS
+3383 PSSQVDWS
-3391 AGAVELLTE
+3391 AGSVELLTE
-3400 ARGWPERDR
+3400 ARDWPDHDR

-3430 QAPAG
+3430 QAPG
-3435 SPQPEPE
+3435 VPPQPEPE
-3442 PTDALLPWVL
+3442 PTDALLPWVF

-3457 AALTAL
+3457 AALAAL
-3463 TAQVRELDANPVDL
+3463 TAQVREVDANPVDV
-3477 GFSLATTRARLDHR
+3477 GFSLATTRTRLDRR
-3491 AVLLGSDVITGTA
+3491 AVVLGDDVVTGTA

-3519 QRAGMGRGLHDRFA
+3519 QRAGMGRGLYERFP
-3533 VYAEA
+3533 VYAAA
-3538 FDAVLAHFGPQLRE
+3538 FDEVCAHFGPELPE

-3580 AESFGVRPDFVAG
+3580 VESFGVRPDFVAG

-3608 SLEDACRLVAARAS
+3608 SLADACRLVAARAS

-3629 GGAMVSIAA
+3629 GGAMVSVAA
-3638 SEADV
+3638 SEAAV
-3643 LSVVDGCDGVSVAAV
+3643 LSAVDGCDGVSVAAV
-3658 NGPSS
+3658 NGTAS
-3663 VVLSGVEAVVL
+3663 VVISGVEAVVL

-3680 AADGVKTKRLTVSH
+3680 AADGVKTKRLKVSH
-3694 AFHSPLMDPMLAEFR
+3694 AFHSPLMDPILADFR
-3709 AVAETLT
+3709 AVAETLE

-3721 IPVISNVSGA
+3721 IPVLSNVSGA

-3756 TLRAAGVGIFLEL
+3756 TLQAAGAEIFLEL

-3788 RDRDDERAL
+3788 RDRDEERAL

-3822 IALPTYPFQRERYWP
+3822 IELPTYPFQRERYWP
-3837 RPVAARGDL
+3837 RAGAARGDL

-3851 GALEHPLLGA
+3851 GALDHPLLGA
-3861 AVELAGDEGTVLSG
+3861 AVELAGDDGIVLSG

-3901 LELVVQAGDQTGCA
+3901 LELVVQAGDQAGCD
-3915 VVDELTFAAPLVLPA
+3915 VIDELTFAAPLILPA
-3930 RGAVTVQVSAGPAG
+3930 RGAVTVQVSAGPAD

-3950 ITVSSRPAGSDAD
+3950 VAVSSRPAGSDAG

-3971 VSRAALSRESAA
+3971 VSRSAVRA
-3983 EWPPP
+3983 GDQPAWPPS
-3988 GAEPVDIT
+3988 GAEAVDV
-3996 ALYPRL
+3996 AGLYPRL
-4002 AAMGFAYGD
+4002 AAMGFGYGE

-4020 RDGTE
+4020 RDGAE
-4025 VFAEVA
+4025 VFAEAA
-4031 LPEPFDAAGF
+4031 LPEPFDATGF

-4072 FTRVAVHA
+4072 FTGVAVHA
-4080 TGATELRVR
+4080 TGATALRVR

-4100 TAWDATGAP
+4100 TAWDTTGAP

-4120 VAAPDT
+4120 VAAASAT
-4126 IPDTLFEQVWTP
+4126 LPDTLFEQVWTE
-4138 VTADPAASST
+4138 VTADPAAPREE
-4148 DLVFESV
+4148 LVFE
-4155 TGGDDP
+4155 
-4161 EAVQRTT
+4161 AVAGEDVHETT
-4168 GQVLELLQSWL
+4168 GRVLEKLQTWL
-4179 AGERPGR
+4179 AEERSGR
-4186 LVFVTRGAAD
+4186 LVFVTRGAAG

-4202 AAGGLVRSAQTE
+4202 AAGGLVRSAQAE
-4214 HPGRFLLV
+4214 HPGRFLLI
-4222 DVDDDPRSL
+4222 DVDDDPRSHA
-4231 DLLSTV
+4231 LLSTV
-4237 DAFGEPQ
+4237 DTFGEPQ
-4244 LALREGIASAP
+4244 LLLREGTASAP

-4261 GMPLKPPAAGS
+4261 GMPLTPTGGS
-4272 WRLVTTGTGTTD
+4272 WQLVTTGTGTTD
-4284 GLALTEAAEAPLGE
+4284 GLVLAETTEAPLGAG
-4298 RDVRI
+4298 DVRI

-4312 RDVLISLGMYPDPE
+4312 RDVLISLGMYPDPDG
-4326 ARLGSEA
+4326 RLGSEA
-4333 AGVVVEA
+4333 AGVVVEIGSA
-4340 GRGVS
+4340 VRD
-4345 NLAVGD
+4345 LAVGD

-4361 GPRAV
+4361 APRAA
-4366 ADAHRLAPIPAGWT
+4366 ADARRLARIPAGWT

-4388 VAFVTAYYGLFDLGG
+4388 VAFVTACYGLFDLGG
-4403 LSAGQSVLVHAAAG
+4403 LRAGQSVLIHAAAG
-4417 GVGMAAVQLARWKG
+4417 GVGMAAVQLARRAG

-4437 ASESKHAV
+4437 ASEGKHAV

-4459 RTLDFRDKFGSVDVV
+4459 RTLDFRDRFGPVDVV
-4474 LNSLTGPFID
+4474 LNSLTGPFVD

-4492 GGRFVELG
+4492 GGQFVELG

-4511 TFDLGDPGPDRIAA
+4511 AFDLGDPGPDRIAA
-4525 ILADLLAAFGRGE
+4525 ILSDLLAAFGRGE

-4551 AAEAFRF
+4551 AADAFRF
-4558 VSQAKHVGKNV
+4558 VSQARHVGKNV
-4569 LTLPRPEPV
+4569 LTLPRPEAA

-4595 RHLARRPGVR
+4595 RHLASRSSVR

-4616 APGAAGLRE
+4616 APGAAALRE
-4625 ELTALGVEA
+4625 ELTALGAEA
-4634 IVVAGDVAEPGCA
+4634 TVVAGDVAEPGFV
-4647 ADVLREIPAGPPLIG
+4647 ADVLREIPAGQPLIG

-4698 RLTRDHDLAWFV
+4698 RLARDHDLAWFV

-4735 ALAARRRSRGLP
+4735 ALAARRRSQGLP

-4753 GQWALGSAMTGKLG
+4753 GQWALSSAMTGKLG
-4767 ERDRGRIERAG
+4767 ERDRGRIGRSG

-4788 VALDAAIGL
+4788 AAMDAAIGL

-4804 LRLDLAALRT
+4804 MRLDLAALR
-4814 ADDLA
+4814 ASEDLA
-4819 PLWRGLVRTPVRRVA
+4819 PLWRGLVRTPVRRA
-4834 RAAVAEDGWAGLDP
+4834 AAVADDSWAGLGS
-4848 EEARGKLLDLV
+4848 EEARRRLLELV

-4864 AVLGHASPDAVE
+4864 AVLGHANPDAVD
-4876 PGRAFKDTGFDSLT
+4876 PAKAFKDTGFDSLT
-4890 AVELR
+4890 SVELR

-4913 YPNPEALAGFL
+4913 YPNPEVLAGFL
-4924 YGDLAGTAPAAAA
+4924 HGELAGTAPAVAPA
-4937 VVPAPRAAG
+4937 VPAARVPG

-4954 MSCRF
+4954 MSCRY

-4969 WRLVAEGRDAIGGFP
+4969 WDLVADGRDAIGGFP

-5073 GYAAGR
+5073 GYAAG

-5132 ALRQGECDL
+5132 ALRHGECDL
-5141 ALAGGVAV
+5141 ALAGGVAI
-5149 LGTPDIFVEFS
+5149 LGTPEIFVEFS

-5180 TGWSEGAGLVVLER
+5180 TGWSEGAGMVVLER

-5236 AALANAGLAPS
+5236 AALASAGLRPS

-5271 ATYGQDRDEPLWLG
+5271 ATYGQERETPLWLG

-5319 HVDTPSTRVDW
+5319 HVDEPSTRVDW
-5330 ASGAVELL
+5330 TSGAVSLL
-5338 TEQRPWPATGRPRR
+5338 TSPQPWPVTGRPRR

-5373 EPAPAPVVTPEPPVV
+5373 EPARPPVVTPEPPVV

-5403 ARKLAAVDASP
+5403 ARKLAAAVGGEPMPARTRKPAAALGDPASP
-5414 TAIAGA
+5414 GAVAGA
-5420 LLARARFD
+5420 LLATRARFE

-5433 LGGSRAE
+5433 VGRTPAE
-5440 LLDGLHALAAGEP
+5440 LLAGLQSLAAGDS

-5463 SGRLAVLFTGQGAQR
+5463 AGRLAVLFTGQGAQR
-5478 TGMGRELYDRY
+5478 AGMGRELYDRF
-5489 PVYAEAFDAICAE
+5489 PVYAEAFDEICAE

-5539 ESWGVRPAFVAGH
+5539 ESWGVRPSFVAGH

-5597 ESAVLPLLGGR
+5597 EADVRPLLGAR
-5608 VAIAAVNGPASV
+5608 VSIAAVNGPASV

-5625 EPEVL
+5625 EPDVL
-5630 AVAAEFAERG
+5630 AVAAEFAGRG

-5674 PAEIPVISNVSGALA
+5674 PARIPVLSNVSGALA

-5710 VAALEAEGAR
+5710 VATLEAEGAR

-5731 SSMARDS
+5731 SSMARES
-5738 VSGAAVV
+5738 VSDDVVV

-5769 GASADLA
+5769 GAPADLA
-5776 AVFGPTGRV
+5776 AVFGPAGRV
-5785 NLPTYAFQH
+5785 DLPTYPFQH

-5801 AAPAPAA
+5801 AAPVS
-5808 DTAFWSAVDREDV
+5808 DTAFWSAVEREDV
-5821 GELAGALAIDEDQRA
+5821 GELAGTLAIDEDRRA

-5842 PALSSWRRQHAEE
+5842 PALSSWRRQHAEG
-5855 SAVDGW
+5855 SVVDGW
-5861 RYRVAWEP
+5861 RYRVTWEP
-5869 ARETGA
+5869 VPETA
-5875 APSGTWLLAAPAG
+5875 ATPSGRWLLAVPAG

-5895 VAAALTAHGVAVI
+5895 VEAALTARGVACT
-5908 RLDDPSE
+5908 RLDDPTGE
-5915 ETLAAAAPGADAV
+5915 ELAEAGRTADAV
-5928 LSLLALTAGT
+5928 LSLLALTAGD

-5950 LLRAVPGIPVWTV
+5950 LLQTLPDIPVWTV
-5963 TRGAVAIGRPDPAPD
+5963 TRGAVDHAD

-5999 GGLIDLP
+5999 GGLVDLP
-6006 AEFPE
+6006 PEF
-6011 GPGDGAPRVSPFDVR
+6011 DDRI
-6026 TGELLVQA
+6026 GELLVQA
-6034 LADPTEDQVAVR
+6034 LADPAEDQVVLR
-6046 ADGRFARRL
+6046 PDGRFARRL
-6055 VPVTGAPAGRPWQ
+6055 TPATAAPGRPWQ

-6085 VARWLATAGAE
+6085 VARWLATAGAG

-6105 AQAPGAQDLLAELT
+6105 RQAPGAAGLEAELT
-6119 GSGAE
+6119 ALGAQ
-6124 VTIVACDVAD
+6124 VTIAACDVAD
-6134 RAALAAVLDELGD
+6134 RAALAAVLDELRD

-6154 AAGAG
+6154 TAGTG
-6159 GATPLDDPDLGAFA
+6159 GATPLDDPDLGPFA
-6173 DILAAKVTGAENLDA
+6173 DILAAKVAGAENLDA

-6208 GSGGQSAYGAANAHL
+6208 GSGGQAAYGAANAHL

-6237 TALAWGPWAD
+6237 TALAWGPWAG

-6271 LAVRALAGAVGRD
+6271 LAVRALAAAVGRD
-6284 ETTLTLADVDW
+6284 ETTLTVADVDW

-6308 SLLLGVPEARR
+6308 ALLLGVPEARR
-6319 VLEAAAEVPA
+6319 VIEAVAEVPGT
-6329 SDDLREKL
+6329 DLREQL
-6337 AGLSEAEAERAL
+6337 AELSEVEAERTL

-6366 DAVAA
+6366 DAVGA

-6390 RLAAAAGVALP
+6390 RLAAAAGVALS

-6419 DVLRPGAAADPEEA
+6419 GVLRPDAAADPEEA

-6452 MTALLELAGL
+6452 MSALLELAGL
-6462 DAADGG
+6462 DAAAG
-6468 DTGAVDDLDAEALV
+6468 DAGDVDELDAEALV

>member
-13 LAAADL
+13 LATADL

-30 ARNTEPI
+30 ARETEPI

-55 LWRLVSEGGDVIGD
+55 LWRLVSEGGDVVGE
-69 LPANRDWASLYDPD
+69 LPANRNWPSRYDPD
-83 PSRPGTFSMRG
+83 PARPGTFSMRG

-103 FDAGF
+103 FDAAF

-140 PRTLRSSRTGVF
+140 PRTLRASRTGVF

-159 YAPSSHKV
+159 YAPSSHQV

-222 ECTLALAGGVT
+222 ECSLALAGGVT

-302 GASNGLSAPNGPSQ
+302 GASTGLSAPNGPSQ

-358 YGRGRSPERPLWL
+358 YGRGRSPEQPLWL

-388 GVLKAVLALQ
+388 GVMKAVLALQ

-406 HAGRP
+406 HGERP

-424 LDGDVEWPERDHPRR
+424 LDRETAWPERDHPRR

-454 ILEAAP
+454 VLEAAP
-460 PAEPAE
+460 PVEPAL
-466 PAPVPGVVPWVVS
+466 PAPVPAAVPWVLS
-479 GRTAEALRA
+479 GRTAEALCA
-488 QAATLVS
+488 QATLLS
-495 GVDGLGLPEVGYS
+495 DVDDLGLAEVGYS

-516 EHRAVVVGRDRA
+516 EHRAVVVGHDRA
-528 ELLRGLAAVAAGTP
+528 GLLRGLAAVAAGAP
-542 DDSVVSGIAGKPG
+542 DDAVVSGVAGKPG

-590 AALAS
+590 TALDS

-600 LREVLADAEALAR
+600 LRDVLADAEALSR

-624 MVSLAQLWRSY
+624 MVSLAELWRSY

-640 AVVGHSQ
+640 AVLGHSQ

-691 ETVEARLT
+691 GAVETRLT

-712 VVVSGDRGALD
+712 VVVSGAADALE
-723 ALIASCEADGVRAK
+723 ALIASCAADGIRAK

-756 LLTVLAPI
+756 LLNVLAPI
-764 APRTAETGFFS
+764 TPRTAETGFFS

-787 DAGYWYTNLRGTVL
+787 DAEYWYTNLRSTVL
-801 LDDAVRA
+801 LDDAVQA

-840 RRGDGGLARFQL
+840 RRGDGGLGRFQRAL
-852 ALGEAHCAGVEVGW
+852 AEAHCTGVPVDW

-877 LPTYA
+877 LPTYP
-882 FQRDSFWLR
+882 FQRESFWLR
-891 TEDGHGGEAAPA
+891 TEHEASA
-903 DARFWDVVDR
+903 DAGFWDLVDR
-913 DDPAGF
+913 DDLAGT
-919 AGALGVAVDAPLDE
+919 LGVAVDAPLDE
-933 VLPALAQ
+933 VLPALAA
-940 WRRRRQI
+940 WRRRRTV
-947 ESTVDSW
+947 ESAVDSW

-960 KPADLPAATP
+960 KPAELPAATP

-976 VRGEDGTGQD
+976 VRGEDGGGQD
-986 VVDALARTADVVTS
+986 VVDTLARTADVETLILTS
-1000 TLTPGTDRA
+1000 TDRA
-1009 GLAERLT
+1009 ALAERLT

-1022 VSLLAADERPH
+1022 LSLLAADERPH
-1033 PEFPDS
+1033 PDFPAS

-1075 DALPGLEQSL
+1075 DELPGLEQSL
-1085 LWGLGRVLALE
+1085 VWGLGRVLALE
-1096 HADRWG
+1096 HAGRWG
-1102 GLVDLTAEPGPAEL
+1102 GLVDLTPEPGAAEL
-1116 DQLGRILA
+1116 DRLGRILA
-1124 ARGDEDQVAVRP
+1124 ARGDEDQLAVRP
-1136 GGLRVRRLLAAGRG
+1136 GGLRVRRLLPAARG
-1150 EAPRHWRPEGTVL
+1150 ERPRNWQPEGTIL

-1183 ATHLVLTG
+1183 ASHLVLTG

-1199 AAELAAELEAL
+1199 ARELAAELAAF

-1227 AALLADLGEPVRA
+1227 AALLADLGEPVRS

-1247 VELLPVTETTLPGF
+1247 VELLPVSETTLPGF

-1269 AGARHLDALLGDD
+1269 AGARHLDELLGDD

-1317 RRARGATATS
+1317 RRARGAAATS

-1336 DIEGRGGMSEGVDS
+1336 EIEGRGGMSEGVDS

-1356 GLPLMDPATAITAL
+1356 GLPLMDPATAIAAL
-1370 HETLGH
+1370 HDTLGR
-1376 DETFVVLADVDW
+1376 DEPFVVLADVDW
-1388 ARFMPVFTAGRARPL
+1388 ARFLPVFTAGRARPL
-1403 FDDLPP
+1403 FDDLPQVRPEAATP
-1409 VRRLR
+1409 VA
-1414 EATKAPAVETTP
+1414 EATP

-1433 LSAGEA
+1433 LSGDDAD
-1439 GRVLLELVRAQAAAV
+1439 RLLLDLVRTQAAAV
-1454 LGHASGDA
+1454 LGHAGGTA
-1462 VEPDRPFTDLGFD
+1462 VDPDRPFTDLGFD

-1488 ATGLRLPATL
+1488 ATGVRLPATL
-1498 VFDHPTPLRLAAHLK
+1498 VFDHPTPRRLAAHLR
-1513 DAALGTRTGPA
+1513 DAVLGARTGPA
-1524 TVTRV
+1524 VVTR
-1529 AAADDP
+1529 AADADDP
-1535 IAVIGMGCRYPGGV
+1535 IAIIGMGCRYPGGV
-1549 RSADDLWT
+1549 RSADGLWT
-1557 LVAEGRDA
+1557 LVTEGRDA
-1565 ISGFPTDRGWDL
+1565 ISAFPADRGWDL
-1577 AKLFGGSDTDE
+1577 AKLFDGSDG

-1602 VAEFDAGFFGI
+1602 VADFDAGFFGI

-1627 LLEIAWETVEHAGID
+1627 LLEISWEAIEHAGID

-1658 YQDYHARMREIPDG
+1658 YQDYHARMRDIPDG

-1697 GPAITIDAACSSSL
+1697 GPAVTIDAACSSSL

-1736 MVTPASFTAFS
+1736 MVTPSSFTAFS

-1859 TYGQDRDEPLWLGSL
+1859 TYGQDRAEPLWLGSL

-1891 KTVQALRHGVL
+1891 KTVQALRHGL
-1902 PRTLHAETPSSH
+1902 MPRTLHAGTPSSH
-1914 VDWES
+1914 VDWDS
-1919 GAVRLLDEPRP
+1919 GAVRLLDEPRA

-1950 AHVILEQGDVT
+1950 AHVILEQGDT
-1961 GAGPTPEPSVVPWVL
+1961 GPAPTPEPAVVPWVL

-1981 EALRA
+1981 EALQA
-1986 QAVALQQRAAGHHPA
+1986 QAAALREHEGSVA

-2007 ATSRTAFPHRAVVTG
+2007 ATSRTGFPHRAVVTG
-2022 AGRDALLAG
+2022 DRTALSGG

-2036 EDLPAPNVVTGTAAP
+2036 EGLPAPNVVTGTVAP

-2063 QWAGMALELAESS
+2063 QWAGMALELAGSS
-2076 PVFAVR
+2076 PAFAAR

-2087 AALDSFVDWSL
+2087 LALAPFVDWSL
-2098 RDVLADAG
+2098 RDVLADAE

-2131 FGVVPAAVVGHSQ
+2131 FGVVPDAVVGHSQ

-2154 ALSIEDGARVVALRS
+2154 ALSLEDGARVVALRS
-2169 KAILAL
+2169 RAILAL

-2188 EAVEARL
+2188 AAVEARL
-2195 TGGLSIA
+2195 TDGLSIA

-2213 GEPGA
+2213 GAPAA
-2218 LDALLAACEADGV
+2218 LDALVAACEADGV

-2240 ASHSPQV
+2240 ASHSAQV

-2264 TGDIPFFST
+2264 AGDIAFFST
-2273 VTGSRLDGA
+2273 VTGTWLDGA
-2282 ELDAGYWYTN
+2282 ELDARYWYTN

-2310 FGTFVESSPH
+2310 FATFVESSPH
-2320 PVLTMAIGETDGVE
+2320 PVLTTAIGEAEGVE

-2350 RALGEA
+2350 RSLGEA
-2356 HVRGVPVDWTPAFPG
+2356 HVRGVAVDWTPAFPG
-2371 ARRVELPTYA
+2371 AHRIELPTYA

-2389 DAGTTTQTAADP
+2389 DAGTAAADP

-2410 DGLDLAAVAGTLDV
+2410 DGLDLDTVAGTLDV

-2437 TRWRERARA
+2437 TRWRDRARV

-2453 RYRIEWKPVS
+2453 RYRIEWKPVAAPS
-2463 TPDAPELSGRWLVV
+2463 SPELSGRWLVI
-2477 VPPGHDDAGVPG
+2477 VPAGHDDAGVPE
-2489 ALAAHGAEPVVTTD
+2489 ALAAHGAEPVVTSEFTGAEG
-2503 FADLHGYAGVV
+2503 FAGVV

-2521 RADPEADF
+2521 TG
-2529 LPAGATANLA
+2529 GAVANLA
-2539 LAQAMAESGVETPL
+2539 LAQAMADAPL
-2553 WLLTRGA
+2553 WLLTRGG
-2560 VVAGDIRPAQAMTWG
+2560 VTGDDIRPAQAMTWG
-2575 LGRVIGLELPAIWGG
+2575 LGRVIGLERPEIWGG
-2590 LLDLPAEPATTT
+2590 LVDLPAEPDAKTG
-2602 AAALAAALSGVDA
+2602 ALLAAALSGVDD

-2635 FTPAAQRWKPRGTVL
+2635 FTPPAQRWKPRGTVL
-2650 VTGGTGALGGH
+2650 ITGGTGALGGH
-2661 VARRLAADGAAHLV
+2661 VARRLAADGAEHLV

-2681 PDAPGAAELAAELE
+2681 PDAPGAAELEAELS

-2703 AACDVADRDALAA
+2703 AACDVADRAALSA
-2716 LLAELDEPVRAVVHA
+2716 LLADLDEPVRAVVHA
-2731 AGLPQATPVLTT
+2731 AGLPQATPVLDTT
-2743 TPAEFAA
+2743 AAEFAH

-2760 HLDEL
+2760 NLDEL

-2786 GQGAYGA
+2786 GQGAYAA

-2851 LCQALDAGD
+2851 LCQALDARE

-2887 DLPEVQALLEASE
+2887 DLPEVRALAET
-2900 EPEPARPALAR
+2900 PETPERPALAR

-2917 EAEARRLLLDLVRSQ
+2917 EAEGRRLLLDIVRGQ
-2932 AAAVLGHDSAT
+2932 AASVLGHDSAT

-2963 VRNRINAA
+2963 VRNRITAA
-2971 TGLTLPATLVFDH
+2971 TGLVLPATLVFDH
-2984 PTPAA
+2984 PNPAA
-2989 LADELH
+2989 LAAELH
-2995 RLLLGRTGTAVVTSA
+2995 RLLLGRTGTAVVTAA

-3042 GVDALTEFPADRGWD
+3042 GVDALTAFPADRGWD

-3069 GGFVA
+3069 GGFLA
-3074 GAAEFDAGFFGI
+3074 DAAEFDAAFFGI

-3110 RAGLDPATLR
+3110 RAGLDPAALR
-3120 GSRTGVFVGASSS
+3120 GSATGVFVGASSS
-3133 GYGANLE
+3133 GYGAGFE
-3140 QGPSG
+3140 PG

-3178 ACSSALVAMHLAAQS
+3178 ACSSALVAMHLAAQA

-3209 MAKPM
+3209 MAEPM

-3226 GDGRCKAFAD
+3226 SDGRCKAFAD

-3252 ERLSDAQRNGHSVLA
+3252 ERLSDAERNGHQVLA

-3304 TTSDVDAVEAHGTG
+3304 STSDVDAVEAHGTG

-3338 DEPLWL
+3338 ETPLWL

-3370 RHGVLPRTLHVDA
+3370 RHGILPRTLHVDT
-3383 PSAQVDWS
+3383 PSSQVDWS

-3400 ARGWPERDR
+3400 ARDWPDRDR

-3430 QAPAG
+3430 QAPGVA
-3435 SPQPEPE
+3435 PQPEPG
-3442 PTDALLPWVL
+3442 PTDALLPFVL
-3452 SAHDE
+3452 SAHDD
-3457 AALTAL
+3457 AALDAL
-3463 TAQVRELDANPVDL
+3463 IAWLPDANPVDV
-3477 GFSLATTRARLDHR
+3477 GFSLATTRARLGRR
-3491 AVLLGSDVITGTA
+3491 AVLLGEDVVTGTA

-3519 QRAGMGRGLHDRFA
+3519 QRAGMGLELYERFP
-3533 VYAEA
+3533 VYASA
-3538 FDAVLAHFGPQLRE
+3538 FDAVLAHFPGLRP
-3552 AFGDPELLD
+3552 AFDDAELLD

-3580 AESFGVRPDFVAG
+3580 VESFGVRPDFVAG

-3608 SLEDACRLVAARAS
+3608 SLEDACRLVSARAS
-3622 LMQALPA
+3622 LMQALPP

-3638 SEADV
+3638 PESEIV
-3643 LSVVDGCDGVSVAAV
+3643 LTEGVSLAAV
-3658 NGPSS
+3658 NGPES
-3663 VVLSGVEAVVL
+3663 VVISGDEAAVL
-3674 DIAAGF
+3674 AIAAQF
-3680 AADGVKTKRLTVSH
+3680 PKTKRLKVSH

-3709 AVAETLT
+3709 AVAESLT
-3716 HHPAE
+3716 YHRPT

-3738 DYWVRHVREAVR
+3738 DYWVRHVRETVR
-3750 FADGVS
+3750 FADGVE
-3756 TLRAAGVGIFLEL
+3756 TLKSAGVGVFLEL

-3776 ALVDGTAVPALR
+3776 AMVDGTAVPALR
-3788 RDRDDERAL
+3788 RDRSEERAL
-3797 LTALSTVHVHGVDV
+3797 LTALSTAHVHGVEV
-3811 DWAAFFPGGRR
+3811 DWTPFFSGGRR
-3822 IALPTYPFQRERYWP
+3822 IDLPTYPFQRERYWP
-3837 RPVAARGDL
+3837 RAGAARGDL
-3846 GAVGV
+3846 GAAGV

-3861 AVELAGDEGTVLSG
+3861 AVDLADGEGTVLTG

-3890 SGTVLLPGTAL
+3890 SGTVLVPGTAL
-3901 LELVVQAGDQTGCA
+3901 LELVVQAGDQVGCT
-3915 VVDELTFAAPLVLPA
+3915 VVDELTFAAPLVVPG
-3930 RGAVTVQVSAGPAG
+3930 RGAVTVQVSAGPA
-3944 PDGRRP
+3944 DAAGRRP
-3950 ITVSSRPAGSDAD
+3950 IAVHSRAADAE
-3963 WTRHATGS
+3963 WTPHATGS
-3971 VSRAALSRESAA
+3971 VSPTPLPRETGA
-3983 EWPPP
+3983 EWPPR
-3988 GAEPVDIT
+3988 GAEPVDI
-3996 ALYPRL
+3996 AGLYPRL
-4002 AAMGFAYGD
+4002 AAMGFRYGE

-4020 RDGTE
+4020 RDGTD
-4025 VFAEVA
+4025 VYAEVA

-4041 ALHPALL
+4041 AVHPALL

-4080 TGATELRVR
+4080 AGATELRVR

-4114 SLLLRP
+4114 SLLLRAL
-4120 VAAPDT
+4120 AAPAET
-4126 IPDTLFEQVWTP
+4126 VPDTLFEQVWTP
-4138 VTADPAASST
+4138 VTADPAAT
-4148 DLVFESV
+4148 AADLVFAPV
-4155 TGGDDP
+4155 TGEDVH
-4161 EAVQRTT
+4161 ETTIEVLQR
-4168 GQVLELLQSWL
+4168 LQSWL
-4179 AGERPGR
+4179 AEERPGR

-4202 AAGGLVRSAQTE
+4202 AAGGLVRSAQSE
-4214 HPGRFLLV
+4214 HPGRFLLA
-4222 DVDDDPRSL
+4222 DVDDDPRSQA
-4231 DLLSTV
+4231 LLSTM
-4237 DAFGEPQ
+4237 DTFGEPQ
-4244 LALREGIASAP
+4244 LTLREGTASAP
-4255 RLVRAT
+4255 RLRRASAL
-4261 GMPLKPPAAGS
+4261 PLTPPAAAT
-4272 WRLVTTGTGTTD
+4272 WQLVTTGTGTTD
-4284 GLALTEAAEAPLGE
+4284 GLALAGTAEAPLGE
-4298 RDVRI
+4298 REVRI

-4333 AGVVVEA
+4333 AGVVVEI
-4340 GRGVS
+4340 GSGVRD
-4345 NLAVGD
+4345 LAVGD

-4361 GPRAV
+4361 GPRAGT
-4366 ADAHRLAPIPAGWT
+4366 DARRLARIPARWT

-4403 LSAGQSVLVHAAAG
+4403 LRAGQSVLVHAAAG

-4437 ASESKHAV
+4437 ASEGKHNV

-4459 RTLDFRDKFGSVDVV
+4459 RTLDFRERFGPVDVV
-4474 LNSLTGPFID
+4474 LNSLTGPFVD

-4492 GGRFVELG
+4492 GGQFVELG
-4500 KTDVREGPGYH
+4500 KTDVREGPDYH
-4511 TFDLGDPGPDRIAA
+4511 RFDLGDPGPDRIAA

-4543 LRAWELGR
+4543 VRAWELGR

-4558 VSQAKHVGKNV
+4558 VSQARHVGKNV
-4569 LTLPRPEPV
+4569 LTLPRPEPA

-4595 RHLARRPGVR
+4595 RHLARRPEVR
-4605 RLVLVSRRGPD
+4605 RLVLVSRRGPA
-4616 APGAAGLRE
+4616 APGAAALRE
-4625 ELTALGVEA
+4625 ELTALGAEA
-4634 IVVAGDVAEPGCA
+4634 TVVAGDVAEPGFV
-4647 ADVLREIPAGPPLIG
+4647 ADVLREIPAGQPLIG
-4662 VVHAAGILDD
+4662 VVHAAGVLDD

-4698 RLTRDHDLAWFV
+4698 RLSRDHDLAWFV
-4710 LFSSVAGIVGAA
+4710 LFSSVAGIVGAP

-4735 ALAARRRSRGLP
+4735 ALAVRRRSAGLP

-4753 GQWALGSAMTGKLG
+4753 GQWALSSAMTGKLG
-4767 ERDRGRIERAG
+4767 ERDRGRIERSG

-4788 VALDAAIGL
+4788 AAMDAAIGL

-4804 LRLDLAALRT
+4804 LRLDFAALR
-4814 ADDLA
+4814 AAGDLA
-4819 PLWRGLVRTPVRRVA
+4819 PLWRGLVRAPVRRA
-4834 RAAVAEDGWAGLDP
+4834 AAAAVVDDGWTGLDP
-4848 EEARGKLLDLV
+4848 EEARRRLLELV

-4864 AVLGHASPDAVE
+4864 AVLGHASPEAVD
-4876 PGRAFKDTGFDSLT
+4876 PAKAFKDTGFDSLT
-4890 AVELR
+4890 SVELR
-4895 NRLATATGRA
+4895 NRLATALGRT

-4913 YPNPEALAGFL
+4913 YPTPEALARFL
-4924 YGDLAGTAPAAAA
+4924 HGESAGAA
-4937 VVPAPRAAG
+4937 VVPAVRVPA

-4954 MSCRF
+4954 MSCRY
-4959 PGDVDSADAL
+4959 PGDVDSPDAL
-4969 WRLVAEGRDAIGGFP
+4969 WRLVVEGRDAIGGFP
-4984 ADRGW
+4984 DDRGW

-5006 ATGGGF
+5006 AKGGGF
-5012 LPGAARFDAA
+5012 LPGAAHFDAA

-5040 LLEVSWEAFERAG
+5040 LLEVSWEAVERAG

-5073 GYAAGR
+5073 GYAAG
-5079 APAADGVEGH
+5079 APAGAEGH

-5132 ALRQGECDL
+5132 ALRHGECDL

-5180 TGWSEGAGLVVLER
+5180 TGWSEGAGMVVLER

-5236 AALANAGLAPS
+5236 AALADAGLSTA

-5271 ATYGQDRDEPLWLG
+5271 ATYGQDRSAPLWLG

-5305 MVMAMRHGV
+5305 MVQALRHGV

-5319 HVDTPSTRVDW
+5319 HVDAPSTRVDW
-5330 ASGAVELL
+5330 TSGAVELL
-5338 TEQRPWPATGRPRR
+5338 TEQRPWPAVDRPRR
-5352 AGVSAFGISGTNAH
+5352 AAVSAFGISGTNAH
-5366 AILELPA
+5366 AILELPP
-5373 EPAPAPVVTPEPPVV
+5373 EPAPASAPVAAVPEPPVV

-5403 ARKLAAVDASP
+5403 ARKLVR
-5414 TAIAGA
+5414 A
-5420 LLARARFD
+5420 LSA
-5428 DRAVV
+5428 DR
-5433 LGGSRAE
+5433 
-5440 LLDGLHALAAGEP
+5440 EP
-5453 APGVVRGTAS
+5453 AQA
-5463 SGRLAVLFTGQGAQR
+5463 
-5478 TGMGRELYDRY
+5478 RES
-5489 PVYAEAFDAICAE
+5489 E
-5502 FTVPVRDVVFGD
+5502 
-5514 APGLDETGFTQP
+5514 
-5526 ALFAVEVALYRLF
+5526 
-5539 ESWGVRPAFVAGH
+5539 
-5552 SIGELAAAHVA
+5552 VA
-5563 GVFSL
+5563 GVSP
-5568 EDACLLVSAR
+5568 V
-5578 AALMQ
+5578 
-5583 ALPKGGAMVSIAAP
+5583 GA
-5597 ESAVLPLLGGR
+5597 
-5608 VAIAAVNGPASV
+5608 
-5620 VVSGD
+5620 
-5625 EPEVL
+5625 EP
-5630 AVAAEFAERG
+5630 
-5640 VRTKRL
+5640 
-5646 SVSHAFHSPHLD
+5646 
-5658 PMLDEFR
+5658 
-5665 AAADKVTYH
+5665 
-5674 PAEIPVISNVSGALA
+5674 ALA
-5689 EPFTADYWVRH
+5689 EV
-5700 VREAVRFADG
+5700 
-5710 VAALEAEGAR
+5710 
-5720 FFLELGPDGVL
+5720 
-5731 SSMARDS
+5731 RDS
-5738 VSGAAVV
+5738 AVAGVSPV
-5745 VPSLRRDRPD
+5745 
-5755 GEAAL
+5755 
-5760 TALATLFAN
+5760 
-5769 GASADLA
+5769 
-5776 AVFGPTGRV
+5776 
-5785 NLPTYAFQH
+5785 
-5794 EHYWLEA
+5794 
-5801 AAPAPAA
+5801 
-5808 DTAFWSAVDREDV
+5808 
-5821 GELAGALAIDEDQRA
+5821 
-5836 SLTALL
+5836 
-5842 PALSSWRRQHAEE
+5842 
-5855 SAVDGW
+5855 
-5861 RYRVAWEP
+5861 
-5869 ARETGA
+5869 
-5875 APSGTWLLAAPAG
+5875 
-5888 EARLGDQ
+5888 
-5895 VAAALTAHGVAVI
+5895 
-5908 RLDDPSE
+5908 
-5915 ETLAAAAPGADAV
+5915 
-5928 LSLLALTAGT
+5928 GT
-5938 EVVPAGVAATLA
+5938 E
-5950 LLRAVPGIPVWTV
+5950 
-5963 TRGAVAIGRPDPAPD
+5963 
-5978 AVQAQVWGLG
+5978 
-5988 RSAALDRPDGW
+5988 
-5999 GGLIDLP
+5999 
-6006 AEFPE
+6006 
-6011 GPGDGAPRVSPFDVR
+6011 
-6026 TGELLVQA
+6026 
-6034 LADPTEDQVAVR
+6034 
-6046 ADGRFARRL
+6046 
-6055 VPVTGAPAGRPWQ
+6055 
-6068 PRGTVLV
+6068 
-6075 TGGTGALGAH
+6075 
-6085 VARWLATAGAE
+6085 
-6096 RIVLTSRRG
+6096 
-6105 AQAPGAQDLLAELT
+6105 
-6119 GSGAE
+6119 
-6124 VTIVACDVAD
+6124 
-6134 RAALAAVLDELGD
+6134 
-6147 DLTAVVH
+6147 
-6154 AAGAG
+6154 
-6159 GATPLDDPDLGAFA
+6159 
-6173 DILAAKVTGAENLDA
+6173 
-6188 LLGDTELDA
+6188 
-6197 FVLFSS
+6197 
-6203 IAGVW
+6203 
-6208 GSGGQSAYGAANAHL
+6208 
-6223 DALARRRRA
+6223 
-6232 AGRTA
+6232 
-6237 TALAWGPWAD
+6237 
-6247 GGMAADH
+6247 
-6254 DAEDYLRRRGLT
+6254 
-6266 PLRPA
+6266 PA
-6271 LAVRALAGAVGRD
+6271 LAEVRD
-6284 ETTLTLADVDW
+6284 
-6295 TRFVPAFTSARPS
+6295 
-6308 SLLLGVPEARR
+6308 
-6319 VLEAAAEVPA
+6319 
-6329 SDDLREKL
+6329 
-6337 AGLSEAEAERAL
+6337 
-6349 LGLVRTEAAVAL
+6349 
-6361 GHRGA
+6361 
-6366 DAVAA
+6366 
-6371 ARPFTEL
+6371 
-6378 GFDSLTSVEFRN
+6378 
-6390 RLAAAAGVALP
+6390 
-6401 ATVVFD
+6401 
-6407 HPTPAALAAHLL
+6407 
-6419 DVLRPGAAADPEEA
+6419 
-6433 RIRAALA
+6433 
-6440 TVPLARFRDAGL
+6440 
-6452 MTALLELAGL
+6452 
-6462 DAADGG
+6462 
-6468 DTGAVDDLDAEALV
+6468 
-6482 RLALDGTDSR
+6482 

>member
-13 LAAADL
+13 LATADL

-30 ARNTEPI
+30 ARETEPI

-50 ETPEA
+50 DTPEA
-55 LWRLVSEGGDVIGD
+55 LWRLVSEGEDVIGD

-140 PRTLRSSRTGVF
+140 PRTLKSSRTGVF

-159 YAPSSHKV
+159 YAPSSHRV

-222 ECTLALAGGVT
+222 ECSLALAGGVT

-274 LVLERLSDAQRNG
+274 LVLERLSDAQRLG

-358 YGRGRSPERPLWL
+358 YGRGRSPEQPLWL

-388 GVLKAVLALQ
+388 GVMKAVLALR

-424 LDGDVEWPERDHPRR
+424 LDTGVEWPSRDHPRR

-460 PAEPAE
+460 PVEPAS
-466 PAPVPGVVPWVVS
+466 PAPMPAAVPWVLS

-488 QAATLVS
+488 QAALLS
-495 GVDGLGLPEVGYS
+495 DVDDMRLPEVGYS
-508 LAVTRARF
+508 LAVTRSRF
-516 EHRAVVVGRDRA
+516 EHRAVVVGHDRA
-528 ELLRGLAAVAAGTP
+528 ELRRGLAAVAAGTP
-542 DDSVVSGIAGKPG
+542 DDAVVSGVAGKPG

-579 PVFAARLDECA
+579 PVFSARLDECGG
-590 AALAS
+590 ALAS
-595 FVDWS
+595 FVDWD
-600 LREVLADAEALAR
+600 LRDVLADAEALTR

-624 MVSLAQLWRSY
+624 MVSMAELWRSY
-635 GVVPD
+635 GVVPE

-652 AVVAGALS
+652 AVVSGALS

-691 ETVEARLT
+691 EAVEARLT

-712 VVVSGDRGALD
+712 VVVSGVPDALD
-723 ALIASCEADGVRAK
+723 ALMASCEADGVRAK

-756 LLTVLAPI
+756 LRSVLAPI
-764 APRTAETGFFS
+764 TPRTAETGFFS

-787 DAGYWYTNLRGTVL
+787 DAEYWYTNLRGTVL
-801 LDDAVRA
+801 FDDAVRA

-840 RRGDGGLARFQL
+840 RRGDGGLARFQRAL
-852 ALGEAHCAGVEVGW
+852 AEAHCAGVPVDW
-866 TPAFPGASRVD
+866 TPAFPGAGRVD
-877 LPTYA
+877 LPTYP
-882 FQRDSFWLR
+882 FQRESFWLR
-891 TEDGHGGEAAPA
+891 TTDHGGEAPA
-903 DARFWDVVDR
+903 DAGFWDVVDR
-913 DDPAGF
+913 DDPADL
-919 AGALGVAVDAPLDE
+919 AGTLGVAVDAPLDE
-933 VLPALAQ
+933 VLPALAA
-940 WRRRRQI
+940 WRRRRAT

-960 KPADLPAATP
+960 QPADLPAATP

-976 VRGEDGTGQD
+976 VRGEDGGGQD
-986 VVDALARTADVVTS
+986 VVDTLARTAEVVTL
-1000 TLTPGTDRA
+1000 TLTGTDRA
-1009 GLAERLT
+1009 ALAERLT

-1022 VSLLAADERPH
+1022 LSLLAADERPH
-1033 PEFPDS
+1033 PDFPES

-1075 DALPGLEQSL
+1075 DELPGLEQSL

-1102 GLVDLTAEPGPAEL
+1102 GLIDLTPEPGAAEL
-1116 DQLGRILA
+1116 DRLGRILA
-1124 ARGDEDQVAVRP
+1124 ARGAEDQLAVRP
-1136 GGLRVRRLLAAGRG
+1136 GGLRVRRLRTAGRSDR
-1150 EAPRHWRPEGTVL
+1150 PRPWRPEGTVL

-1183 ATHLVLTG
+1183 APHLVLTG

-1199 AAELAAELEAL
+1199 ARELAAELEAL

-1227 AALLADLGEPVRA
+1227 AALLAGLAEPVRS

-1247 VELLPVTETTLPGF
+1247 VELLPVAETTLPGF

-1282 LDAFVLFSSIAGVWG
+1282 LDRFVLFSSIAGVWG

-1310 LDTLAEQ
+1310 LDTLAER

-1336 DIEGRGGMSEGVDS
+1336 DIEGRGGMSEGVDA

-1376 DETFVVLADVDW
+1376 DEPFVVLADVDW
-1388 ARFMPVFTAGRARPL
+1388 ARFLPVFTAGRARPL
-1403 FDDLPP
+1403 FDDLPQA
-1409 VRRLR
+1409 RRSP
-1414 EATKAPAVETTP
+1414 EAPAPEATP
-1426 LAAQLAG
+1426 LAQQLAG
-1433 LSAGEA
+1433 LSGGDAD
-1439 GRVLLELVRAQAAAV
+1439 RVLLDLVRAQAAAV

-1498 VFDHPTPLRLAAHLK
+1498 VFDHPTPLRLAAHLR
-1513 DAALGTRTGPA
+1513 DTVLGTAAAPA
-1524 TVTRV
+1524 VTRV
-1529 AAADDP
+1529 PTAADEP
-1535 IAVIGMGCRYPGGV
+1535 IAIIGMGCRYPGGV

-1565 ISGFPTDRGWDL
+1565 VSGFPTDRGWDL
-1577 AKLFGGSDTDE
+1577 AKLFGGPDE

-1602 VAEFDAGFFGI
+1602 VADFDAGFFGI

-1627 LLEIAWETVEHAGID
+1627 LLEIAWETIEHAGID

-1658 YQDYHARMREIPDG
+1658 YQDYHARMRSIPDG

-1697 GPAITIDAACSSSL
+1697 GPALTVDAACSSSL

-1736 MVTPASFTAFS
+1736 MVTPSSLTAFS

-1859 TYGQDRDEPLWLGSL
+1859 TYGQDRSTPLWLGSL

-1882 AAAGVAGVI
+1882 AAAGVAGLI

-1902 PRTLHAETPSSH
+1902 PRTLHAETPSPH

-1919 GAVRLLDEPRP
+1919 GAVRLLDQPHA
-1930 WERPRPRRAAISSFG
+1930 WERPRPRRAAVSSFG

-1950 AHVILEQGDVT
+1950 AHVILEQGD
-1961 GAGPTPEPSVVPWVL
+1961 AGPAPTPEPAVVPWVL
-1976 SAKTP
+1976 SAKST
-1981 EALRA
+1981 EALQA
-1986 QAVALQQRAAGHHPA
+1986 QAAALRDRAVEGSVA
-2001 DIAFSL
+2001 DVAFSL
-2007 ATSRTAFPHRAVVTG
+2007 VSSRTGFPYRAVVTG
-2022 AGRDALLAG
+2022 DRSALSDG

-2036 EDLPAPNVVTGTAAP
+2036 EGLSAPNVVTGTVAP

-2076 PVFAVR
+2076 PVFRAR

-2087 AALDSFVDWSL
+2087 SVLASFVDWSL
-2098 RDVLADAG
+2098 PDVLADAG
-2106 ALTRVDVVQPALWAV
+2106 ALMRVDVVQPALWAV

-2131 FGVVPAAVVGHSQ
+2131 FGVVPEAVVGHSQ

-2154 ALSIEDGARVVALRS
+2154 ALSLEDGARVVALRS

-2175 AGGGGMVSVAAPL
+2175 AGGGGMVSVAASP

-2195 TGGLSIA
+2195 TKGLSIA

-2213 GEPGA
+2213 GEPAA

-2240 ASHSPQV
+2240 ASHSAQV
-2247 EQLRA
+2247 EQLHA

-2264 TGDIPFFST
+2264 TGDVPFFST
-2273 VTGSRLDGA
+2273 VTGTWLDGA

-2297 RLDVAVRTLAAEG
+2297 RLDFAVTTLAAEG
-2310 FGTFVESSPH
+2310 FATFVEASPH
-2320 PVLTMAIGETDGVE
+2320 PVLTTAIGETEGVE

-2350 RALGEA
+2350 RSLGEA
-2356 HVRGVPVDWTPAFPG
+2356 HVRGVTVDWTPAFPG
-2371 ARRVELPTYA
+2371 AHRVELPTYA

-2389 DAGTTTQTAADP
+2389 DAGTAAADP

-2410 DGLDLAAVAGTLDV
+2410 DGLDLDAVASTLDV
-2424 EPGSTLAEVLPAL
+2424 APGSTLAEVLAAL
-2437 TRWRERARA
+2437 TRWRDRART

-2453 RYRIEWKPVS
+2453 RYRVEWKPVA
-2463 TPDAPELSGRWLVV
+2463 TPSAPELSGRWLVV
-2477 VPPGHDDAGVPG
+2477 VPGDDDAGVPA
-2489 ALAAHGAEPVVTTD
+2489 ALAAHGAEPVVTSEC
-2503 FADLHGYAGVV
+2503 AGVEGYTGVV

-2521 RADPEADF
+2521 T
-2529 LPAGATANLA
+2529 AGATANLA
-2539 LAQAMAESGVETPL
+2539 LAQAMAGSGTPL
-2553 WLLTRGA
+2553 WLLTRGG
-2560 VVAGDIRPAQAMTWG
+2560 VTGDGISPAQAMTWG
-2575 LGRVIGLELPAIWGG
+2575 LGRVIGLELPGSWGG
-2590 LLDLPAEPATTT
+2590 LVDLPAEADAAT
-2602 AAALAAALSGVDA
+2602 ASLLAAALSGVDA

-2635 FTPAAQRWKPRGTVL
+2635 FTPPARRWKPRGTVL
-2650 VTGGTGALGGH
+2650 ITGGTGALGGH
-2661 VARRLAADGAAHLV
+2661 VARRLAADGAGHLV

-2681 PDAPGAAELAAELE
+2681 PDAPGAADLEAELS

-2703 AACDVADRDALAA
+2703 AACDVADRSALAA
-2716 LLAELDEPVRAVVHA
+2716 LLAGLDEPVRAVFHA
-2731 AGLPQATPVLTT
+2731 AGLPQATPVVETT
-2743 TPAEFAA
+2743 AAEFAA
-2750 VIGGKVAGAR
+2750 VIEGKVAGAR
-2760 HLDEL
+2760 NLDEL

-2851 LCQALDAGD
+2851 LCQALDASE

-2887 DLPEVQALLEASE
+2887 DIPEVQALLAE
-2900 EPEPARPALAR
+2900 EPEVARPALAR
-2911 RVAELG
+2911 RIAGLG
-2917 EAEARRLLLDLVRSQ
+2917 ETEARRLLLDLVRGQ
-2932 AAAVLGHDSAT
+2932 AASVLGHDSPA

-2984 PTPAA
+2984 PNPAA
-2989 LADELH
+2989 LAGELH
-2995 RLLLGRTGTAVVTSA
+2995 RLLLGRTETAVVTA
-3010 AATDEPIAIVA
+3010 AAPVDEPIAVVA

-3057 LASFGDAEFAEV
+3057 LASFGDADLAGV

-3074 GAAEFDAGFFGI
+3074 GAADFDAGFFGI

-3110 RAGLDPATLR
+3110 RAGLDPAGLR
-3120 GSRTGVFVGASSS
+3120 GSRTGVFVGASTS
-3133 GYGANLE
+3133 GYGAGLE
-3140 QGPSG
+3140 PG

-3193 LRQGECSLA
+3193 LRQGECTLA

-3226 GDGRCKAFAD
+3226 ADGRVKAFAD

-3246 VGLVLL
+3246 AGLILL
-3252 ERLSDAQRNGHSVLA
+3252 ERLSDAQRNGHPILA
-3267 VVRGSAVNQ
+3267 VLRGSAVNQ

-3283 SAPNGPSQ
+3283 SAPNGPAQ

-3304 TTSDVDAVEAHGTG
+3304 STSDVDAVEAHGTG

-3338 DEPLWL
+3338 STPLWL

-3361 GVIKTVEAL
+3361 GVIKTVLAL
-3370 RHGVLPRTLHVDA
+3370 RHGLLPRTLHVDT
-3383 PSAQVDWS
+3383 PSSQVDWS
-3391 AGAVELLTE
+3391 VGAVELLTE
-3400 ARGWPERDR
+3400 ARDWPDLDR

-3420 SGTNVHTILE
+3420 SGTNVHAILE
-3430 QAPAG
+3430 QAPGVAPAPAPP
-3435 SPQPEPE
+3435 S
-3442 PTDALLPWVL
+3442 TDALLPWVL

-3457 AALTAL
+3457 RALAAVTE
-3463 TAQVRELDANPVDL
+3463 QVRELAADPVDL
-3477 GFSLATTRARLDHR
+3477 GFSLATTRGRLDHR
-3491 AVLLGSDVITGTA
+3491 AVLLGDDVITGKA
-3504 DPDALLAVLFTGQGA
+3504 DPDAVLAVLFTGQGA
-3519 QRAGMGRGLHDRFA
+3519 QRAGMGRELYERFP
-3533 VYAEA
+3533 VYASA
-3538 FDAVLAHFGPQLRE
+3538 FDAVLAHFGPELRA
-3552 AFGDPELLD
+3552 AFDDQDLLD
-3561 RTEFTQPALFAVE
+3561 RTEHTQPALFAVE

-3580 AESFGVRPDFVAG
+3580 VSSWGVRPDFVAG

-3638 SEADV
+3638 SEAEV
-3643 LSVVDGCDGVSVAAV
+3643 LSAVDGCDGVAIAAV

-3663 VVLSGVEAVVL
+3663 VVISGVSAVVL

-3680 AADGVKTKRLTVSH
+3680 AADGVQTKRLAVSH
-3694 AFHSPLMDPMLAEFR
+3694 AFHSPLMDPMLSEFR

-3716 HHPAE
+3716 YHPAE
-3721 IPVISNVSGA
+3721 IPVLSNVSGA
-3731 LAEPFTA
+3731 LASAFTA
-3738 DYWVRHVREAVR
+3738 EYWVRHVREAVR

-3756 TLRAAGVGIFLEL
+3756 TLRAAGVGVFLEL
-3769 GPDGVLS
+3769 GPDAVLS
-3776 ALVDGTAVPALR
+3776 ALVDGVAASALR
-3788 RDRDDERAL
+3788 RNRSEERAL
-3797 LTALSTVHVHGVDV
+3797 LSAVSTAHVHGIDV

-3822 IALPTYPFQRERYWP
+3822 IDLPTYPFQRERYWP
-3837 RPVAARGDL
+3837 RPGAARGDL
-3846 GAVGV
+3846 GAAGV
-3851 GALEHPLLGA
+3851 GSLEHPLLAA
-3861 AVELAGDEGTVLSG
+3861 AVELADGEGTVLSG

-3890 SGTVLLPGTAL
+3890 AGTVLLPGTAL
-3901 LELVVQAGDQTGCA
+3901 LELAVQAGDQVGCP

-3930 RGAVTVQVSAGPAG
+3930 HGAVTVQVSAGQAD

-3950 ITVSSRPAGSDAD
+3950 ITVSSRPAGSDAA

-3971 VSRAALSRESAA
+3971 VSRAAVSREAA
-3983 EWPPP
+3983 TQWPPPEAGPGQVAATQWPPPEAGPGQAAGAEGPSREAGPGQLAVTQWPPP
-3988 GAEPVDIT
+3988 GAEVVDLDP
-3996 ALYPRL
+3996 LYPRL
-4002 AAMGFAYGD
+4002 DAMGFRYGA
-4011 AFGGLTRVW
+4011 AFNGLTRVW
-4020 RDGTE
+4020 RHGT
-4025 VFAEVA
+4025 VLLAEVA
-4031 LPEPFDAAGF
+4031 LPEPFEPTGF
-4041 ALHPALL
+4041 AIHPALL

-4054 LGLGIVT
+4054 LGLGIVI
-4061 PDDGSARVPFS
+4061 PDDGTPRVPFS
-4072 FTRVAVHA
+4072 FTRAAIHA

-4089 LSPAGENAVAL
+4089 LSPAGDNAVAL
-4100 TAWDATGAP
+4100 AAWDAAGTP

-4114 SLLLRP
+4114 ELLLRP
-4120 VAAPDT
+4120 VAPAVAT
-4126 IPDTLFEQVWTP
+4126 TPDTLFEQTWTE
-4138 VTADPAASST
+4138 VTADPRAPREE
-4148 DLVFESV
+4148 LVFAPV
-4155 TGGDDP
+4155 TGSDVY
-4161 EAVQRTT
+4161 EATAH
-4168 GQVLELLQSWL
+4168 VLDTLQTRL
-4179 AGERPGR
+4179 AEDRPGR
-4186 LVFVTRGAAD
+4186 LVVVTRGALD

-4202 AAGGLVRSAQTE
+4202 AAGGLVRSAQSE

-4222 DVDDDPRSL
+4222 DVDDDPRSQA
-4231 DLLSTV
+4231 LLSEV
-4237 DAFGEPQ
+4237 DTYGEPQ
-4244 LALREGIASAP
+4244 LTIREGTVTAP

-4261 GMPLKPPAAGS
+4261 GLPLTPTGDH
-4272 WRLVTTGTGTTD
+4272 WRLTTTGTGTAD
-4284 GLALTEAAEAPLGE
+4284 GLTLVATAETAEAPLGGN
-4298 RDVRI
+4298 DVRI

-4333 AGVVVEA
+4333 AGVVVEVGA
-4340 GRGVS
+4340 DVGD
-4345 NLAVGD
+4345 LAPGD

-4361 GPRAV
+4361 APRAV
-4366 ADAHRLAPIPAGWT
+4366 ADARRLAPIPAGWT
-4380 FAEAATVP
+4380 FPEAATVP
-4388 VAFVTAYYGLFDLGG
+4388 VAFVTAYYGLFDLAG
-4403 LSAGQSVLVHAAAG
+4403 LEAGQSVLIHAAAG

-4437 ASESKHAV
+4437 ASERKHAV
-4445 LRELGLDDAHLASS
+4445 LRGLGLDDTHLASS
-4459 RTLDFRDKFGSVDVV
+4459 RTLDFRDKFPSVDVV
-4474 LNSLTGPFID
+4474 LNSLTGPFTD
-4484 ASLELLAP
+4484 ASVELLAP

-4500 KTDVREGPGYH
+4500 KTDVREGH
-4511 TFDLGDPGPDRIAA
+4511 HAFDLGDPGPDRIAA

-4538 LTPLP
+4538 LAPLP
-4543 LRAWELGR
+4543 LRAWDLGR

-4569 LTLPRPEPV
+4569 LMLPRPEPE

-4605 RLVLVSRRGPD
+4605 RLVLVSRRGAD
-4616 APGAAGLRE
+4616 APGAAGLCE
-4625 ELTALGVEA
+4625 ELTGLGVEA
-4634 IVVAGDVAEPGCA
+4634 IVVAGDVAEPGFV
-4647 ADVLREIPAGPPLIG
+4647 ADVLRGIPAEAPLIG

-4687 RAKVDGASALD
+4687 RAKVDGASALG
-4698 RLTRDHDLAWFV
+4698 RLARDHDLAWFV

-4735 ALAARRRSRGLP
+4735 ALAAQRRSQGLP

-4767 ERDRGRIERAG
+4767 ERDRERIGRSG

-4788 VALDAAIGL
+4788 AALDAAIGL

-4804 LRLDLAALRT
+4804 MRLDLAALR
-4814 ADDLA
+4814 AAGDLA
-4819 PLWRGLVRTPVRRVA
+4819 PLWRGLVRTPVRR
-4834 RAAVAEDGWAGLDP
+4834 AAVAAVAGESWAGLDP
-4848 EEARGKLLDLV
+4848 EDAREKLLDLV

-4864 AVLGHASPDAVE
+4864 AVLGHASPDTVDPA
-4876 PGRAFKDTGFDSLT
+4876 RAFKDAGFDSLT

-4895 NRLATATGRA
+4895 NRLATATGRT

-4913 YPNPEALAGFL
+4913 YPNPAALAGFL
-4924 YGDLAGTAPAAAA
+4924 LAGTKPAAAPVA
-4937 VVPAPRAAG
+4937 RVTD

-4959 PGDVDSADAL
+4959 PGGVDSADAL
-4969 WRLVAEGRDAIGGFP
+4969 WQLVAEGRDAIGGFP

-5012 LPGAARFDAA
+5012 LPGAAQFDAA

-5040 LLEVSWEAFERAG
+5040 LLEVSWEAIERAG
-5053 IDPGTLRGSNT
+5053 VDPGTLRGSNT

-5073 GYAAGR
+5073 GYAAG

-5132 ALRQGECDL
+5132 ALRAGECDL
-5141 ALAGGVAV
+5141 ALAGGVAI

-5180 TGWSEGAGLVVLER
+5180 TGWSEGAGMVVLER

-5236 AALANAGLAPS
+5236 AALASAGLTPS
-5247 DVDVVEAHGTGTTLG
+5247 DVDAVEAHGTGTTLG

-5271 ATYGQDRDEPLWLG
+5271 ATYGQDRSTPLWLG

-5305 MVMAMRHGV
+5305 MVLAMRHGV

-5319 HVDTPSTRVDW
+5319 HVDAPSTRVDW

-5338 TEQRPWPATGRPRR
+5338 TEQRPWPAADRPRR

-5373 EPAPAPVVTPEPPVV
+5373 EPAPAPATVPEPPVF

-5403 ARKLAAVDASP
+5403 ARKLAAVDAAP
-5414 TAIAGA
+5414 AAVAGA
-5420 LLARARFD
+5420 LLTRARFD

-5433 LGGSRAE
+5433 LGSSRAE
-5440 LLDGLHALAAGEP
+5440 LLAGLHALAAGDA

-5463 SGRLAVLFTGQGAQR
+5463 PGKLAVLFTGQGAQR
-5478 TGMGRELYDRY
+5478 IGMGRELYDRY
-5489 PVYAEAFDAICAE
+5489 PVYAEAFDEICAE

-5514 APGLDETGFTQP
+5514 APGLAETGFTQP

-5539 ESWGVRPAFVAGH
+5539 ESWGVRPSFVAGH

-5597 ESAVLPLLGGR
+5597 ESDVRPLLTDR

-5625 EPEVL
+5625 EPDVL
-5630 AVAAEFAERG
+5630 AVAAVFADRG

-5646 SVSHAFHSPHLD
+5646 RVSHAFHSPHLD

-5665 AAADKVTYH
+5665 AAADKVTHH
-5674 PAEIPVISNVSGALA
+5674 PAEIPVLSNVSGALA

-5710 VAALEAEGAR
+5710 ISTLAAAGVGS
-5720 FFLELGPDGVL
+5720 FLELGPDGVL
-5731 SSMARDS
+5731 SSMVRDS
-5738 VSGAAVV
+5738 VPDAVV
-5745 VPSLRRDRPD
+5745 IPSLRRDRPD
-5755 GEAAL
+5755 GAAAV
-5760 TALATLFAN
+5760 TALSTLFAH
-5769 GASADLA
+5769 GLPADLG
-5776 AVFGPTGRV
+5776 AVFGPAGRV
-5785 NLPTYAFQH
+5785 DLPTYAFQH

-5801 AAPAPAA
+5801 AAPAA
-5808 DTAFWSAVDREDV
+5808 DTAFWSAVERADV

-5842 PALSSWRRQHAEE
+5842 PALSSWRRQSGER
-5855 SAVDGW
+5855 SVVDGW

-5869 ARETGA
+5869 ARSTA
-5875 APSGTWLLAAPAG
+5875 ATLPGRWLLAVPPG
-5888 EARLGDQ
+5888 ETVLGDD
-5895 VAAALTAHGVAVI
+5895 VSAALTAHGVAFT
-5908 RLDDPSE
+5908 RLDNPTSGE
-5915 ETLAAAAPGADAV
+5915 LAEAARTADAV
-5928 LSLLALTAGT
+5928 LSLLALTSGPDA
-5938 EVVPAGVAATLA
+5938 VVRPGVAATLE
-5950 LLRAVPGIPVWTV
+5950 LLTAVRELPVWTV
-5963 TRGAVAIGRPDPAPD
+5963 TRGAVAIGHPDPAPD
-5978 AVQAQVWGLG
+5978 AAQAQVWGLG
-5988 RSAALDRPDGW
+5988 RSAALDRPQAW

-6006 AEFPE
+6006 AAGA
-6011 GPGDGAPRVSPFDVR
+6011 GPGRIAG
-6026 TGELLVQA
+6026 LLVEA
-6034 LADPTEDQVAVR
+6034 LADPAEDQVALR

-6055 VPVTGAPAGRPWQ
+6055 VPATGAPTGQPWQ

-6085 VARWLATAGAE
+6085 VARWLATAGAG

-6105 AQAPGAQDLLAELT
+6105 TRAPGAEELATELA
-6119 GSGAE
+6119 GLGAE
-6124 VTIVACDVAD
+6124 VTIAACDVAD
-6134 RAALAAVLDELGD
+6134 RTALAALLDDLRD

-6154 AAGAG
+6154 AAGTG
-6159 GATPLDDPDLGAFA
+6159 GATPLDHPDPGTFA
-6173 DILAAKVTGAENLDA
+6173 EILDAKVTGAENLDA

-6208 GSGGQSAYGAANAHL
+6208 GSGSQAAYGAANAFL
-6223 DALARRRRA
+6223 DALAEQRR
-6232 AGRTA
+6232 GRGLAA

-6254 DAEDYLRRRGLT
+6254 DAEEYLRRRGLT

-6271 LAVRALAGAVGRD
+6271 LAVRAMAAAVGRD

-6308 SLLLGVPEARR
+6308 ALLLGVPAARKVVEAEAPAADLREQLTGADAER
-6319 VLEAAAEVPA
+6319 TLLTLVRAEAAA
-6329 SDDLREKL
+6329 
-6337 AGLSEAEAERAL
+6337 
-6349 LGLVRTEAAVAL
+6349 AL

-6366 DAVAA
+6366 DAVPA

-6390 RLAAAAGVALP
+6390 RLAAAAGVPLP

-6407 HPTPAALAAHLL
+6407 HPTPAALAHHLL
-6419 DVLRPGAAADPEEA
+6419 GVLRPGVAADPEEA
-6433 RIRAALA
+6433 RIREALA

-6462 DAADGG
+6462 DDGE
-6468 DTGAVDDLDAEALV
+6468 TGTDAVDDLDAEALV

>member
-1 MANEDKLRDYLK
+1 
-13 LAAADL
+13 
-19 RQAKQRLRDFE
+19 
-30 ARNTEPI
+30 
-37 AIVGMGCRFPGGI
+37 
-50 ETPEA
+50 
-55 LWRLVSEGGDVIGD
+55 
-69 LPANRDWASLYDPD
+69 
-83 PSRPGTFSMRG
+83 
-94 GAFLHDADR
+94 
-103 FDAGF
+103 
-108 FGISPREA
+108 
-116 LAMDPQQRLL
+116 
-126 LETSWEALERGGID
+126 
-140 PRTLRSSRTGVF
+140 
-152 VGAMQQN
+152 
-159 YAPSSHKV
+159 
-167 PESVEGH
+167 
-174 LLTGTITSVA
+174 
-184 SGRIAYVLGLEGP
+184 
-197 AVTVDTACSSSLVAL
+197 
-212 HWAVQALRRD
+212 
-222 ECTLALAGGVT
+222 
-233 VMATPGILIEL
+233 
-244 SRQRALSPDGRCKPF
+244 
-259 SADADGFG
+259 
-267 AAEGAGM
+267 
-274 LVLERLSDAQRNG
+274 
-287 HPVLAVVRGSAVNSD
+287 
-302 GASNGLSAPNGPSQ
+302 
-316 ERVILD
+316 
-322 ALANARV
+322 
-329 AASQVDLMEA
+329 
-339 HGTGTPLGD
+339 
-348 PIEAQALLET
+348 
-358 YGRGRSPERPLWL
+358 
-371 GSVKSNI
+371 
-378 GHTQAAAGVA
+378 
-388 GVLKAVLALQ
+388 
-398 HATLPASK
+398 
-406 HAGRP
+406 
-411 TSEVDWS
+411 
-418 AGTLRL
+418 
-424 LDGDVEWPERDHPRR
+424 
-439 AAVSS
+439 
-444 FGISGTNAHA
+444 
-454 ILEAAP
+454 
-460 PAEPAE
+460 
-466 PAPVPGVVPWVVS
+466 
-479 GRTAEALRA
+479 
-488 QAATLVS
+488 
-495 GVDGLGLPEVGYS
+495 
-508 LAVTRARF
+508 
-516 EHRAVVVGRDRA
+516 
-528 ELLRGLAAVAAGTP
+528 
-542 DDSVVSGIAGKPG
+542 
-555 KVALVFPGQGSQWA
+555 
-569 GMALELAESS
+569 
-579 PVFAARLDECA
+579 
-590 AALAS
+590 
-595 FVDWS
+595 
-600 LREVLADAEALAR
+600 
-613 VDVVQP
+613 
-619 ALFAV
+619 
-624 MVSLAQLWRSY
+624 
-635 GVVPD
+635 
-640 AVVGHSQ
+640 
-647 GEIAA
+647 
-652 AVVAGALS
+652 
-660 LEDGARVVALRSKA
+660 
-674 ILALAGR
+674 
-681 GGMVSVAASL
+681 
-691 ETVEARLT
+691 
-699 EGLSIAAVNGPAA
+699 
-712 VVVSGDRGALD
+712 
-723 ALIASCEADGVRAK
+723 
-737 RIPVDYASHSA
+737 
-748 QVEEIRDE
+748 
-756 LLTVLAPI
+756 
-764 APRTAETGFFS
+764 
-775 TVTGDWADGAEL
+775 
-787 DAGYWYTNLRGTVL
+787 
-801 LDDAVRA
+801 
-808 LTERGFGTFIE
+808 
-819 ASPHPVLTMAIGETA
+819 
-834 TALGTL
+834 
-840 RRGDGGLARFQL
+840 
-852 ALGEAHCAGVEVGW
+852 
-866 TPAFPGASRVD
+866 
-877 LPTYA
+877 
-882 FQRDSFWLR
+882 
-891 TEDGHGGEAAPA
+891 
-903 DARFWDVVDR
+903 
-913 DDPAGF
+913 
-919 AGALGVAVDAPLDE
+919 
-933 VLPALAQ
+933 
-940 WRRRRQI
+940 
-947 ESTVDSW
+947 
-954 RYGITW
+954 
-960 KPADLPAATP
+960 
-970 SGRWLV
+970 
-976 VRGEDGTGQD
+976 
-986 VVDALARTADVVTS
+986 
-1000 TLTPGTDRA
+1000 
-1009 GLAERLT
+1009 
-1016 GPFDGV
+1016 
-1022 VSLLAADERPH
+1022 
-1033 PEFPDS
+1033 
-1039 PAGLILTLV
+1039 
-1048 LAQALGDAGVTA
+1048 
-1060 PLWVLTRGAVRTGPA
+1060 
-1075 DALPGLEQSL
+1075 
-1085 LWGLGRVLALE
+1085 
-1096 HADRWG
+1096 
-1102 GLVDLTAEPGPAEL
+1102 
-1116 DQLGRILA
+1116 
-1124 ARGDEDQVAVRP
+1124 
-1136 GGLRVRRLLAAGRG
+1136 
-1150 EAPRHWRPEGTVL
+1150 
-1163 VTGGTG
+1163 
-1169 ALGTHVARWLAAEG
+1169 
-1183 ATHLVLTG
+1183 
-1191 RRGPDAPG
+1191 
-1199 AAELAAELEAL
+1199 
-1210 GTRVTLAR
+1210 
-1218 CDVADRDAL
+1218 
-1227 AALLADLGEPVRA
+1227 
-1240 VFHAAGT
+1240 
-1247 VELLPVTETTLPGF
+1247 
-1261 AEVVRAKV
+1261 
-1269 AGARHLDALLGDD
+1269 
-1282 LDAFVLFSSIAGVWG
+1282 
-1297 SGDHAAYSAANTF
+1297 
-1310 LDTLAEQ
+1310 
-1317 RRARGATATS
+1317 
-1327 IAWGVWAPT
+1327 
-1336 DIEGRGGMSEGVDS
+1336 
-1350 GQLARR
+1350 
-1356 GLPLMDPATAITAL
+1356 
-1370 HETLGH
+1370 
-1376 DETFVVLADVDW
+1376 
-1388 ARFMPVFTAGRARPL
+1388 
-1403 FDDLPP
+1403 
-1409 VRRLR
+1409 
-1414 EATKAPAVETTP
+1414 
-1426 LAAQLAG
+1426 
-1433 LSAGEA
+1433 
-1439 GRVLLELVRAQAAAV
+1439 
-1454 LGHASGDA
+1454 
-1462 VEPDRPFTDLGFD
+1462 
-1475 SLTALDV
+1475 
-1482 RNRIAA
+1482 
-1488 ATGLRLPATL
+1488 
-1498 VFDHPTPLRLAAHLK
+1498 
-1513 DAALGTRTGPA
+1513 
-1524 TVTRV
+1524 
-1529 AAADDP
+1529 
-1535 IAVIGMGCRYPGGV
+1535 
-1549 RSADDLWT
+1549 
-1557 LVAEGRDA
+1557 
-1565 ISGFPTDRGWDL
+1565 
-1577 AKLFGGSDTDE
+1577 
-1588 QGTSTVREGGFLHD
+1588 
-1602 VAEFDAGFFGI
+1602 
-1613 SPREALAMDPQQRL
+1613 
-1627 LLEIAWETVEHAGID
+1627 
-1642 PATLR
+1642 
-1647 GEPAGVFVGAN
+1647 
-1658 YQDYHARMREIPDG
+1658 
-1672 LEGHLLTGSVSSV
+1672 
-1685 LSGRI
+1685 
-1690 AYTLGLE
+1690 
-1697 GPAITIDAACSSSL
+1697 
-1711 VALHLAAQALRRG
+1711 
-1724 ECSLALAGGVAV
+1724 
-1736 MVTPASFTAFS
+1736 
-1747 RQRGLAADGRC
+1747 
-1758 KAFGAGADG
+1758 

-1787 LGHPVLA
+1787 LGHRVLA

-1801 NQDGASNGLSAPS
+1801 NQDGASNGLSAPN
-1814 GPAQQRVIRAAL
+1814 GPSQQRVIRAAL
-1826 ADAGLSTS
+1826 ADAGLSTA
-1834 DVDLVEA
+1834 DVDVVEA

-1891 KTVQALRHGVL
+1891 KMVQALRHGVL
-1902 PRTLHAETPSSH
+1902 PRTLHAGTPSSH

-1945 ISGTN
+1945 ICGTN
-1950 AHVILEQGDVT
+1950 AHVILEQGDAPAAEPVP
-1961 GAGPTPEPSVVPWVL
+1961 GPLVVPWVL

-1986 QAVALQQRAAGHHPA
+1986 QAAALRERAADASPA

-2007 ATSRTAFPHRAVVTG
+2007 ATSRSAFPHRAVVTG
-2022 AGRDALLAG
+2022 DRAALLAG

-2036 EDLPAPNVVTGTAAP
+2036 QELPAPNVVTGTVAP

-2063 QWAGMALELAESS
+2063 QWAGMALDLAASS
-2076 PVFAVR
+2076 PVFAAR

-2087 AALDSFVDWSL
+2087 AALASFVDWEL
-2098 RDVLADAG
+2098 REVLADAT
-2106 ALTRVDVVQPALWAV
+2106 ALMRVDVVQPALFAV
-2121 MVSLAELWRS
+2121 MVSLAGLWRS
-2131 FGVVPAAVVGHSQ
+2131 FGVVPDAVVGHSQ

-2154 ALSIEDGARVVALRS
+2154 ALSLEDGARVVALRS

-2218 LDALLAACEADGV
+2218 LDALIAACEADGV

-2240 ASHSPQV
+2240 ASHSAQV

-2264 TGDIPFFST
+2264 TGDIAFFST
-2273 VTGSRLDGA
+2273 VTGTWLDGA

-2297 RLDVAVRTLAAEG
+2297 RLDIAVTTLAAEG

-2320 PVLTMAIGETDGVE
+2320 PVLTTAIGETDGVE

-2350 RALGEA
+2350 RSLGEA
-2356 HVRGVPVDWTPAFPG
+2356 HVRGVAVDWTPAVPG
-2371 ARRVELPTYA
+2371 GRRVELPTYA

-2389 DAGTTTQTAADP
+2389 DAGTAPQAADP

-2410 DGLDLAAVAGTLDV
+2410 DGLDPAAVAGTLGV
-2424 EPGSTLAEVLPAL
+2424 APGSTLAEVLPAL
-2437 TRWRERARA
+2437 TRWRRRARA

-2453 RYRIEWKPVS
+2453 RYRIEWKPV
-2463 TPDAPELSGRWLVV
+2463 TAPSAPCLSGRWLVV
-2477 VPPGHDDAGVPG
+2477 VPPGYDDAGVPA
-2489 ALAAHGAEPVVTTD
+2489 ALQAHGAEPVVTTG
-2503 FADLHGYAGVV
+2503 FADLRGYAGVV

-2521 RADPEADF
+2521 TPAPEAEF

-2539 LAQAMAESGVETPL
+2539 LAQALAASGAETPL
-2553 WLLTRGA
+2553 WLLTRGG
-2560 VVAGDIRPAQAMTWG
+2560 VAADDIRPAQAMTWG
-2575 LGRVIGLELPAIWGG
+2575 LGRVIGLELPGIWGG
-2590 LLDLPAEPATTT
+2590 LLDLPAGPDTAT
-2602 AAALAAALSGVDA
+2602 AALLAAALSGVDA
-2615 EDQLAIRPS
+2615 EDQVAIRPS

-2635 FTPAAQRWKPRGTVL
+2635 FTPPARRWKPRGTVL

-2661 VARRLAADGAAHLV
+2661 VARRLAADGAGHLV

-2681 PDAPGAAELAAELE
+2681 PDAPGAAELEAELA

-2716 LLAELDEPVRAVVHA
+2716 LLADLDEPVRAVVHA
-2731 AGLPQATPVLTT
+2731 AGLPQATPVLDT
-2743 TPAEFAA
+2743 TPAGFAA
-2750 VIGGKVAGAR
+2750 VISGKVAGAR
-2760 HLDEL
+2760 NLDEL

-2801 AEQRRA
+2801 AERRRT

-2851 LCQALDAGD
+2851 LCQALDAD
-2860 VFLAVADVDWAR
+2860 EVFLAVADVDWAR

-2887 DLPEVQALLEASE
+2887 DLPEVRALLEAAE
-2900 EPEPARPALAR
+2900 EPAAERPALAR
-2911 RVAELG
+2911 RVAELSETEG
-2917 EAEARRLLLDLVRSQ
+2917 RRLLLDLVRGQ
-2932 AAAVLGHDSAT
+2932 AASVLGHDSAT
-2943 AVPAGRAFRELGF
+2943 AVPAGRAFRDLGF

-2963 VRNRINAA
+2963 VRNRLNAA

-2984 PTPAA
+2984 PNPAA
-2989 LADELH
+2989 LAVELH
-2995 RLLLGRTGTAVVTSA
+2995 RVLLGRAGTTAVTPVA
-3010 AATDEPIAIVA
+3010 AVDEPIAIVA

-3057 LASFGDAEFAEV
+3057 LASLGDARLAEV

-3097 QRVLLETSWEVFE
+3097 QRVLLETSWEVLE

-3120 GSRTGVFVGASSS
+3120 GSRTGVFVGASTS
-3133 GYGANLE
+3133 GYGADLE
-3140 QGPSG
+3140 PG
-3145 SEGYLLTGEAPSVMS
+3145 SEGYLLTGEAPSVLS

-3178 ACSSALVAMHLAAQS
+3178 ACSSALVALHLAAQS

-3214 AFLEFARQRGLA
+3214 AFLEFARQGGLA
-3226 GDGRCKAFAD
+3226 ADGRCKAFAD

-3246 VGLVLL
+3246 AGLVLL
-3252 ERLSDAQRNGHSVLA
+3252 ERLSDAERNGHEILA

-3304 TTSDVDAVEAHGTG
+3304 SASDVDAVEAHGTG

-3383 PSAQVDWS
+3383 PSSQVDWS
-3391 AGAVELLTE
+3391 AGAVALLTE
-3400 ARGWPERDR
+3400 ARDWPERDR

-3430 QAPAG
+3430 QAPAAAARPAPG
-3435 SPQPEPE
+3435 PS
-3442 PTDALLPWVL
+3442 DALLPWVL

-3457 AALTAL
+3457 AALDAL
-3463 TAQVRELDANPVDL
+3463 TAQIRELDANPVDV
-3477 GFSLATTRARLDHR
+3477 GFSLATTRARLAHR
-3491 AVLLGSDVITGTA
+3491 AVVLGSEVVTGTA
-3504 DPDALLAVLFTGQGA
+3504 DPDAVLAVLFTGQGA
-3519 QRAGMGRGLHDRFA
+3519 QRAGMGQGLYERFP

-3538 FDAVLAHFGPQLRE
+3538 FDAVLAHFGPELRE
-3552 AFGDPELLD
+3552 AFGTPELLD
-3561 RTEFTQPALFAVE
+3561 RTEHTQPALFAVE

-3580 AESFGVRPDFVAG
+3580 VESFGVRPDFVAG
-3593 HSIGEISAAHVAGVL
+3593 HSIGEVSAAHVAGVL
-3608 SLEDACRLVAARAS
+3608 SLGDACRLVAARAS

-3643 LSVVDGCDGVSVAAV
+3643 LSAVDGCDGVSVAAV
-3658 NGPSS
+3658 NGPAS
-3663 VVLSGVEAVVL
+3663 VVISGVEAVVL

-3709 AVAETLT
+3709 AVAESLT
-3716 HHPAE
+3716 YHPTE

-3756 TLRAAGVGIFLEL
+3756 TLQAAGVGIFLEL

-3788 RDRDDERAL
+3788 RDRSDERAL
-3797 LTALSTVHVHGVDV
+3797 LSALSTVHVHGIDV

-3822 IALPTYPFQRERYWP
+3822 IDLPTYPFQRERYWP
-3837 RPVAARGDL
+3837 RAGAARGDL
-3846 GAVGV
+3846 GAVGL
-3851 GALEHPLLGA
+3851 GALEHPLLGV
-3861 AVELAGDEGTVLSG
+3861 AVELAADDGIVLSG

-3890 SGTVLLPGTAL
+3890 AGTVLLPGTAL

-3930 RGAVTVQVSAGPAG
+3930 RGAVAIQVSAGPAG

-3950 ITVSSRPAGSDAD
+3950 ITVSSRPAGSDAG

-3971 VSRAALSRESAA
+3971 VSRSGALSRESVP

-3988 GAEPVDIT
+3988 GAVAVEIGG
-3996 ALYPRL
+3996 LYPRL
-4002 AAMGFAYGD
+4002 AAMGFAYGE
-4011 AFGGLTRVW
+4011 AFGGLGRVW

-4025 VFAEVA
+4025 VYAEVA
-4031 LPEPFDAAGF
+4031 LPEPFDAGGF

-4072 FTRVAVHA
+4072 FTSVGVHA
-4080 TGATELRVR
+4080 SGATELRVR

-4100 TAWDATGAP
+4100 TAWDTTGAP

-4120 VAAPDT
+4120 VAAAPDSL
-4126 IPDTLFEQVWTP
+4126 PDTLFEQVWTE
-4138 VTADPAASST
+4138 VTADPAAT
-4148 DLVFESV
+4148 REELVFASV
-4155 TGGDDP
+4155 TGDDVP
-4161 EAVQRTT
+4161 ETT
-4168 GQVLELLQSWL
+4168 GRVLERLQTWL
-4179 AGERPGR
+4179 AEERPGR
-4186 LVFVTRGAAD
+4186 LVFVTRGAAE

-4202 AAGGLVRSAQTE
+4202 AAGGLVRSAQAE
-4214 HPGRFLLV
+4214 HPGRFLLA
-4222 DVDDDPRSL
+4222 DVDDDPRSRA
-4231 DLLSTV
+4231 LLSTV

-4244 LALREGIASAP
+4244 LALREGVASAP
-4255 RLVRAT
+4255 RLARAS
-4261 GMPLKPPAAGS
+4261 GMPLQPPAGDS
-4272 WRLVTTGTGTTD
+4272 WQLVTTGTGTTD
-4284 GLALTEAAEAPLGE
+4284 GLALAETAETAEAPLGDRE
-4298 RDVRI
+4298 VRI

-4340 GRGVS
+4340 GAGVRD
-4345 NLAVGD
+4345 LAVGD

-4366 ADAHRLAPIPAGWT
+4366 ADARRLARVPAGWT

-4403 LSAGQSVLVHAAAG
+4403 LRAGQSVLVHAAAG

-4437 ASESKHAV
+4437 ASEGKHAV

-4459 RTLDFRDKFGSVDVV
+4459 RTLGFRDRFGGVDVV
-4474 LNSLTGPFID
+4474 LNSLTGPFVD

-4492 GGRFVELG
+4492 GGQFVELG

-4511 TFDLGDPGPDRIAA
+4511 AFDLGDPGPDRIAA

-4569 LTLPRPEPV
+4569 LTLPRPEPA

-4584 GGTGTL
+4584 GGTGAL

-4605 RLVLVSRRGPD
+4605 RLVLVSRRGPA
-4616 APGAAGLRE
+4616 APGAAGLRA

-4634 IVVAGDVAEPGCA
+4634 IVVAGDVAEPGFV
-4647 ADVLREIPAGPPLIG
+4647 ADVLREIPAGQPLIG

-4672 GVLEAQTPARVASVL
+4672 GVLEAQTPDRVASVL

-4735 ALAARRRSRGLP
+4735 ALATRRRSEGLP

-4767 ERDRGRIERAG
+4767 ERDRGRIERSG

-4788 VALDAAIGL
+4788 AALDAAVGL

-4804 LRLDLAALRT
+4804 MRLDLAALRA

-4819 PLWRGLVRTPVRRVA
+4819 PLWRGLVRTPVRRAA
-4834 RAAVAEDGWAGLDP
+4834 RAAVPDDGWARLDP

-4864 AVLGHASPDAVE
+4864 AVLGHASPAAVD

-4890 AVELR
+4890 SVELR

-4913 YPNPEALAGFL
+4913 YPNPEVLAGFL
-4924 YGDLAGTAPAAAA
+4924 QGELAGTDPAVPA
-4937 VVPAPRAAG
+4937 VVPVTRAAG
-4946 DDPIAIVA
+4946 NEPIAIVA

-4989 PVDEL
+4989 PVGEL

-5012 LPGAARFDAA
+5012 LSGAARFDAA

-5132 ALRQGECDL
+5132 ALRHGECDL
-5141 ALAGGVAV
+5141 ALAGGVAI

-5180 TGWSEGAGLVVLER
+5180 TGWSEGAGMVVLER

-5236 AALANAGLAPS
+5236 AALANAGLQPS

-5271 ATYGQDRDEPLWLG
+5271 ATYGQDRETPLWLG

-5305 MVMAMRHGV
+5305 MVLAMRHGV

-5319 HVDTPSTRVDW
+5319 HVDAPSTRVDW
-5330 ASGAVELL
+5330 TSGAVELL
-5338 TEQRPWPATGRPRR
+5338 TEAREWPSGRPRR

-5373 EPAPAPVVTPEPPVV
+5373 APAPSPVVPPEPPVV

-5403 ARKLAAVDASP
+5403 ARRLAASVDGVAP
-5414 TAIAGA
+5414 AAVAGA

-5433 LGGSRAE
+5433 LGGSREE
-5440 LLDGLHALAAGEP
+5440 LLSGLHALAGGEP

-5463 SGRLAVLFTGQGAQR
+5463 PGKLAVLFTGQGAQR
-5478 TGMGRELYDRY
+5478 SGMGRELYDRY
-5489 PVYAEAFDAICAE
+5489 PVYAAAFDEICAE

-5539 ESWGVRPAFVAGH
+5539 ESWGVRPSFVAGH

-5597 ESAVLPLLGGR
+5597 EADVVALAGDR

-5625 EPEVL
+5625 EPAVL
-5630 AVAAEFAERG
+5630 AVAAEFAGRG
-5640 VRTKRL
+5640 VPTKRL

-5674 PAEIPVISNVSGALA
+5674 PADIPVISNVSGALA

-5710 VAALEAEGAR
+5710 VATLEAEGTR

-5738 VSGAAVV
+5738 VSGDAVV

-5760 TALATLFAN
+5760 TALATLSAN
-5769 GASADLA
+5769 GAPADLA
-5776 AVFGPTGRV
+5776 AVFGRTGHV
-5785 NLPTYAFQH
+5785 DLPTYAFQH

-5801 AAPAPAA
+5801 AASAPAA

-5821 GELAGALAIDEDQRA
+5821 GELAGALSIDEDQRA

-5842 PALSSWRRQHAEE
+5842 PALSSWRRQHVEK
-5855 SAVDGW
+5855 SAVDGF

-5875 APSGTWLLAAPAG
+5875 TPSGTWLLAVPAG
-5888 EARLGDQ
+5888 ETRLGDQ
-5895 VAAALTAHGVAVI
+5895 VAAALAAHGVAVN
-5908 RLDDPSE
+5908 RLDDPAGDD
-5915 ETLAAAAPGADAV
+5915 LAEAARTADAV
-5928 LSLLALTAGT
+5928 LSLLALTPGT

-5963 TRGAVAIGRPDPAPD
+5963 TRGAVAVGDADPAPD
-5978 AVQAQVWGLG
+5978 PGQAQVWGLG

-5999 GGLIDLP
+5999 GGLVDLP
-6006 AEFPE
+6006 PAAFG
-6011 GPGDGAPRVSPFDVR
+6011 GPGGGAAGPGRGPGCHEAFGGPGGGAAGPGRGPGCHEAFGPGGGAPGRSEGRHSSEPDSR
-6026 TGELLVQA
+6026 TGDLLVQA
-6034 LADPTEDQVAVR
+6034 LADPAEDQVAVR
-6046 ADGRFARRL
+6046 AGGRFVRRL
-6055 VPVTGAPAGRPWQ
+6055 VPVTGAAAGRPWQ

-6105 AQAPGAQDLLAELT
+6105 AQAPGAEDLRAELT
-6119 GSGAE
+6119 GLGAE
-6124 VTIVACDVAD
+6124 VTIAACDVAD
-6134 RAALAAVLDELGD
+6134 RAALAAVLDEIRDG
-6147 DLTAVVH
+6147 LTAVVH
-6154 AAGAG
+6154 AAGTG
-6159 GATPLDDPDLGAFA
+6159 GATPLDDADLGAFA
-6173 DILAAKVTGAENLDA
+6173 DILAAKVAGAENLDT

-6208 GSGGQSAYGAANAHL
+6208 GSGGQAAYGAANAHL

-6232 AGRTA
+6232 GGRTA
-6237 TALAWGPWAD
+6237 TALAWGPWAG

-6266 PLRPA
+6266 PLPPA

-6295 TRFVPAFTSARPS
+6295 TRFAPAFTSARPS
-6308 SLLLGVPEARR
+6308 ALLLGVPEARR
-6319 VLEAAAEVPA
+6319 VLEAAAEIPV
-6329 SDDLREKL
+6329 SGDLPEKL
-6337 AGLSEAEAERAL
+6337 AGLSEAEAGRTL
-6349 LGLVRTEAAVAL
+6349 LGLVRSEAAVAL

-6468 DTGAVDDLDAEALV
+6468 DGDAATWTTWTPKRWCGWRWTVPIPDDPLLELTHGHAREGARRAARLREGGRAAAAAEPAARRGRDRADRHRRDGLPVPRRRALAGGAVGPGGPRRRRRLGVPRQPRLGHRVAVRRRRRPPGHDVRAGRRVPARRRPLRRGVLRHLAAGSAGDGPPAAAAARDVVGGVRARRDRPGVGPGQPDRRVRRLQRPGLRHPAAVVGRGRRGLPRDRQRGERRLRPAVVPVRVRRLV
-6482 RLALDGTDSR
+6482 ADRRHGVLVVAGRPAPGHAGAAAG